1 MSDQNANLTIGQLFE
16 LNQGKNPTQIADS
29 EAHARK
35 AAKSLG
41 LDYDKMTETP
51 EQIVSVADEINTQKR
66 VNDVVASDPVLG
78 KYALNPNQAAE
89 SLDDFENLKDI
100 SGKVS
105 LLGSSLSK
113 PYQSVSYEDIQNVLN
128 KGTSPEQKQRL
139 KELGVYEGPQKKI
152 KPNVNT
158 NLIDS
163 FSSTLVP
170 QTSDQVFNE
179 HYDRIKKTAGVMSAE
194 RFKKYY
200 ENQVY
205 WMEHTA
211 TAEPTNPQ
219 EQGNRYVNAAI
230 RAVAAI
236 GQTEG
241 AVISATTGND
251 SLLNLATRVKNKA
264 APSQE
269 MSQAL
274 YQAQL
279 AAQTNDAGVLGAA
292 QELISNADAGL
303 VGEFLIEQ
311 APPALAGYWAGA
323 GVGGVLTNS
332 LIRNTAK
339 YAPMV
344 MNLEKA
350 ATLVRGVTVAGNAAQ
365 GALGAGTADA
375 IVSYGQN
382 MAEAREKFLT
392 KQEQIDYAAAKTW
405 GSAKY
410 SALGGALMPVT
421 FGGPLRTV
429 GGQAVI
435 QSAAGMYSVQG
446 AADAVG
452 EKADPVEMA
461 LEGLLE
467 VATAAPEVA
476 ITSASKVKNQRTAQ
490 FALDQLRQD
499 QQEDAVRSSTFAS
512 VLNNLID
519 RNKESKTAQRD
530 DSASQAFIKQAIEE
544 HGAVE
549 EVYIDGQTFNQL
561 LRDRNI
567 EPSDLFE
574 RAPSLQDQ
582 LGTAETFNG
591 TVQIPVNEFVSAMS
605 VVERPTDFVENV
617 RSDPNMPTY
626 REAQENLAKTT
637 EQMQQEAN
645 VFMEEQAR
653 FESAEDAK
661 ELVATEVQN
670 QLASVGTFTAKYN
683 RAAGELTSAFY
694 STLGDKLGINA
705 KEAFDRYP
713 IRIADEPNTDKGT
726 SFNQSASPEQTIS
739 VDDFVKGIKK
749 QYGIELGLK
758 GSQSSNV
765 LSLHKI
771 VVPEAMRNQGTGTKA
786 MQDIINYA
794 DSQNKTIALTPSSDF
809 GGNKN
814 RLTGFYKKLGFVENK
829 GRNKDYEISE
839 SMYRSPNG
847 RKYNQTSILKQT
859 DTISFK
865 KWFGDSQV
873 LDANGNPQIRYHG
886 TRDNW
891 SQWDKSRAGGL
902 IHTTSDVDIAERY
915 AQGAGGGRKRSDPV
929 YKDNKENI
937 FELDGN
943 EYVNKSDG
951 TRLSFQ
957 DIQDMLDSGDLNP
970 FYPDG
975 RIEPIY
981 VRAENP
987 LDLNTKEGLK
997 ILASI
1002 QATSRFGRSVVDQA
1016 KAGVFDWNSTKHE
1029 FKNKHW
1035 ADDLVPKLKDLG
1047 YDAIIFADDGHQTLS
1062 VFDSE
1067 QIKSV
1072 NNSGI
1077 FDINNPDIY
1086 KQANGGTRGSITFT
1100 IGQDGSTIAL
1110 SKNADFSTFV
1120 HELGHHFLEM
1130 NMQIALSPDAPA
1142 QVRADME
1149 TVMKWASPE
1158 TTDLG
1163 EWDFFTDAE
1172 KTEVHEKFAETFEQY
1187 VFTGKAP
1194 SAALKQVFN
1203 RFRQFMI
1210 AVYRNIEKFMGI
1222 NDRAE
1227 LNADITGVMD
1237 RMLASSSAIAEA
1249 QAASNL
1255 EMLIHQDD
1263 AMRLGISPKDYDEM
1277 RQDHEIATELSIN
1290 TLEQKSLRNMI
1301 WYQKQKSKYLKT
1313 LQKEADKKRATV
1325 REDMAKEIAQEPVYQ
1340 AMAFLRQPL
1349 DQIVKRDSTKVEP
1362 ERDNLFEAIA
1372 KFGGLDANEVESTWG
1387 IDEAAKTKSG
1397 VGNKPV
1403 VRSSKSKVKGLSIE
1417 SMAEKLSE
1425 EGYLTLDEHG
1435 KFDTR
1440 ELEDKFADQLRGVN
1454 QYSTQ
1459 VDHELLDYSQD
1470 MDLLQRYAEGRTTKG
1485 KLSLDWIEAK
1495 YGRDS
1500 AIYQSISKGAY
1511 GFAQR
1516 GGENPDV
1523 VAEMFG
1529 YESGDALIRDLLNSP
1544 SPKQKID
1551 ELTDARMAVQYSEF
1565 YDQQSIVEAI
1575 EAALHND
1582 VRARFLSAEMAALN
1596 GMLGR
1601 KSALNEAAKTVAQ
1614 DIVQRQKIKDIR
1626 PHVRAQDDARL
1637 GRMANDAFRKGNT
1650 VEAARHKRN
1659 QLVQFYATKYSYDA
1673 KDQIQKHLD
1682 LVKKVF
1688 GNNEKLSKNRDFDFV
1703 TAARGIL
1710 GKYDLGR
1717 ESTNYEHQL
1726 ELIRKY
1732 DPTTYAEIQNIGA
1745 LPENQSYRELTL
1757 EQFNAVM
1764 AAVETLWHRSRE
1776 NKVWHTTNEAFER
1789 EQVREE
1795 LIQQSG
1801 GKKSVEKIQQT
1812 LLGRDK
1818 TAELK
1823 ARFMEL
1829 GASAKR
1835 VDQVI
1840 TWLDG
1845 GPTGKFRKYLINPMQ
1860 DALAQYRIE
1869 KAKMLKNVVDIF
1881 EGFGKMDNSKIAA
1894 PELNNF
1900 TFVGKQS
1907 LLHAILHTGNMSNK
1921 ERLVL
1926 GYGWG
1931 ARLEDGSVDFS
1942 AWDQFFNRMIT
1953 ENVITKKDMDNIQKL
1968 WNLFD
1973 KYKEQA
1979 QVTHK
1984 KINGRYFDELPR
1996 TPVSTP
2002 FGEYEGGYVP
2012 AAYDRIRSNEQ
2023 DRIQDKNLAENNLQA
2038 LDIAT
2043 TGANFTKSRA
2053 DRYHDQLELDMS
2065 RLPSHLDK
2073 ELRYIHLE
2081 LQIRQV
2087 GRLLLNKDFRNE
2099 IERVMPFGVK
2109 QVFNPWLKAIANQTV
2124 DESSGVHLLDN
2135 IFRVLRRNTGIAIMA
2150 GNLKNA
2156 IEQFTGFT
2164 QVAVAVPPKHLL
2176 KAQGHYFTFVATRED
2191 MANNI
2196 MEMSDFM
2203 KTRFDRA
2210 ADEYRY
2216 AVDEIVFQKGA
2227 IQTVKDFT
2235 MKHAY
2240 VLQTTIQRPMEMISW
2255 QAAFNHY
2262 TEQGYTQYDAVHAAD
2277 AVIRQYMTDM
2287 SPEGISNL
2295 ERGTPAK
2302 RMFLMFYNWFNMVWN
2317 TTSSEV
2323 KLALEASN
2331 GSWVQAS
2338 PRLAYVALMMISI
2351 PSILSELLSVIFAG
2365 GLQDDDKDGDKW
2377 DDLSAKLALSQLK
2390 MLSAFVPYAG
2400 NVVNAAIS
2408 NIDDSVVNDRYTASP
2423 VFSMGESG
2431 LSLIQHFKRS
2441 LDEDKEVN
2449 QGKAAKDLMN
2459 TATLATGIPFAVLG
2473 KPFGYWL
2480 AIAQGKKDAPESIYD
2495 ATRGTITGKHAPED

>member
-1 MSDQNANLTIGQLFE
+1 MSDQNTNLTIGQLFE
-16 LNQGKNPTQIADS
+16 LNQGKNPTQIADT
-29 EAHARK
+29 EARARK
-35 AAKSLG
+35 AARSLG
-41 LDYDKMTETP
+41 LDYNKMTETP
-51 EQIVSVADEINTQKR
+51 EQIVSVADEVNTLKR
-66 VNDVVASDPVLG
+66 VNEVVASDPVLG
-78 KYALNPNQAAE
+78 KYALNPNQAAV

-100 SGKVS
+100 SDKVS
-105 LLGSSLSK
+105 LLGSSLNK
-113 PYQSVSYEDIQNVLN
+113 PYEPVSYQDIQNVLS
-128 KGTSPEQKQRL
+128 KGTSPEQKKRL
-139 KELGVYEGPQKKI
+139 KELGIYEDPQKQV
-152 KPNVNT
+152 KPNVNP
-158 NLIDS
+158 NLLDTL
-163 FSSTLVP
+163 STSLVP
-170 QTSDQVFNE
+170 QTSDQVFKE
-179 HYDRIKKTAGVMSAE
+179 HYDRIKKTTGVMAAE

-211 TAEPTNPQ
+211 SAEPSSPQ

-269 MSQAL
+269 MTQAL

-292 QELISNADAGL
+292 QELVSNADAGVL
-303 VGEFLIEQ
+303 GEFLIEQ
-311 APPALAGYWAGA
+311 APPALVGYYAGA
-323 GVGGVLTNS
+323 GAGGVLTNS

-350 ATLVRGVTVAGNAAQ
+350 TKLVRGVTTAGNAAQ

-375 IVSYGQN
+375 LVSYGQN

-392 KQEQIDYAAAKTW
+392 RQEQIDYAAAKTW

-435 QSAAGMYSVQG
+435 QSAAGMYSVKG

-476 ITSASKVKNQRTAQ
+476 ITSAAKVKNQRTAQ

-499 QQEDAVRSSTFAS
+499 QQQDAVRSSTFAA

-530 DSASQAFIKQAIEE
+530 DSASQAFIKQAVEE

-567 EPSDLFE
+567 EPTDLFE

-617 RSDPNMPTY
+617 RSSPDMPTY

-637 EQMQQEAN
+637 EQMQQEADTY
-645 VFMEEQAR
+645 MAEQAR

-670 QLASVGTFTAKYN
+670 QLAKVGTFTAKYN

-694 STLGDKLGINA
+694 STLGDKLGISA

-713 IRIADEPNTDKGT
+713 IRIADEPTTDKGF
-726 SFNQSASPEQTIS
+726 SFNQSATPEQTVS
-739 VDDFVKGIKK
+739 VDEFAKSIKK

-758 GSQSSNV
+758 GSPSSNV

-771 VVPEAMRNQGTGTKA
+771 VVPEAMRNQGNGTKA
-786 MQDIINYA
+786 MQDIIRYA

-809 GGNKN
+809 GGNKS
-814 RLTGFYKKLGFVENK
+814 RLTSFYKKLGFVENK

-847 RKYNQTSILKQT
+847 RKYNQ
-859 DTISFK
+859 
-865 KWFGDSQV
+865 
-873 LDANGNPQIRYHG
+873 
-886 TRDNW
+886 
-891 SQWDKSRAGGL
+891 
-902 IHTTSDVDIAERY
+902 
-915 AQGAGGGRKRSDPV
+915 
-929 YKDNKENI
+929 
-937 FELDGN
+937 
-943 EYVNKSDG
+943 
-951 TRLSFQ
+951 
-957 DIQDMLDSGDLNP
+957 
-970 FYPDG
+970 
-975 RIEPIY
+975 
-981 VRAENP
+981 
-987 LDLNTKEGLK
+987 
-997 ILASI
+997 
-1002 QATSRFGRSVVDQA
+1002 
-1016 KAGVFDWNSTKHE
+1016 
-1029 FKNKHW
+1029 
-1035 ADDLVPKLKDLG
+1035 
-1047 YDAIIFADDGHQTLS
+1047 
-1062 VFDSE
+1062 
-1067 QIKSV
+1067 
-1072 NNSGI
+1072 
-1077 FDINNPDIY
+1077 
-1086 KQANGGTRGSITFT
+1086 ANGGTRGSITFS
-1100 IGQDGSTIAL
+1100 IGQDGSTIVL

-1130 NMQIALSPDAPA
+1130 NMQLALSPDAPA

-1290 TLEQKSLRNMI
+1290 TLEQKSLRNMV
-1301 WYQKQKSKYLKT
+1301 WYQKQKSKYLKI
-1313 LQKEADKKRATV
+1313 LQKEADKKRAAV

-1349 DQIVKRDSTKVEP
+1349 DQVAKRDSTKVEP

-1397 VGNKPV
+1397 IGNKPV

-1417 SMAEKLSE
+1417 AMAEKLSE

-1440 ELEDKFADQLRGVN
+1440 ELEDKFAEQLRGVN
-1454 QYSTQ
+1454 QYSNQ
-1459 VDHELLDYSQD
+1459 VDPELLDYSQD

-1500 AIYQSISKGAY
+1500 DIYQSISKGAY

-1565 YDQQSIVEAI
+1565 FDQQSIIEVV

-1582 VRARFLSAEMAALN
+1582 VRARMLSAEMAALN
-1596 GMLGR
+1596 GLLGR

-1637 GRMANDAFRKGNT
+1637 GRMANEAFRKGET

-1745 LPENQSYRELTL
+1745 LPENQNYRELTL

-1764 AAVETLWHRSRE
+1764 AAVETLWHRSKE
-1776 NKVWHTTNEAFER
+1776 NKIWHTTNEAFER

-1795 LIQQSG
+1795 LIQQTG

-1823 ARFMEL
+1823 AKFMEL

-1835 VDQVI
+1835 VDQVV

-1845 GPTGKFRKYLINPMQ
+1845 GANGKFRTYLINPMQ
-1860 DALAQYRIE
+1860 DALAKYRIE
-1869 KAKMLKNVVDIF
+1869 KAKMLKDVVDIF
-1881 EGFGKMDNSKIAA
+1881 EGFGKLDNSKIAA

-1907 LLHAILHTGNMSNK
+1907 LLHAILHTGNLSNK

-1942 AWDQFFNRMIT
+1942 AWDQFFSRMVK
-1953 ENVITKKDMDNIQKL
+1953 EGVITKKDMDNIQKL

-1979 QVTHK
+1979 QITHK

-1996 TPVSTP
+1996 TPISTP

-2023 DRIQDKNLAENNLQA
+2023 DRIQDKNLAENNLAA

-2081 LQIRQV
+2081 LQIRQI

-2099 IERVMPFGVK
+2099 IERVLPFGVK

-2124 DESSGVHLLDN
+2124 DESSGVSLLDN
-2135 IFRVLRRNTGIAIMA
+2135 IFRTLRRNTGIAIMA

-2156 IEQFTGFT
+2156 VEQFTGFT
-2164 QVAVAVPPKHLL
+2164 QVAVAVPPKQLL
-2176 KAQGHYFTFVATRED
+2176 KAQAHYFASVATRED

-2216 AVDEIVFQKGA
+2216 AVDEIIFQKGA

-2262 TEQGYTQYDAVHAAD
+2262 TEQSMTQYEAVHAAD

-2287 SPEGISNL
+2287 SPEGVSNL

-2317 TTSSEV
+2317 TTSSEA

-2331 GSWVQAS
+2331 GSWLQAS

-2365 GLQDDDKDGDKW
+2365 GLQDGDDDGDKW
-2377 DDLSAKLALSQLK
+2377 DDLSAKLAVSQLK

-2408 NIDDSVVNDRYTASP
+2408 NTDDSVVNDRYTASP

-2431 LSLIQHFKRS
+2431 LSLIQHAKRA

-2449 QGKAAKDLMN
+2449 QGKAAKDMLN

-2473 KPFGYWL
+2473 KPIGYWL
-2480 AIAQGKKDAPESIYD
+2480 AIAQGKKEAPDIIYD

>member
-1 MSDQNANLTIGQLFE
+1 MSDQNTNLTIGQLFE
-16 LNQGKNPTQIADS
+16 LNQGKNPTQIADT
-29 EAHARK
+29 EARARK
-35 AAKSLG
+35 AARSLG
-41 LDYDKMTETP
+41 LDYNKMTETP
-51 EQIVSVADEINTQKR
+51 EQIVSVADEVNTLKR
-66 VNDVVASDPVLG
+66 VNEVVASDPVLG
-78 KYALNPNQAAE
+78 KYALNPNQAAV

-100 SGKVS
+100 SDKVS
-105 LLGSSLSK
+105 LLGSSLNK
-113 PYQSVSYEDIQNVLN
+113 PYEPVSYQDIQNVLS
-128 KGTSPEQKQRL
+128 KGTSPEQKKRL
-139 KELGVYEGPQKKI
+139 KELGIYEDPQKQV
-152 KPNVNT
+152 KPNVNP
-158 NLIDS
+158 NLLDTLS
-163 FSSTLVP
+163 ASLVP
-170 QTSDQVFNE
+170 QTSDQVFKEN
-179 HYDRIKKTAGVMSAE
+179 YDRIKKTAGVMSAE

-211 TAEPTNPQ
+211 TAEPTSPQ

-269 MSQAL
+269 MTQAL

-292 QELISNADAGL
+292 QELVSNADAGL

-311 APPALAGYWAGA
+311 APPALVGYYAGA
-323 GVGGVLTNS
+323 GAGGVLTNS

-350 ATLVRGVTVAGNAAQ
+350 AKLVRGVTTAGNAAQ

-375 IVSYGQN
+375 LVSYGQN
-382 MAEAREKFLT
+382 MAEAREKLLT
-392 KQEQIDYAAAKTW
+392 RQEQIDYAAAKTW

-435 QSAAGMYSVQG
+435 QSAAGMYSVKG

-452 EKADPVEMA
+452 EKADPVETA

-476 ITSASKVKNQRTAQ
+476 ITSAAKVKNQRTAQ

-499 QQEDAVRSSTFAS
+499 QQQDAVRSSTFAA

-519 RNKESKTAQRD
+519 RNKESKTSQRD
-530 DSASQAFIKQAIEE
+530 DSASQAFIKQAVEE

-567 EPSDLFE
+567 EPTDLFE

-582 LGTAETFNG
+582 LSTAETFNG

-617 RSDPNMPTY
+617 RSSPDMPTY

-637 EQMQQEAN
+637 EQMQQEADTY
-645 VFMEEQAR
+645 MAEQAR

-670 QLASVGTFTAKYN
+670 QLAKVGTFTAKYN

-694 STLGDKLGINA
+694 STLGDKLGISA

-713 IRIADEPNTDKGT
+713 IRI
-726 SFNQSASPEQTIS
+726 FNAEGALG
-739 VDDFVKGIKK
+739 KNGIKK
-749 QYGIELGLK
+749 
-758 GSQSSNV
+758 
-765 LSLHKI
+765 
-771 VVPEAMRNQGTGTKA
+771 TGFIKLNDFLPKY
-786 MQDIINYA
+786 DINNPK
-794 DSQNKTIALTPSSDF
+794 SMSERLTIAAKKIFD
-809 GGNKN
+809 
-814 RLTGFYKKLGFVENK
+814 KKLYESYELSSGELIHLAKTDIDSDGEHGFLAINNSGELIGYLSFHTVDDGNNGRFNPTIHVEEGYRRKGIASMLYDVAEENGGLIPGLHDSSGTLRTALGQSFRK
-829 GRNKDYEISE
+829 GRDANKQKKYQKILE
-839 SMYRSPNG
+839 SK
-847 RKYNQTSILKQT
+847 KYNQT
-859 DTISFK
+859 
-865 KWFGDSQV
+865 
-873 LDANGNPQIRYHG
+873 
-886 TRDNW
+886 
-891 SQWDKSRAGGL
+891 
-902 IHTTSDVDIAERY
+902 
-915 AQGAGGGRKRSDPV
+915 
-929 YKDNKENI
+929 
-937 FELDGN
+937 
-943 EYVNKSDG
+943 
-951 TRLSFQ
+951 
-957 DIQDMLDSGDLNP
+957 
-970 FYPDG
+970 
-975 RIEPIY
+975 
-981 VRAENP
+981 
-987 LDLNTKEGLK
+987 
-997 ILASI
+997 
-1002 QATSRFGRSVVDQA
+1002 
-1016 KAGVFDWNSTKHE
+1016 
-1029 FKNKHW
+1029 
-1035 ADDLVPKLKDLG
+1035 
-1047 YDAIIFADDGHQTLS
+1047 
-1062 VFDSE
+1062 
-1067 QIKSV
+1067 
-1072 NNSGI
+1072 
-1077 FDINNPDIY
+1077 
-1086 KQANGGTRGSITFT
+1086 NGGTRGSITFS
-1100 IGQDGSTIAL
+1100 IGQDGSTIVL

-1313 LQKEADKKRATV
+1313 LQKEADKKRAAV

-1349 DQIVKRDSTKVEP
+1349 DQVAKRDSTKVEP

-1397 VGNKPV
+1397 IGNKPV
-1403 VRSSKSKVKGLSIE
+1403 VRSSKSKLKGLSIE

-1440 ELEDKFADQLRGVN
+1440 ELEDKFADQLRGIN
-1454 QYSTQ
+1454 QYSNK
-1459 VDHELLDYSQD
+1459 VDPELLDYAQD

-1500 AIYQSISKGAY
+1500 GIYQSISKGAY

-1565 YDQQSIVEAI
+1565 FDQQSIIEAV

-1582 VRARFLSAEMAALN
+1582 VRARMLSAEMAALN
-1596 GMLGR
+1596 GLLGR

-1637 GRMANDAFRKGNT
+1637 GRMANEAFRKGET

-1745 LPENQSYRELTL
+1745 LPENQNYRELTL

-1764 AAVETLWHRSRE
+1764 AAVETLWHRSKE
-1776 NKVWHTTNEAFER
+1776 NKIWHTTNEAFER

-1795 LIQQSG
+1795 LIQQTG

-1823 ARFMEL
+1823 AKFMEL

-1835 VDQVI
+1835 VDQVV

-1845 GPTGKFRKYLINPMQ
+1845 GASGKFRTYLINPMQ
-1860 DALAQYRIE
+1860 DALAKYRIE
-1869 KAKMLKNVVDIF
+1869 KAKMLKDVVDIF
-1881 EGFGKMDNSKIAA
+1881 EGFGKLDNSKIAA

-1907 LLHAILHTGNMSNK
+1907 LLHAILHTGNLSNK

-1942 AWDQFFNRMIT
+1942 AWDQFFSRMVK
-1953 ENVITKKDMDNIQKL
+1953 EGVITKKDMDNIQKL

-1979 QVTHK
+1979 QITHK

-1996 TPVSTP
+1996 TPISTP

-2023 DRIQDKNLAENNLQA
+2023 DRIQDKNLAENNLAA

-2081 LQIRQV
+2081 LQIRQI

-2099 IERVMPFGVK
+2099 IERVLPFGVK

-2124 DESSGVHLLDN
+2124 DESSGVSLLDN
-2135 IFRVLRRNTGIAIMA
+2135 IFRTLRRNTGIAIMA

-2156 IEQFTGFT
+2156 VEQFTGFT
-2164 QVAVAVPPKHLL
+2164 QVAVAVPPKQLL
-2176 KAQGHYFTFVATRED
+2176 KAQAHYFASVATRED

-2262 TEQGYTQYDAVHAAD
+2262 TEQGMTQYEAVHAAD

-2295 ERGTPAK
+2295 ERGTPAR

-2317 TTSSEV
+2317 TTSSEA

-2338 PRLAYVALMMISI
+2338 PRLAYIALMMISI
-2351 PSILSELLSVIFAG
+2351 PSILSELLGVIFAG
-2365 GLQDDDKDGDKW
+2365 GLKDEDDDDNKW
-2377 DDLSAKLALSQLK
+2377 DDLSAKLAISQVK
-2390 MLSAFVPYAG
+2390 MLAAFVPYVG
-2400 NVVNAAIS
+2400 NAANAAIS
-2408 NIDDSVVNDRYTASP
+2408 NTDKNVMNDRYTASP
-2423 VFSMGESG
+2423 VFSMFDGG
-2431 LSLIQHFKRS
+2431 LSLIQHASRA

-2449 QGKAAKDLMN
+2449 QGKVSKDLMN
-2459 TATLATGIPFAVLG
+2459 TATLVTGIPFAVLG
-2473 KPFGYWL
+2473 KPSGYWL
-2480 AIAQGKKDAPESIYD
+2480 DVAQGKKDAPDSIYD
-2495 ATRGTITGKHAPED
+2495 ATRGTITGKHTPEN

>member
-1 MSDQNANLTIGQLFE
+1 MSDQNTNLTIGQLFE
-16 LNQGKNPTQIADS
+16 LNQGKNPTQIADT
-29 EAHARK
+29 EARARK
-35 AAKSLG
+35 AARSLG
-41 LDYDKMTETP
+41 LDYNKMTETP
-51 EQIVSVADEINTQKR
+51 EQIVSVADEVNTQKR
-66 VNDVVASDPVLG
+66 VNEVVASDPVLG
-78 KYALNPNQAAE
+78 KYALNPNQAAV

-100 SGKVS
+100 SDKVS
-105 LLGSSLSK
+105 LLGSSLNK
-113 PYQSVSYEDIQNVLN
+113 PYEPVSYQDIQNVLT
-128 KGTSPEQKQRL
+128 KGTSPEQKKRL
-139 KELGVYEGPQKKI
+139 KELGIYEDPQKQV
-152 KPNVNT
+152 KPNVNP
-158 NLIDS
+158 NLLDTL
-163 FSSTLVP
+163 STSLVP
-170 QTSDQVFNE
+170 QTSDQVFKE
-179 HYDRIKKTAGVMSAE
+179 HYDRIKKTTGVMAAE

-241 AVISATTGND
+241 AVISAATGND
-251 SLLNLATRVKNKA
+251 SLLNLATRVKTKA

-292 QELISNADAGL
+292 QELVSNADAGL

-311 APPALAGYWAGA
+311 APPALVGYYAGA
-323 GVGGVLTNS
+323 GAGGVLTNS

-350 ATLVRGVTVAGNAAQ
+350 AKLVRGVTTAGNAAQ

-375 IVSYGQN
+375 LVSYGQN

-392 KQEQIDYAAAKTW
+392 RQEQIDYAAAKTW

-435 QSAAGMYSVQG
+435 QSAAGMYSVKG

-476 ITSASKVKNQRTAQ
+476 ITSAAKVKNQRTAQ

-499 QQEDAVRSSTFAS
+499 QQQDAVRSSTFAA

-530 DSASQAFIKQAIEE
+530 DSASQAFIKQAVEE

-567 EPSDLFE
+567 EPADLFE

-617 RSDPNMPTY
+617 RSSPDMPTY

-637 EQMQQEAN
+637 EQMQQEADTY
-645 VFMEEQAR
+645 MAEQAR

-670 QLASVGTFTAKYN
+670 QLAKVGTFTAKYN

-694 STLGDKLGINA
+694 STLGDKLGISA

-713 IRIADEPNTDKGT
+713 IRIADEPTTDKGI
-726 SFNQSASPEQTIS
+726 SFNQSATPEQTIS
-739 VDDFVKGIKK
+739 VDEFAKSIKK

-758 GSQSSNV
+758 GSPSSNV

-771 VVPEAMRNQGTGTKA
+771 VVPEAMRNQGNGTKA
-786 MQDIINYA
+786 MQDIIRYA

-809 GGNKN
+809 GGNKS
-814 RLTGFYKKLGFVENK
+814 RLTSFYKKLGFVENK

-847 RKYNQTSILKQT
+847 RKYNQ
-859 DTISFK
+859 
-865 KWFGDSQV
+865 
-873 LDANGNPQIRYHG
+873 
-886 TRDNW
+886 
-891 SQWDKSRAGGL
+891 
-902 IHTTSDVDIAERY
+902 
-915 AQGAGGGRKRSDPV
+915 
-929 YKDNKENI
+929 
-937 FELDGN
+937 
-943 EYVNKSDG
+943 
-951 TRLSFQ
+951 
-957 DIQDMLDSGDLNP
+957 
-970 FYPDG
+970 
-975 RIEPIY
+975 
-981 VRAENP
+981 
-987 LDLNTKEGLK
+987 
-997 ILASI
+997 
-1002 QATSRFGRSVVDQA
+1002 
-1016 KAGVFDWNSTKHE
+1016 
-1029 FKNKHW
+1029 
-1035 ADDLVPKLKDLG
+1035 
-1047 YDAIIFADDGHQTLS
+1047 
-1062 VFDSE
+1062 
-1067 QIKSV
+1067 
-1072 NNSGI
+1072 
-1077 FDINNPDIY
+1077 
-1086 KQANGGTRGSITFT
+1086 ANGGTRGSITFS
-1100 IGQDGSTIAL
+1100 IGQDGSTIVL

-1130 NMQIALSPDAPA
+1130 NMQLALSPDAPA

-1290 TLEQKSLRNMI
+1290 TLEQKSLRNMV
-1301 WYQKQKSKYLKT
+1301 WYQKQKPKYLKT
-1313 LQKEADKKRATV
+1313 LQKEADKKRAAV

-1349 DQIVKRDSTKVEP
+1349 DQVAKRDSTKVEP

-1372 KFGGLDANEVESTWG
+1372 KFGGLNANEVESTWG
-1387 IDEAAKTKSG
+1387 IDDAAKTKSG

-1440 ELEDKFADQLRGVN
+1440 ELEDKFAEQLRGVN
-1454 QYSTQ
+1454 QYSNQ
-1459 VDHELLDYSQD
+1459 VDPELLDYSQD

-1500 AIYQSISKGAY
+1500 DIYQSISKGAY

-1565 YDQQSIVEAI
+1565 FDQQSIIEAV

-1582 VRARFLSAEMAALN
+1582 VRARMLSAEMAALN
-1596 GMLGR
+1596 GLLGR

-1637 GRMANDAFRKGNT
+1637 GRMANEAFRKGET

-1673 KDQIQKHLD
+1673 KDQTQKHLD

-1745 LPENQSYRELTL
+1745 LPENQNYRELTL

-1764 AAVETLWHRSRE
+1764 AAVETLWHRSKE
-1776 NKVWHTTNEAFER
+1776 NKIWHTTNEAFER

-1795 LIQQSG
+1795 LIQQTG

-1823 ARFMEL
+1823 AKFMEL

-1835 VDQVI
+1835 VDQVV

-1845 GPTGKFRKYLINPMQ
+1845 GANGKFRTYLINPMQ
-1860 DALAQYRIE
+1860 DALAKYRIE
-1869 KAKMLKNVVDIF
+1869 KAKMLKDVVDIF
-1881 EGFGKMDNSKIAA
+1881 EGFGKLDNSKIAA

-1907 LLHAILHTGNMSNK
+1907 LLHAILHTGNLSNK

-1942 AWDQFFNRMIT
+1942 AWDQFFSRMVK
-1953 ENVITKKDMDNIQKL
+1953 EGVITKKDMDNIQKL

-1979 QVTHK
+1979 QITHK

-1996 TPVSTP
+1996 TPISTP

-2023 DRIQDKNLAENNLQA
+2023 DRIQDKNLAENNLAA

-2081 LQIRQV
+2081 LQIRQI

-2099 IERVMPFGVK
+2099 IERVLPFGVK

-2124 DESSGVHLLDN
+2124 DESSGVSLLDN
-2135 IFRVLRRNTGIAIMA
+2135 IFRTLRRNTGIAIMA

-2156 IEQFTGFT
+2156 VEQFTGFT
-2164 QVAVAVPPKHLL
+2164 QVAVAVPPKQLL
-2176 KAQGHYFTFVATRED
+2176 KAQAHYFASVATRED

-2262 TEQGYTQYDAVHAAD
+2262 TEQGMTQYDAVHAAD

-2302 RMFLMFYNWFNMVWN
+2302 RMFLMFYNWFNMIWN
-2317 TTSSEV
+2317 TSMSEA

-2338 PRLAYVALMMISI
+2338 PRLAYIALMMISI
-2351 PSILSELLSVIFAG
+2351 PSMLSELLGIIFAG

-2408 NIDDSVVNDRYTASP
+2408 NTDDNVMNDRYTASP

-2431 LSLIQHFKRS
+2431 LSLIQHAKRS
-2441 LDEDKEVN
+2441 LDEDKDVN
-2449 QGKAAKDLMN
+2449 QGKAAKDMLN

-2473 KPFGYWL
+2473 KPAGYWL

>member
-1 MSDQNANLTIGQLFE
+1 MSDQNTNLTIGQLFE
-16 LNQGKNPTQIADS
+16 LNQGKNPTQIADT
-29 EAHARK
+29 EARARK
-35 AAKSLG
+35 AARSLG
-41 LDYDKMTETP
+41 LDYNKMTETP
-51 EQIVSVADEINTQKR
+51 EQIVSVADEVNTQKR
-66 VNDVVASDPVLG
+66 VNEVVASDPVLG
-78 KYALNPNQAAE
+78 KYALNPNQAAV

-100 SGKVS
+100 SDKVS
-105 LLGSSLSK
+105 LLGSSLNK
-113 PYQSVSYEDIQNVLN
+113 PYEPVSYQDIQNVLS
-128 KGTSPEQKQRL
+128 KGTSPEQKKRL
-139 KELGVYEGPQKKI
+139 KELGIYEDPQKQV
-152 KPNVNT
+152 KPNVNP
-158 NLIDS
+158 NLLDTL
-163 FSSTLVP
+163 STSLVP
-170 QTSDQVFNE
+170 QTSDQVFKE

-211 TAEPTNPQ
+211 TAEPTSPQ

-269 MSQAL
+269 MTQAL

-292 QELISNADAGL
+292 QELVSNADAGL

-311 APPALAGYWAGA
+311 APPALVGYYAGA
-323 GVGGVLTNS
+323 GAGGVLTNS

-339 YAPMV
+339 YAPLV

-350 ATLVRGVTVAGNAAQ
+350 AKLVRGVTTAGNAAQ

-375 IVSYGQN
+375 LVSYGQN

-392 KQEQIDYAAAKTW
+392 RQEQIDYAAAKTW

-435 QSAAGMYSVQG
+435 QSAAGMYSVKG

-476 ITSASKVKNQRTAQ
+476 ITSAAKVKNQRTAQ

-499 QQEDAVRSSTFAS
+499 QQQDAVRSSTFAA

-530 DSASQAFIKQAIEE
+530 DSASQAFIKQAVEE

-567 EPSDLFE
+567 EPTDLFE

-617 RSDPNMPTY
+617 RSSPDMPTY
-626 REAQENLAKTT
+626 RETQENLAKTT
-637 EQMQQEAN
+637 EQMQQEADTY
-645 VFMEEQAR
+645 MAEQAR

-670 QLASVGTFTAKYN
+670 QLAKVGTFTAKYN

-694 STLGDKLGINA
+694 STLGDKLGISA

-713 IRIADEPNTDKGT
+713 IRIADEPTTDKGT
-726 SFNQSASPEQTIS
+726 SFNQSATPEQTIS
-739 VDDFVKGIKK
+739 VDDFATSIKQ
-749 QYGIELGLK
+749 QYGIELSLK
-758 GSQSSNV
+758 GSPSSNV

-847 RKYNQTSILKQT
+847 RKYNQ
-859 DTISFK
+859 
-865 KWFGDSQV
+865 
-873 LDANGNPQIRYHG
+873 
-886 TRDNW
+886 
-891 SQWDKSRAGGL
+891 
-902 IHTTSDVDIAERY
+902 
-915 AQGAGGGRKRSDPV
+915 
-929 YKDNKENI
+929 
-937 FELDGN
+937 
-943 EYVNKSDG
+943 
-951 TRLSFQ
+951 
-957 DIQDMLDSGDLNP
+957 
-970 FYPDG
+970 
-975 RIEPIY
+975 
-981 VRAENP
+981 
-987 LDLNTKEGLK
+987 
-997 ILASI
+997 
-1002 QATSRFGRSVVDQA
+1002 
-1016 KAGVFDWNSTKHE
+1016 
-1029 FKNKHW
+1029 
-1035 ADDLVPKLKDLG
+1035 
-1047 YDAIIFADDGHQTLS
+1047 
-1062 VFDSE
+1062 
-1067 QIKSV
+1067 
-1072 NNSGI
+1072 
-1077 FDINNPDIY
+1077 
-1086 KQANGGTRGSITFT
+1086 ANGGTRGSITFT
-1100 IGQDGSTIAL
+1100 VGQDGSTIVL

-1142 QVRADME
+1142 QVREDME

-1158 TTDLG
+1158 TTDIG

-1290 TLEQKSLRNMI
+1290 TLEQRSLRNMV

-1349 DQIVKRDSTKVEP
+1349 DQVAKRDSTKVEP

-1440 ELEDKFADQLRGVN
+1440 ELEDKFAEQLRGVN

-1459 VDHELLDYSQD
+1459 VDPELLDYSQD

-1500 AIYQSISKGAY
+1500 DIYQSISKGAY

-1565 YDQQSIVEAI
+1565 FDQQSIIEAV

-1582 VRARFLSAEMAALN
+1582 VRARMLSAEMAALN
-1596 GMLGR
+1596 GLLGR

-1637 GRMANDAFRKGNT
+1637 GRMANEAFRKGET

-1673 KDQIQKHLD
+1673 KDQIQKHLE

-1745 LPENQSYRELTL
+1745 LPENQNYRELTL

-1764 AAVETLWHRSRE
+1764 AAVETLWHRSKE
-1776 NKVWHTTNEAFER
+1776 NKIWHTTNEAFER

-1795 LIQQSG
+1795 LIQQTG

-1823 ARFMEL
+1823 AKFMEL

-1835 VDQVI
+1835 VDQVV

-1845 GPTGKFRKYLINPMQ
+1845 GANGKFRTYLINPMQ
-1860 DALAQYRIE
+1860 DALAKYRIE
-1869 KAKMLKNVVDIF
+1869 KAKMLKDVVDIF
-1881 EGFGKMDNSKIAA
+1881 EGFGKLDNSKIAA

-1907 LLHAILHTGNMSNK
+1907 LLHAILHTGNLSNK

-1931 ARLEDGSVDFS
+1931 SRLEDGSVDFS
-1942 AWDQFFNRMIT
+1942 AWDQFFSRMVK
-1953 ENVITKKDMDNIQKL
+1953 EGVITKKDMDNIQKL

-1979 QVTHK
+1979 QITHK

-1996 TPVSTP
+1996 TPISTP

-2081 LQIRQV
+2081 LQIRQI

-2099 IERVMPFGVK
+2099 IERVLPFGVK

-2124 DESSGVHLLDN
+2124 DESSGVSLLDN
-2135 IFRVLRRNTGIAIMA
+2135 IFRTLRRNTGIAIMA

-2156 IEQFTGFT
+2156 VEQFTGFT
-2164 QVAVAVPPKHLL
+2164 QVAVAVPPKQLL
-2176 KAQGHYFTFVATRED
+2176 KAQAHYFASVATRED

-2216 AVDEIVFQKGA
+2216 AVDEIVFQKDA

-2240 VLQTTIQRPMEMISW
+2240 ILQTTIQRPMETISW

-2262 TEQGYTQYDAVHAAD
+2262 TEQGMTQYDAVHAAD

-2317 TTSSEV
+2317 TSMSEA

-2331 GSWVQAS
+2331 
-2338 PRLAYVALMMISI
+2338 
-2351 PSILSELLSVIFAG
+2351 
-2365 GLQDDDKDGDKW
+2365 
-2377 DDLSAKLALSQLK
+2377 
-2390 MLSAFVPYAG
+2390 
-2400 NVVNAAIS
+2400 
-2408 NIDDSVVNDRYTASP
+2408 
-2423 VFSMGESG
+2423 
-2431 LSLIQHFKRS
+2431 
-2441 LDEDKEVN
+2441 
-2449 QGKAAKDLMN
+2449 
-2459 TATLATGIPFAVLG
+2459 
-2473 KPFGYWL
+2473 
-2480 AIAQGKKDAPESIYD
+2480 
-2495 ATRGTITGKHAPED
+2495 

>member
-1 MSDQNANLTIGQLFE
+1 MSDQNTNLTIGQLFE
-16 LNQGKNPTQIADS
+16 LNQGKNPTQIADT
-29 EAHARK
+29 EARARK
-35 AAKSLG
+35 AARSLG
-41 LDYDKMTETP
+41 LDYNKMTETP
-51 EQIVSVADEINTQKR
+51 EQIVSVADEVNTQKR
-66 VNDVVASDPVLG
+66 VNEVVASDPVLG
-78 KYALNPNQAAE
+78 KYALNPNQAAV

-100 SGKVS
+100 SDKVS
-105 LLGSSLSK
+105 LLGSSLNK
-113 PYQSVSYEDIQNVLN
+113 PYEPVSYQDIQNVLS
-128 KGTSPEQKQRL
+128 KGTSPEQKKRL
-139 KELGVYEGPQKKI
+139 KELGIYEDPQKQV
-152 KPNVNT
+152 KPNVNP
-158 NLIDS
+158 NLLDTL
-163 FSSTLVP
+163 STSLVP
-170 QTSDQVFNE
+170 QTSDQVFKE
-179 HYDRIKKTAGVMSAE
+179 HYDRIKKTTGVMAAE

-211 TAEPTNPQ
+211 SAEPSSPQ

-269 MSQAL
+269 MTQAL

-279 AAQTNDAGVLGAA
+279 AAQTNNAGVLGAA
-292 QELISNADAGL
+292 QELVSNADAGVL
-303 VGEFLIEQ
+303 GEFLIEQ
-311 APPALAGYWAGA
+311 APPALVGYYAGA
-323 GVGGVLTNS
+323 GAGGVLTNS

-350 ATLVRGVTVAGNAAQ
+350 AKLVRGVTTAGNAAQ

-375 IVSYGQN
+375 LMSYGQN
-382 MAEAREKFLT
+382 MAEAREKLLT
-392 KQEQIDYAAAKTW
+392 RQEQIDYAAAKTW

-435 QSAAGMYSVQG
+435 QSAAGMYSVKG

-476 ITSASKVKNQRTAQ
+476 ITSAAKVKNQRTAQ

-499 QQEDAVRSSTFAS
+499 QQQDAVRSSTFAA

-530 DSASQAFIKQAIEE
+530 DSASQAFIKQAVEE

-567 EPSDLFE
+567 EPTDLFE

-617 RSDPNMPTY
+617 RSSPDMPTY

-637 EQMQQEAN
+637 EQMQQEADTY
-645 VFMEEQAR
+645 MAEQAR

-670 QLASVGTFTAKYN
+670 QLAKVGTFTAKYN

-694 STLGDKLGINA
+694 STLGDKLGISA

-713 IRIADEPNTDKGT
+713 IRITDEPTTDKGI
-726 SFNQSASPEQTIS
+726 SFNQSATPEQTIS
-739 VDDFVKGIKK
+739 VDDFAKSIKK

-758 GSQSSNV
+758 GSPSSNV

-771 VVPEAMRNQGTGTKA
+771 VVPEAMRNQGNGTKA
-786 MQDIINYA
+786 MQDIIRYA

-809 GGNKN
+809 GGNKS
-814 RLTGFYKKLGFVENK
+814 RLTSFYKKLGFVENK

-847 RKYNQTSILKQT
+847 RKYNQ
-859 DTISFK
+859 
-865 KWFGDSQV
+865 
-873 LDANGNPQIRYHG
+873 
-886 TRDNW
+886 
-891 SQWDKSRAGGL
+891 
-902 IHTTSDVDIAERY
+902 
-915 AQGAGGGRKRSDPV
+915 
-929 YKDNKENI
+929 
-937 FELDGN
+937 
-943 EYVNKSDG
+943 
-951 TRLSFQ
+951 
-957 DIQDMLDSGDLNP
+957 
-970 FYPDG
+970 
-975 RIEPIY
+975 
-981 VRAENP
+981 
-987 LDLNTKEGLK
+987 
-997 ILASI
+997 
-1002 QATSRFGRSVVDQA
+1002 
-1016 KAGVFDWNSTKHE
+1016 
-1029 FKNKHW
+1029 
-1035 ADDLVPKLKDLG
+1035 
-1047 YDAIIFADDGHQTLS
+1047 
-1062 VFDSE
+1062 
-1067 QIKSV
+1067 
-1072 NNSGI
+1072 
-1077 FDINNPDIY
+1077 
-1086 KQANGGTRGSITFT
+1086 ANGGTRGSITFS
-1100 IGQDGSTIAL
+1100 IGQDGSTIVL

-1130 NMQIALSPDAPA
+1130 NMQLALSPDAPA
-1142 QVRADME
+1142 QVREDME

-1301 WYQKQKSKYLKT
+1301 WYQKHKSKYLKT
-1313 LQKEADKKRATV
+1313 LQKEADKKRAAV

-1349 DQIVKRDSTKVEP
+1349 DPVVKRDSTKVEP

-1397 VGNKPV
+1397 IGNKPV

-1440 ELEDKFADQLRGVN
+1440 ELEDKFADQLRGIN
-1454 QYSTQ
+1454 QYSNK
-1459 VDHELLDYSQD
+1459 VDPELLDYSHD

-1500 AIYQSISKGAY
+1500 DIYQSISKGAY

-1565 YDQQSIVEAI
+1565 FDQQSIIEAV

-1582 VRARFLSAEMAALN
+1582 VRARMLSAEMAALN
-1596 GMLGR
+1596 GLLGR

-1637 GRMANDAFRKGNT
+1637 GRMANEAFRKGET

-1732 DPTTYAEIQNIGA
+1732 DPITYAEIQNIGA
-1745 LPENQSYRELTL
+1745 LPENQNYRELTL

-1764 AAVETLWHRSRE
+1764 AAVETLWHRSKE
-1776 NKVWHTTNEAFER
+1776 NKIWHTTNEAFER

-1795 LIQQSG
+1795 LIQQTG

-1823 ARFMEL
+1823 AKFMEL

-1835 VDQVI
+1835 VDQVV

-1845 GPTGKFRKYLINPMQ
+1845 GASGKFRTYLINPMQ
-1860 DALAQYRIE
+1860 DALAKYRIE
-1869 KAKMLKNVVDIF
+1869 KAKMLKDVVDIF
-1881 EGFGKMDNSKIAA
+1881 EGFGKLDNSKIAA

-1907 LLHAILHTGNMSNK
+1907 LLHAILHTGNLSNK

-1931 ARLEDGSVDFS
+1931 TRLEDGSVDFS
-1942 AWDQFFNRMIT
+1942 AWDQFFSRMVK
-1953 ENVITKKDMDNIQKL
+1953 EGVITKKDMDNIQKL

-1979 QVTHK
+1979 QITHK

-1996 TPVSTP
+1996 TPISTP

-2023 DRIQDKNLAENNLQA
+2023 DRIQDKNLAENNLAA

-2081 LQIRQV
+2081 LQIRQI

-2099 IERVMPFGVK
+2099 IERVLPFGVK

-2124 DESSGVHLLDN
+2124 DESSGISLLDN
-2135 IFRVLRRNTGIAIMA
+2135 IFRTLRRNTGIAIMA

-2156 IEQFTGFT
+2156 VEQFTGFT
-2164 QVAVAVPPKHLL
+2164 QVAVAVPPKQLL
-2176 KAQGHYFTFVATRED
+2176 KAQAHYFASVATRED

-2262 TEQGYTQYDAVHAAD
+2262 TEQGMTQYEAVHAAD

-2317 TTSSEV
+2317 TSMSEA

-2351 PSILSELLSVIFAG
+2351 PSMLSELLGVIFAG
-2365 GLQDDDKDGDKW
+2365 GLKDEDDDDNKW

-2390 MLSAFVPYAG
+2390 VLAAFVPYAG

-2408 NIDDSVVNDRYTASP
+2408 NTDDTIVNDRYTASP

-2431 LSLIQHFKRS
+2431 LSLIQHARRA

-2449 QGKAAKDLMN
+2449 QGKASKDLMN
-2459 TATLATGIPFAVLG
+2459 TATLVTGIPFAVLG
-2473 KPFGYWL
+2473 KPSGYWL
-2480 AIAQGKKDAPESIYD
+2480 DIAQGKKDAPDSIYD
-2495 ATRGTITGKHAPED
+2495 ATRGTITGKHAPE

>member
-1 MSDQNANLTIGQLFE
+1 MSDQNAKLTIGQLFE
-16 LNQGKNPTQIADS
+16 LNQGKNSTQIADS

-78 KYALNPNQAAE
+78 KYALNPNQAAV

-139 KELGVYEGPQKKI
+139 KELGVYEDPQKKI

-170 QTSDQVFNE
+170 QTSDQVFKE

-211 TAEPTNPQ
+211 SAEPVSPQ
-219 EQGNRYVNAAI
+219 EQGNRYVNAAF

-241 AVISATTGND
+241 ALINVTTGND
-251 SLLNLATRVKNKA
+251 SLLNLATRVKNRA

-323 GVGGVLTNS
+323 GAGGVLTNS

-626 REAQENLAKTT
+626 REARENLAKTT

-645 VFMEEQAR
+645 IFMEEQAR

-694 STLGDKLGINA
+694 STLGDKLGISA

-726 SFNQSASPEQTIS
+726 SFNQSATPEQTIS
-739 VDDFVKGIKK
+739 VDDFVKGLKK

-758 GSQSSNV
+758 GSPSSNV
-765 LSLHKI
+765 ISLHKI

-809 GGNKN
+809 GGNKT

-847 RKYNQTSILKQT
+847 RKYNQ
-859 DTISFK
+859 
-865 KWFGDSQV
+865 
-873 LDANGNPQIRYHG
+873 
-886 TRDNW
+886 
-891 SQWDKSRAGGL
+891 
-902 IHTTSDVDIAERY
+902 
-915 AQGAGGGRKRSDPV
+915 
-929 YKDNKENI
+929 
-937 FELDGN
+937 
-943 EYVNKSDG
+943 
-951 TRLSFQ
+951 
-957 DIQDMLDSGDLNP
+957 
-970 FYPDG
+970 
-975 RIEPIY
+975 
-981 VRAENP
+981 
-987 LDLNTKEGLK
+987 
-997 ILASI
+997 
-1002 QATSRFGRSVVDQA
+1002 
-1016 KAGVFDWNSTKHE
+1016 
-1029 FKNKHW
+1029 
-1035 ADDLVPKLKDLG
+1035 
-1047 YDAIIFADDGHQTLS
+1047 
-1062 VFDSE
+1062 
-1067 QIKSV
+1067 
-1072 NNSGI
+1072 
-1077 FDINNPDIY
+1077 
-1086 KQANGGTRGSITFT
+1086 ANGGTRGSITFT
-1100 IGQDGSTIAL
+1100 IGQDGSTIVL

-1290 TLEQKSLRNMI
+1290 TLEQKSLRNML

-1313 LQKEADKKRATV
+1313 LQKEADKKRAAV
-1325 REDMAKEIAQEPVYQ
+1325 REDMAKEIAQQPVYQ

-1349 DQIVKRDSTKVEP
+1349 DQVAKRDSTKVEP

-1397 VGNKPV
+1397 IGNKPV
-1403 VRSSKSKVKGLSIE
+1403 VRSSKSKLKGLSIE

-1440 ELEDKFADQLRGVN
+1440 ELEDKFAEQLRGVN

-1459 VDHELLDYSQD
+1459 VDPELLDYSQD

-1565 YDQQSIVEAI
+1565 FDQQSIVEAV

-1673 KDQIQKHLD
+1673 KDLIQKHLE

-1860 DALAQYRIE
+1860 DALAKYRIE
-1869 KAKMLKNVVDIF
+1869 KAKMLKDVVDIF
-1881 EGFGKMDNSKIAA
+1881 EGFGKLDNSKIAA

-1953 ENVITKKDMDNIQKL
+1953 ENVITKADMDNIQKL

-2164 QVAVAVPPKHLL
+2164 QVAVAVPPKQLL
-2176 KAQGHYFTFVATRED
+2176 KAQSHYFASVATRED

-2317 TTSSEV
+2317 TTSSEA

-2338 PRLAYVALMMISI
+2338 PRLAYIALMMISI

-2365 GLQDDDKDGDKW
+2365 GLQDGDDDGDKW

-2408 NIDDSVVNDRYTASP
+2408 NTDDSVVNDRYTASP

-2431 LSLIQHFKRS
+2431 LSLIQHAKRA

-2449 QGKAAKDLMN
+2449 QGKAAKDMLN

-2480 AIAQGKKDAPESIYD
+2480 AIAQGKKEAPDSIYD

>member
-1 MSDQNANLTIGQLFE
+1 MSDQNTNLTIGQLFE
-16 LNQGKNPTQIADS
+16 LNQGKNPTQIADT
-29 EAHARK
+29 EARARK
-35 AAKSLG
+35 AARSLG
-41 LDYDKMTETP
+41 LDYNKMTETA
-51 EQIVSVADEINTQKR
+51 EQIVSVADEVNTQKR
-66 VNDVVASDPVLG
+66 VNEVVASDPVLG
-78 KYALNPNQAAE
+78 KYALNPNQAAV

-100 SGKVS
+100 SDKVS
-105 LLGSSLSK
+105 LLGSSLNK
-113 PYQSVSYEDIQNVLN
+113 PYEPVSYQDIQNVLS
-128 KGTSPEQKQRL
+128 KGTSPEQKKRL
-139 KELGVYEGPQKKI
+139 KELGIYEDPQKQV
-152 KPNVNT
+152 KPNVNP
-158 NLIDS
+158 NLLDTL
-163 FSSTLVP
+163 STSLVP
-170 QTSDQVFNE
+170 QTSDQVFKE
-179 HYDRIKKTAGVMSAE
+179 HYDRIKKTTGVMAAE

-211 TAEPTNPQ
+211 TAEPTSPQ

-269 MSQAL
+269 MTQAL

-292 QELISNADAGL
+292 QELVSNADAGL

-311 APPALAGYWAGA
+311 APPALVGYYAGA
-323 GVGGVLTNS
+323 GAGGVLTNS

-350 ATLVRGVTVAGNAAQ
+350 AKLVRGVTTAGNAAQ

-375 IVSYGQN
+375 LVSYGQN

-392 KQEQIDYAAAKTW
+392 RQEQIDYAAAKTW

-476 ITSASKVKNQRTAQ
+476 ITSAAKVKNQRTAQ

-499 QQEDAVRSSTFAS
+499 QQQDAVRSSTFAA

-530 DSASQAFIKQAIEE
+530 DSASQAFIKQAVEE

-567 EPSDLFE
+567 EPTDLFE

-617 RSDPNMPTY
+617 RSSPDMPTY

-637 EQMQQEAN
+637 EQMQQEADTY
-645 VFMEEQAR
+645 MAEQAR

-670 QLASVGTFTAKYN
+670 QLAKVGTFTAKYN

-694 STLGDKLGINA
+694 STLGDKLGISA

-713 IRIADEPNTDKGT
+713 IRIADEPTTDKGI
-726 SFNQSASPEQTIS
+726 SFNQSATPEQTIS
-739 VDDFVKGIKK
+739 VDEFAKSIKK

-758 GSQSSNV
+758 GSPSSNV

-771 VVPEAMRNQGTGTKA
+771 VVPEAMRNQGNGTKA
-786 MQDIINYA
+786 MQDIIRYA

-809 GGNKN
+809 GGNKS
-814 RLTGFYKKLGFVENK
+814 RLTSFYKKLGFVENK

-847 RKYNQTSILKQT
+847 RKYNQ
-859 DTISFK
+859 
-865 KWFGDSQV
+865 
-873 LDANGNPQIRYHG
+873 
-886 TRDNW
+886 
-891 SQWDKSRAGGL
+891 
-902 IHTTSDVDIAERY
+902 
-915 AQGAGGGRKRSDPV
+915 
-929 YKDNKENI
+929 
-937 FELDGN
+937 
-943 EYVNKSDG
+943 
-951 TRLSFQ
+951 
-957 DIQDMLDSGDLNP
+957 
-970 FYPDG
+970 
-975 RIEPIY
+975 
-981 VRAENP
+981 
-987 LDLNTKEGLK
+987 
-997 ILASI
+997 
-1002 QATSRFGRSVVDQA
+1002 
-1016 KAGVFDWNSTKHE
+1016 
-1029 FKNKHW
+1029 
-1035 ADDLVPKLKDLG
+1035 
-1047 YDAIIFADDGHQTLS
+1047 
-1062 VFDSE
+1062 
-1067 QIKSV
+1067 
-1072 NNSGI
+1072 
-1077 FDINNPDIY
+1077 
-1086 KQANGGTRGSITFT
+1086 ANGGTRGSITFS
-1100 IGQDGSTIAL
+1100 ISQDGSTIVL

-1130 NMQIALSPDAPA
+1130 NMQLALSPDAPA

-1149 TVMKWASPE
+1149 KVMKWASPE

-1349 DQIVKRDSTKVEP
+1349 DQVAKRDSTKVES

-1440 ELEDKFADQLRGVN
+1440 ELEDKFAEQLRGVN

-1459 VDHELLDYSQD
+1459 VDPELLDYSQD

-1500 AIYQSISKGAY
+1500 DIYQRISKGAY

-1565 YDQQSIVEAI
+1565 FDQQSIIEAV

-1582 VRARFLSAEMAALN
+1582 VRARMLSAEMAALN
-1596 GMLGR
+1596 GLLGR

-1637 GRMANDAFRKGNT
+1637 GRMANEAFRKGET

-1745 LPENQSYRELTL
+1745 LPENQNYRELTL

-1764 AAVETLWHRSRE
+1764 AAVETLWHRSKE
-1776 NKVWHTTNEAFER
+1776 NKIWHTTNEAFER

-1795 LIQQSG
+1795 LIQQTG

-1823 ARFMEL
+1823 AKFMEL

-1835 VDQVI
+1835 VDQVV

-1845 GPTGKFRKYLINPMQ
+1845 GASGKFRTYLINPMQ
-1860 DALAQYRIE
+1860 DALAKYRIE
-1869 KAKMLKNVVDIF
+1869 KAKMLKDVVDIF
-1881 EGFGKMDNSKIAA
+1881 EGFGKLDNSKIAA

-1907 LLHAILHTGNMSNK
+1907 LLHAILHTGNLSNK

-1942 AWDQFFNRMIT
+1942 AWDQFFSRMVK
-1953 ENVITKKDMDNIQKL
+1953 EGVITKKDMDNIQKL

-1979 QVTHK
+1979 QITHK

-1996 TPVSTP
+1996 TPISTP

-2023 DRIQDKNLAENNLQA
+2023 DRIQDKNLAENNLAA

-2081 LQIRQV
+2081 LQIRQI

-2109 QVFNPWLKAIANQTV
+2109 QVFNPWLKAIASQRV
-2124 DESSGVHLLDN
+2124 DEPSRFVLLDN
-2135 IFRVLRRNTGIAIMA
+2135 IFRTLRRNTGIAIMA

-2156 IEQFTGFT
+2156 VEQFTGFT
-2164 QVAVAVPPKHLL
+2164 QVAVAVPPKQLL
-2176 KAQGHYFTFVATRED
+2176 KAQAHYFASVATRED

-2240 VLQTTIQRPMEMISW
+2240 VLQTTIQKPMEIISW

-2262 TEQGYTQYDAVHAAD
+2262 TEQGMGQYDAVHAAD

-2295 ERGTPAK
+2295 ERGTPAH
-2302 RMFLMFYNWFNMVWN
+2302 RMFLMFYNWFNMVYN
-2317 TTSSEV
+2317 TTMSEA
-2323 KLALEASN
+2323 KIALEASN

-2351 PSILSELLSVIFAG
+2351 PSLLSELLSVIFAG
-2365 GLQDDDKDGDKW
+2365 GIKDEDDDDNKW
-2377 DDLSAKLALSQLK
+2377 DDLSARLALSQLK
-2390 MLSAFVPYAG
+2390 MLAAFAPYAG
-2400 NVVNAAIS
+2400 NALNAFVA
-2408 NIDDSVVNDRYTASP
+2408 NTDKNVMNDRYTASP
-2423 VFSMGESG
+2423 IFSMYESATA
-2431 LSLIQHFKRS
+2431 LVKHASRA

-2459 TATLATGIPFAVLG
+2459 TATLVTGIPFAVLG
-2473 KPFGYWL
+2473 KPSGYWL
-2480 AIAQGKKDAPESIYD
+2480 DVAQGKKDAPDSIYD
-2495 ATRGTITGKHAPED
+2495 ATRGTITGKHAPE

>member
-1 MSDQNANLTIGQLFE
+1 MSDQNTNLTIGQLFE
-16 LNQGKNPTQIADS
+16 LNQGKNPTQIADT
-29 EAHARK
+29 EARARK
-35 AAKSLG
+35 AARSLG
-41 LDYDKMTETP
+41 LDYNKITETP
-51 EQIVSVADEINTQKR
+51 EQIVSVADEVNTQKR
-66 VNDVVASDPVLG
+66 VNEVVASDPVLG
-78 KYALNPNQAAE
+78 KYALNPNQAAV

-100 SGKVS
+100 SDKVS
-105 LLGSSLSK
+105 LLGSSLNK
-113 PYQSVSYEDIQNVLN
+113 PYEPVSYQDIQNVLS
-128 KGTSPEQKQRL
+128 KGTSPEQKKRL
-139 KELGVYEGPQKKI
+139 KELGIYEDPQKQV
-152 KPNVNT
+152 KPNVNP
-158 NLIDS
+158 NLLDTL
-163 FSSTLVP
+163 STSLVP
-170 QTSDQVFNE
+170 QTSDQVFKEN
-179 HYDRIKKTAGVMSAE
+179 YDRIKKTAGVMSAE

-211 TAEPTNPQ
+211 TAEPTSPQ

-269 MSQAL
+269 MTQAL

-292 QELISNADAGL
+292 QELVSNADAG
-303 VGEFLIEQ
+303 VWGEFLIEQ
-311 APPALAGYWAGA
+311 APPALVGYYVGAGA
-323 GVGGVLTNS
+323 GGVLTNS

-350 ATLVRGVTVAGNAAQ
+350 AKLVRGVTTAGNAAQ

-375 IVSYGQN
+375 LVSYGQN

-392 KQEQIDYAAAKTW
+392 RQEQIDYAAAKTW

-421 FGGPLRTV
+421 FGSPLRTV

-499 QQEDAVRSSTFAS
+499 QQQDAVRSSTFAA

-530 DSASQAFIKQAIEE
+530 DSASQAFIKQAVEE

-567 EPSDLFE
+567 EPTDLFE

-605 VVERPTDFVENV
+605 VVERPTDFVESV
-617 RSDPNMPTY
+617 RSSPDMPTY

-637 EQMQQEAN
+637 EQMQQEADTY
-645 VFMEEQAR
+645 MAEQAR
-653 FESAEDAK
+653 FERAEDAK

-670 QLASVGTFTAKYN
+670 QLAKVGTFTAKYN

-694 STLGDKLGINA
+694 STLGDKLGISA

-713 IRIADEPNTDKGT
+713 IRIADD
-726 SFNQSASPEQTIS
+726 SVQSEVKVPES
-739 VDDFVKGIKK
+739 VDNNVTLDQMQQPKTEPKG
-749 QYGIELGLK
+749 QRYQ
-758 GSQSSNV
+758 QS
-765 LSLHKI
+765 K
-771 VVPEAMRNQGTGTKA
+771 
-786 MQDIINYA
+786 
-794 DSQNKTIALTPSSDF
+794 
-809 GGNKN
+809 
-814 RLTGFYKKLGFVENK
+814 
-829 GRNKDYEISE
+829 
-839 SMYRSPNG
+839 
-847 RKYNQTSILKQT
+847 
-859 DTISFK
+859 
-865 KWFGDSQV
+865 
-873 LDANGNPQIRYHG
+873 
-886 TRDNW
+886 
-891 SQWDKSRAGGL
+891 
-902 IHTTSDVDIAERY
+902 
-915 AQGAGGGRKRSDPV
+915 
-929 YKDNKENI
+929 
-937 FELDGN
+937 
-943 EYVNKSDG
+943 
-951 TRLSFQ
+951 
-957 DIQDMLDSGDLNP
+957 
-970 FYPDG
+970 
-975 RIEPIY
+975 
-981 VRAENP
+981 
-987 LDLNTKEGLK
+987 
-997 ILASI
+997 
-1002 QATSRFGRSVVDQA
+1002 
-1016 KAGVFDWNSTKHE
+1016 
-1029 FKNKHW
+1029 
-1035 ADDLVPKLKDLG
+1035 
-1047 YDAIIFADDGHQTLS
+1047 
-1062 VFDSE
+1062 
-1067 QIKSV
+1067 
-1072 NNSGI
+1072 
-1077 FDINNPDIY
+1077 
-1086 KQANGGTRGSITFT
+1086 GGTRGSITFN
-1100 IGQDGSTIAL
+1100 IGKDGSTIIL

-1130 NMQIALSPDAPA
+1130 NMQLALSPDAPA

-1313 LQKEADKKRATV
+1313 LQKEADRKRAAV

-1340 AMAFLRQPL
+1340 AIAFLRQPL
-1349 DQIVKRDSTKVEP
+1349 DQVAKRDSTKVEP

-1417 SMAEKLSE
+1417 LMAEKLSE

-1440 ELEDKFADQLRGVN
+1440 ELEDKFAEQLRGVN
-1454 QYSTQ
+1454 QYSNQ
-1459 VDHELLDYSQD
+1459 VDPELLDYSQD
-1470 MDLLQRYAEGRTTKG
+1470 MDLLHRYAEGRTTKG

-1500 AIYQSISKGAY
+1500 DIYQSISKGAY

-1565 YDQQSIVEAI
+1565 FDQQSIIEAV

-1582 VRARFLSAEMAALN
+1582 VRARMLSAEMAALN
-1596 GMLGR
+1596 GLLGR
-1601 KSALNEAAKTVAQ
+1601 KSALNEAAKIVAQ

-1637 GRMANDAFRKGNT
+1637 GRMANEAFRKGET

-1745 LPENQSYRELTL
+1745 LPENQNYRELTL

-1764 AAVETLWHRSRE
+1764 AAVETLWHRSKE
-1776 NKVWHTTNEAFER
+1776 NKIWHTTNEAFER

-1795 LIQQSG
+1795 LIQQTG

-1823 ARFMEL
+1823 AKFMEL

-1835 VDQVI
+1835 VDQVV

-1845 GPTGKFRKYLINPMQ
+1845 GASGKFRTYLINPMQ
-1860 DALAQYRIE
+1860 DALAKYRIE
-1869 KAKMLKNVVDIF
+1869 KAKMLKDVVDIF
-1881 EGFGKMDNSKIAA
+1881 EGFGKLDNSKIAA

-1907 LLHAILHTGNMSNK
+1907 LLHAILHTGNLSNK

-1942 AWDQFFNRMIT
+1942 AWDQFFSRMVK
-1953 ENVITKKDMDNIQKL
+1953 ESVITKKDMDNIQKL

-1979 QVTHK
+1979 QITHK

-1996 TPVSTP
+1996 TPISTP

-2012 AAYDRIRSNEQ
+2012 AAYDRMRSNEQ

-2081 LQIRQV
+2081 LQIRQI

-2124 DESSGVHLLDN
+2124 DESSGISLLDN
-2135 IFRVLRRNTGIAIMA
+2135 IFRTLRRNTGIAIMA

-2156 IEQFTGFT
+2156 VEQFTGFT
-2164 QVAVAVPPKHLL
+2164 QVAVAVPPKQLL
-2176 KAQGHYFTFVATRED
+2176 KAQAHYFASVATRED

-2203 KTRFDRA
+2203 KTRLDRA

-2262 TEQGYTQYDAVHAAD
+2262 TEQGMTQYDAVHAAD

-2295 ERGTPAK
+2295 ERGTPAR

-2317 TTSSEV
+2317 TTSSEA

-2338 PRLAYVALMMISI
+2338 PRLAYIALMMISI
-2351 PSILSELLSVIFAG
+2351 PSILSELLGVIFAG
-2365 GLQDDDKDGDKW
+2365 GLKDEDDDDNKW
-2377 DDLSAKLALSQLK
+2377 DDLSAKLAISQVK
-2390 MLSAFVPYAG
+2390 MLAAFVPYVG
-2400 NVVNAAIS
+2400 NAANAAIS
-2408 NIDDSVVNDRYTASP
+2408 NTDKNVMNDRYTASP
-2423 VFSMGESG
+2423 VFSMFDGG
-2431 LSLIQHFKRS
+2431 LSLIQHASRA

-2449 QGKAAKDLMN
+2449 QGKAAKDMLN

-2473 KPFGYWL
+2473 KPIGYWL
-2480 AIAQGKKDAPESIYD
+2480 AIAQGKKDAPDSIYD
-2495 ATRGTITGKHAPED
+2495 ATRGTITGKHAPEN

>member
-1 MSDQNANLTIGQLFE
+1 MSDQNTNLTIGQLFE
-16 LNQGKNPTQIADS
+16 LNQGKNPTQIADT
-29 EAHARK
+29 EARARK
-35 AAKSLG
+35 AARSLG
-41 LDYDKMTETP
+41 LDYNKMTETP
-51 EQIVSVADEINTQKR
+51 EQIVSVADEVNTQKR
-66 VNDVVASDPVLG
+66 VNEVVASDPVLG
-78 KYALNPNQAAE
+78 KYALNPNQAAV

-100 SGKVS
+100 SDKVS
-105 LLGSSLSK
+105 LLGSSLNK
-113 PYQSVSYEDIQNVLN
+113 PYEPVSYQDIQNVLS
-128 KGTSPEQKQRL
+128 KGTSPEQKKRL
-139 KELGVYEGPQKKI
+139 KELGIYEDPQKQV
-152 KPNVNT
+152 KPNVNP
-158 NLIDS
+158 NLLDTL
-163 FSSTLVP
+163 STSLVP
-170 QTSDQVFNE
+170 QTPEQQIKETHDQIFKE
-179 HYDRIKKTAGVMSAE
+179 HGAFAAA
-194 RFKKYY
+194 RF
-200 ENQVY
+200 
-205 WMEHTA
+205 
-211 TAEPTNPQ
+211 
-219 EQGNRYVNAAI
+219 NRYVENKNFWGSQGELRPQQDREGSTDWDAVKRGYASLWQTIGAAKY
-230 RAVAAI
+230 AA
-236 GQTEG
+236 
-241 AVISATTGND
+241 TGDASMLQRFTNY
-251 SLLNLATRVKNKA
+251 KNTL
-264 APSQE
+264 PQSQE
-269 MSQAL
+269 LNVLQSDMHQA
-274 YQAQL
+274 
-279 AAQTNDAGVLGAA
+279 AATNEAGWLGAA
-292 QELISNADAGL
+292 QEFLVKADAGTITEL
-303 VGEFLIEQ
+303 LLEQ
-311 APPALAGYWAGA
+311 APPALVGYYAGA
-323 GVGGVLTNS
+323 GAGGVLTNS

-350 ATLVRGVTVAGNAAQ
+350 AKLVRGVTTAGNAAQ

-375 IVSYGQN
+375 LVSYGQN

-392 KQEQIDYAAAKTW
+392 RQEQIDYAAAKTW

-435 QSAAGMYSVQG
+435 QSAAGMYSVKG

-476 ITSASKVKNQRTAQ
+476 ITSAAKVKNQRTAQ

-499 QQEDAVRSSTFAS
+499 QQQDAVRSSTFAA

-530 DSASQAFIKQAIEE
+530 DSASQAFIKQAVEE

-567 EPSDLFE
+567 EPTDLFE

-617 RSDPNMPTY
+617 RSSPDMPTY

-637 EQMQQEAN
+637 EQMQQEADTY
-645 VFMEEQAR
+645 MAEQAR

-670 QLASVGTFTAKYN
+670 QLAKVGTFTAKYN

-694 STLGDKLGINA
+694 STLGDKLGISA

-713 IRIADEPNTDKGT
+713 IRIADAIDTNGKT
-726 SFNQSASPEQTIS
+726 FNQSVIDQT
-739 VDDFVKGIKK
+739 KT
-749 QYGIELGLK
+749 
-758 GSQSSNV
+758 
-765 LSLHKI
+765 
-771 VVPEAMRNQGTGTKA
+771 EA
-786 MQDIINYA
+786 
-794 DSQNKTIALTPSSDF
+794 F
-809 GGNKN
+809 KN
-814 RLTGFYKKLGFVENK
+814 
-829 GRNKDYEISE
+829 
-839 SMYRSPNG
+839 
-847 RKYNQTSILKQT
+847 
-859 DTISFK
+859 
-865 KWFGDSQV
+865 WFGDSKTIDSEGRPQV
-873 LDANGNPQIRYHG
+873 RYHG

-891 SQWDKSRAGGL
+891 TQWDKDRAGGL
-902 IHTTSDVDIAERY
+902 IHTTDDMNIAEYY

-929 YKDNKENI
+929 YQDHEGNV
-937 FELDGN
+937 FEPDGN
-943 EYVNKSDG
+943 EYVNRKDG
-951 TRLSFQ
+951 TRLSFR
-957 DIQDMLDSGDLNP
+957 DIQEMMDYGDINP
-970 FYPDG
+970 VYPDA
-975 RIEPIY
+975 RIEAIY
-981 VRAENP
+981 VKAENP
-987 LDLNTKEGLK
+987 LDLNTKAGLK
-997 ILASI
+997 VLAEI
-1002 QATSRFGRSVVDQA
+1002 DADTRLGQGIVDQA
-1016 KAGVFDWNSTKHE
+1016 KNGQFNWSSTKNE
-1029 FKNKHW
+1029 FNYKHW
-1035 ADDLVPKLKDLG
+1035 ANDLVPKLKALG
-1047 YDAIIFADDGHQTLS
+1047 YDAIAFSDDGHQTLS

-1067 QIKSV
+1067 QIKSI
-1072 NNSGI
+1072 NNSGT
-1077 FDINNPDIY
+1077 FDANNPNIY
-1086 KQANGGTRGSITFT
+1086 KQANGGTRGSITFST
-1100 IGQDGSTIAL
+1100 GQDGSTIVL

-1142 QVRADME
+1142 QVREDME

-1313 LQKEADKKRATV
+1313 LQKEADKKRAAV

-1349 DQIVKRDSTKVEP
+1349 DQVAKRDSTKVEP

-1397 VGNKPV
+1397 IGNKPV

-1440 ELEDKFADQLRGVN
+1440 ELEDKFAEQLRGVN

-1459 VDHELLDYSQD
+1459 VDPELLDYSQD

-1500 AIYQSISKGAY
+1500 DIYQRISKGAY

-1565 YDQQSIVEAI
+1565 FDQQSIIEAV

-1582 VRARFLSAEMAALN
+1582 VRARMLSAEMAALN
-1596 GMLGR
+1596 GLLGR

-1637 GRMANDAFRKGNT
+1637 GRMANEAFRKGET

-1745 LPENQSYRELTL
+1745 LPENQNYRELTL

-1764 AAVETLWHRSRE
+1764 AAVETLWHRSKE
-1776 NKVWHTTNEAFER
+1776 NKIWHTTNEAFER

-1795 LIQQSG
+1795 LIQQTG

-1823 ARFMEL
+1823 AKFMEL

-1835 VDQVI
+1835 VDQVV

-1845 GPTGKFRKYLINPMQ
+1845 GASGKFRTYLINPMQ
-1860 DALAQYRIE
+1860 DALAKYRIE
-1869 KAKMLKNVVDIF
+1869 KAKMLKDVVDIF
-1881 EGFGKMDNSKIAA
+1881 EGFGKLDNSKIAA

-1907 LLHAILHTGNMSNK
+1907 LLHAILHTGNLSNK

-1942 AWDQFFNRMIT
+1942 AWDQFFSRMVK
-1953 ENVITKKDMDNIQKL
+1953 EGVITKKDMDNIQKL

-1979 QVTHK
+1979 QITHK

-1996 TPVSTP
+1996 TPISTP

-2023 DRIQDKNLAENNLQA
+2023 DRIQDKNLAENNLAA

-2081 LQIRQV
+2081 LQIRQI

-2099 IERVMPFGVK
+2099 IERVLPFGVK

-2124 DESSGVHLLDN
+2124 DESSGVSLLDN
-2135 IFRVLRRNTGIAIMA
+2135 IFRTLRRNTGIAIMA

-2156 IEQFTGFT
+2156 VEQFTGFT
-2164 QVAVAVPPKHLL
+2164 QVAVAVPPKQLL
-2176 KAQGHYFTFVATRED
+2176 KAQAHYFASVATRED

-2262 TEQGYTQYDAVHAAD
+2262 TEQGMTQYEAVHAAD

-2317 TTSSEV
+2317 TSMSEA

-2351 PSILSELLSVIFAG
+2351 PSMLSELLGVIFAG
-2365 GLQDDDKDGDKW
+2365 GLKDEDDDDNKW

-2390 MLSAFVPYAG
+2390 VLAAFVPYAG

-2408 NIDDSVVNDRYTASP
+2408 NTDDTIVNDRYTASP

-2431 LSLIQHFKRS
+2431 LSLIQHARRA

-2449 QGKAAKDLMN
+2449 QGKASKDLMN
-2459 TATLATGIPFAVLG
+2459 TATLVTGIPFAVLG
-2473 KPFGYWL
+2473 KPSGYWL
-2480 AIAQGKKDAPESIYD
+2480 DIAQGKKDAPDSIYD
-2495 ATRGTITGKHAPED
+2495 ATRGTITGKHAPE

>member
-1 MSDQNANLTIGQLFE
+1 MSDQNTNLTIGQLFE
-16 LNQGKNPTQIADS
+16 LNQGKNPTQIADT
-29 EAHARK
+29 EARARK
-35 AAKSLG
+35 AARSLG
-41 LDYDKMTETP
+41 LDYNKMTETP
-51 EQIVSVADEINTQKR
+51 EQIVSVADEVNTQKR
-66 VNDVVASDPVLG
+66 VNEVVASDPVLG
-78 KYALNPNQAAE
+78 KYALNPNQAAV

-100 SGKVS
+100 SDKVS
-105 LLGSSLSK
+105 LLGSSLNK
-113 PYQSVSYEDIQNVLN
+113 PYEPVSYQDIQNVLS
-128 KGTSPEQKQRL
+128 KGTSPEQKKRL
-139 KELGVYEGPQKKI
+139 KELGIYDDPQKQV
-152 KPNVNT
+152 KPNVNP
-158 NLIDS
+158 NLLDTL
-163 FSSTLVP
+163 STSLVP
-170 QTSDQVFNE
+170 QTSDQVFKE

-211 TAEPTNPQ
+211 SAEPSSPQ
-219 EQGNRYVNAAI
+219 EQGNRYVNAAF

-269 MSQAL
+269 MTQAL

-292 QELISNADAGL
+292 QELVSNADAGL

-311 APPALAGYWAGA
+311 APPALVGYYAGA
-323 GVGGVLTNS
+323 GAGGVLTNS

-350 ATLVRGVTVAGNAAQ
+350 AKFVRGVTTAGNAAQ

-375 IVSYGQN
+375 LVSYGQN

-392 KQEQIDYAAAKTW
+392 RQEQIDYAAAKTW

-499 QQEDAVRSSTFAS
+499 QQQDAVRSSTFAA

-530 DSASQAFIKQAIEE
+530 DSASQAFIKQAVEE

-567 EPSDLFE
+567 EPTDLFE

-617 RSDPNMPTY
+617 RSSPDMPTY

-637 EQMQQEAN
+637 EQMQQEADTY
-645 VFMEEQAR
+645 MAEQAR

-670 QLASVGTFTAKYN
+670 QLAKVGTFTAKYN

-694 STLGDKLGINA
+694 STLGDKLGISA

-713 IRIADEPNTDKGT
+713 IRIADEPTTDKGI
-726 SFNQSASPEQTIS
+726 SFNQSATPEQTIS
-739 VDDFVKGIKK
+739 VDEFAKSIKK

-758 GSQSSNV
+758 GSPSSNI

-771 VVPEAMRNQGTGTKA
+771 VVPEAMRNQGNGTKA
-786 MQDIINYA
+786 MQDIIRYA

-809 GGNKN
+809 GGNKS
-814 RLTGFYKKLGFVENK
+814 RLTSFYKKLGFVENK

-847 RKYNQTSILKQT
+847 RKYNQ
-859 DTISFK
+859 
-865 KWFGDSQV
+865 
-873 LDANGNPQIRYHG
+873 
-886 TRDNW
+886 
-891 SQWDKSRAGGL
+891 
-902 IHTTSDVDIAERY
+902 
-915 AQGAGGGRKRSDPV
+915 
-929 YKDNKENI
+929 
-937 FELDGN
+937 
-943 EYVNKSDG
+943 
-951 TRLSFQ
+951 
-957 DIQDMLDSGDLNP
+957 
-970 FYPDG
+970 
-975 RIEPIY
+975 
-981 VRAENP
+981 
-987 LDLNTKEGLK
+987 
-997 ILASI
+997 
-1002 QATSRFGRSVVDQA
+1002 
-1016 KAGVFDWNSTKHE
+1016 
-1029 FKNKHW
+1029 
-1035 ADDLVPKLKDLG
+1035 
-1047 YDAIIFADDGHQTLS
+1047 
-1062 VFDSE
+1062 
-1067 QIKSV
+1067 
-1072 NNSGI
+1072 
-1077 FDINNPDIY
+1077 
-1086 KQANGGTRGSITFT
+1086 ANGGTRGSITFS
-1100 IGQDGSTIAL
+1100 IGQDGSTIVL

-1130 NMQIALSPDAPA
+1130 NMQLALSPDAPA

-1194 SAALKQVFN
+1194 STALKQVFN

-1210 AVYRNIEKFMGI
+1210 AVYRNIEKFIGI

-1290 TLEQKSLRNMI
+1290 TLEQKSLRNMV

-1313 LQKEADKKRATV
+1313 LQKEADKKRAAV

-1349 DQIVKRDSTKVEP
+1349 DQVAKRDSTKVEP

-1440 ELEDKFADQLRGVN
+1440 ELEDKFAEQLRGVN

-1459 VDHELLDYSQD
+1459 VDPELLDYSHD

-1500 AIYQSISKGAY
+1500 DIYQSISKGAY

-1565 YDQQSIVEAI
+1565 FDQQSIIEAV

-1582 VRARFLSAEMAALN
+1582 VRSRMLSAEMAALN
-1596 GMLGR
+1596 GLLGR

-1637 GRMANDAFRKGNT
+1637 GRMANEAFRRGET

-1745 LPENQSYRELTL
+1745 LPENQNYRELTL

-1764 AAVETLWHRSRE
+1764 AAVETLWHRSKE
-1776 NKVWHTTNEAFER
+1776 NKIWHTTNEAFER

-1795 LIQQSG
+1795 LIQQTG

-1823 ARFMEL
+1823 AKFMEL

-1835 VDQVI
+1835 VDQVV

-1845 GPTGKFRKYLINPMQ
+1845 GASGKFRTYLINPMQ
-1860 DALAQYRIE
+1860 DALAKYRIE
-1869 KAKMLKNVVDIF
+1869 KAKMLKDVVDIF
-1881 EGFGKMDNSKIAA
+1881 EGFGKLDNSKIAA

-1907 LLHAILHTGNMSNK
+1907 LLHAILHTGNLSNK
-1921 ERLVL
+1921 ERLLL

-1942 AWDQFFNRMIT
+1942 AWDQFFSRMVK
-1953 ENVITKKDMDNIQKL
+1953 EGVITKKDMDNIQKL

-1979 QVTHK
+1979 QITHK

-1996 TPVSTP
+1996 TPISTP

-2023 DRIQDKNLAENNLQA
+2023 DRIQDKNLAVNNLQA

-2081 LQIRQV
+2081 LQIRQI

-2099 IERVMPFGVK
+2099 IERVLPFGVK

-2124 DESSGVHLLDN
+2124 DESSGVSLLDN
-2135 IFRVLRRNTGIAIMA
+2135 IFRTLRRNTGIAIMA

-2156 IEQFTGFT
+2156 VEQFTGFT
-2164 QVAVAVPPKHLL
+2164 QVAVAVPPKQLL
-2176 KAQGHYFTFVATRED
+2176 KAQAHYFASVATRED

-2262 TEQGYTQYDAVHAAD
+2262 TEQGMTQYEAVHAAD

-2317 TTSSEV
+2317 TSMSEA

-2331 GSWVQAS
+2331 GSWLQAS

-2351 PSILSELLSVIFAG
+2351 PSMLSELLGVIFAG
-2365 GLQDDDKDGDKW
+2365 GLKDEDDDDNKW

-2390 MLSAFVPYAG
+2390 MLAAFVPYAG

-2408 NIDDSVVNDRYTASP
+2408 NTDDTIVNDRYTASP

-2431 LSLIQHFKRS
+2431 LSLIQHARRA

-2449 QGKAAKDLMN
+2449 QGKASKDLMN
-2459 TATLATGIPFAVLG
+2459 TATLVTGIPFAVLG
-2473 KPFGYWL
+2473 KPSGYWL
-2480 AIAQGKKDAPESIYD
+2480 DIAQGKKDAPDSIYD
-2495 ATRGTITGKHAPED
+2495 ATRGTITGKHAPE

>member
-1 MSDQNANLTIGQLFE
+1 MSDQNTNLTIGQLFE
-16 LNQGKNPTQIADS
+16 LNQGKNPTQIADT
-29 EAHARK
+29 EARARK
-35 AAKSLG
+35 AARSLG
-41 LDYDKMTETP
+41 LDYNKMTETP

-78 KYALNPNQAAE
+78 KYALNPNQAAV

-100 SGKVS
+100 SDKVS
-105 LLGSSLSK
+105 LLGSSLNK
-113 PYQSVSYEDIQNVLN
+113 PYEPVSYQDIQNVLS
-128 KGTSPEQKQRL
+128 KGTSPEQKKRL
-139 KELGVYEGPQKKI
+139 KELGIYEDPQKQV
-152 KPNVNT
+152 KPNVNP
-158 NLIDS
+158 NLLDTL
-163 FSSTLVP
+163 STSLVP
-170 QTSDQVFNE
+170 QTSDQVFKE
-179 HYDRIKKTAGVMSAE
+179 HYDRIKKTTGVMAAE

-211 TAEPTNPQ
+211 TAEPTSPQ

-241 AVISATTGND
+241 AVISAATGND

-269 MSQAL
+269 MTQAL

-292 QELISNADAGL
+292 QELVSNADAGL

-311 APPALAGYWAGA
+311 APPALVGYYAGA
-323 GVGGVLTNS
+323 GAGGVLTNS

-350 ATLVRGVTVAGNAAQ
+350 AKLVRGVTTAGNAAQ

-375 IVSYGQN
+375 LVSYGQN

-392 KQEQIDYAAAKTW
+392 RQEQIDYAAAKTW

-435 QSAAGMYSVQG
+435 QSAAGMYSVKG

-476 ITSASKVKNQRTAQ
+476 ITSAAKVKNQRTAQ

-499 QQEDAVRSSTFAS
+499 QQQDAVRSSTFAA

-530 DSASQAFIKQAIEE
+530 DSASQAFIKQAVEE

-567 EPSDLFE
+567 EPTDLFE

-617 RSDPNMPTY
+617 RSSPDMPTY

-637 EQMQQEAN
+637 EQMQQEADTY
-645 VFMEEQAR
+645 MAEQAR

-670 QLASVGTFTAKYN
+670 QLAKVGTFTAKYN

-694 STLGDKLGINA
+694 STLGDKLGISA

-713 IRIADEPNTDKGT
+713 IRIADEPTTDKGI
-726 SFNQSASPEQTIS
+726 SFNQSATPEQTIS
-739 VDDFVKGIKK
+739 VDEFAKSIKK

-758 GSQSSNV
+758 GSPSSNV

-771 VVPEAMRNQGTGTKA
+771 VVPEAMRNQGNGTKA
-786 MQDIINYA
+786 MQDIIRYA

-809 GGNKN
+809 GGNKS
-814 RLTGFYKKLGFVENK
+814 RLTSFYKKLGFVENK

-847 RKYNQTSILKQT
+847 RKYNQ
-859 DTISFK
+859 
-865 KWFGDSQV
+865 
-873 LDANGNPQIRYHG
+873 
-886 TRDNW
+886 
-891 SQWDKSRAGGL
+891 
-902 IHTTSDVDIAERY
+902 
-915 AQGAGGGRKRSDPV
+915 
-929 YKDNKENI
+929 
-937 FELDGN
+937 
-943 EYVNKSDG
+943 
-951 TRLSFQ
+951 
-957 DIQDMLDSGDLNP
+957 
-970 FYPDG
+970 
-975 RIEPIY
+975 
-981 VRAENP
+981 
-987 LDLNTKEGLK
+987 
-997 ILASI
+997 
-1002 QATSRFGRSVVDQA
+1002 
-1016 KAGVFDWNSTKHE
+1016 
-1029 FKNKHW
+1029 
-1035 ADDLVPKLKDLG
+1035 
-1047 YDAIIFADDGHQTLS
+1047 
-1062 VFDSE
+1062 
-1067 QIKSV
+1067 
-1072 NNSGI
+1072 
-1077 FDINNPDIY
+1077 
-1086 KQANGGTRGSITFT
+1086 ANGGTRGSITFS
-1100 IGQDGSTIAL
+1100 IGQDGSTIVL

-1130 NMQIALSPDAPA
+1130 NMQLALSPDAPA
-1142 QVRADME
+1142 QVREDME

-1237 RMLASSSAIAEA
+1237 RMLASTGAIAEA

-1349 DQIVKRDSTKVEP
+1349 DQVAKRDSTKVEP

-1440 ELEDKFADQLRGVN
+1440 ELEDKFAEQLRGVN

-1459 VDHELLDYSQD
+1459 VDPELLDYSQD

-1500 AIYQSISKGAY
+1500 DIYQRISKGAY

-1565 YDQQSIVEAI
+1565 FDQQSIIEAV

-1582 VRARFLSAEMAALN
+1582 VRARMLSAEMAALN
-1596 GMLGR
+1596 GLLGR

-1637 GRMANDAFRKGNT
+1637 GRMANEAFRKGET

-1673 KDQIQKHLD
+1673 KDQIQKHLE

-1745 LPENQSYRELTL
+1745 LPENQNYRELTL

-1764 AAVETLWHRSRE
+1764 AAVETLWHRSKE
-1776 NKVWHTTNEAFER
+1776 NKIWHTTNEAFER

-1795 LIQQSG
+1795 LIQQTG

-1823 ARFMEL
+1823 AKFMEL

-1835 VDQVI
+1835 VDQVV

-1845 GPTGKFRKYLINPMQ
+1845 GANGKFRTYLINPMQ
-1860 DALAQYRIE
+1860 DALAKYRIE
-1869 KAKMLKNVVDIF
+1869 KAKMLKDVVDIF
-1881 EGFGKMDNSKIAA
+1881 EGFGKLDNSKIAA

-1907 LLHAILHTGNMSNK
+1907 LLHAILHTGNLSNK

-1942 AWDQFFNRMIT
+1942 AWDQFFSRMVK
-1953 ENVITKKDMDNIQKL
+1953 EGVITKNDMDNIQKL

-1979 QVTHK
+1979 QITHK

-1996 TPVSTP
+1996 TPISTP

-2023 DRIQDKNLAENNLQA
+2023 DRIQDKNLAENNLAA

-2081 LQIRQV
+2081 LQIRQI

-2099 IERVMPFGVK
+2099 IERVLPFGVK

-2124 DESSGVHLLDN
+2124 DESSGVSLLDN
-2135 IFRVLRRNTGIAIMA
+2135 IFRTLRRNTGIAIMA

-2156 IEQFTGFT
+2156 VEQFTGFT
-2164 QVAVAVPPKHLL
+2164 QVAVAVPPKQLL
-2176 KAQGHYFTFVATRED
+2176 KAQAHYFASVATRED

-2262 TEQGYTQYDAVHAAD
+2262 TEQGMTQYEAVHAAD

-2317 TTSSEV
+2317 TSMSEA

-2351 PSILSELLSVIFAG
+2351 PSMLSELLGVIFAG
-2365 GLQDDDKDGDKW
+2365 GLKDEDDDDNKW

-2390 MLSAFVPYAG
+2390 MLAAFVPYAG

-2408 NIDDSVVNDRYTASP
+2408 NTDDTIVNDRYTASP

-2431 LSLIQHFKRS
+2431 LSLIQHARRA

-2449 QGKAAKDLMN
+2449 QGKASKDLMN
-2459 TATLATGIPFAVLG
+2459 TATLVTGIPFAVLG
-2473 KPFGYWL
+2473 KPSGYWL
-2480 AIAQGKKDAPESIYD
+2480 DVAQGKKDAPDSIYD
-2495 ATRGTITGKHAPED
+2495 ATRGTITGKHAPE

>member
-1 MSDQNANLTIGQLFE
+1 MSDQNTNLTIGQLFE
-16 LNQGKNPTQIADS
+16 LNQGKNPTQIADT
-29 EAHARK
+29 EARARK
-35 AAKSLG
+35 AARSLG
-41 LDYDKMTETP
+41 LDYNKMTETP
-51 EQIVSVADEINTQKR
+51 EQIVSVADEVNTQKR
-66 VNDVVASDPVLG
+66 VNEVVASDPVLG
-78 KYALNPNQAAE
+78 KYALNPNQAAV

-100 SGKVS
+100 SDKVS
-105 LLGSSLSK
+105 LLGSSLNK
-113 PYQSVSYEDIQNVLN
+113 PHEPVSYHDIQNVLS
-128 KGTSPEQKQRL
+128 KGTSPEQKKRL
-139 KELGVYEGPQKKI
+139 KELGIYEDPQKQV
-152 KPNVNT
+152 KPNVNP
-158 NLIDS
+158 NLLDTL
-163 FSSTLVP
+163 STSLVP
-170 QTSDQVFNE
+170 QTSDQVFKE

-194 RFKKYY
+194 RFKKCY

-211 TAEPTNPQ
+211 TAEPTSPQ

-269 MSQAL
+269 MAQAL

-279 AAQTNDAGVLGAA
+279 AAQTNDAGVLGAT
-292 QELISNADAGL
+292 QELVSNADAGL

-311 APPALAGYWAGA
+311 LPPALVGYYAGA
-323 GVGGVLTNS
+323 GAGGVLTNS

-350 ATLVRGVTVAGNAAQ
+350 AKLVRGVTTAGNAAQ

-375 IVSYGQN
+375 LVSYGQN

-392 KQEQIDYAAAKTW
+392 RQEQIDYAAAKTW

-435 QSAAGMYSVQG
+435 QSAAGMYSVKG

-476 ITSASKVKNQRTAQ
+476 ITSAAKVKNQRTAQ

-499 QQEDAVRSSTFAS
+499 QQQDAVRSSTFAA

-530 DSASQAFIKQAIEE
+530 DSASQAFIKQAVEE

-567 EPSDLFE
+567 EPTDLFE

-605 VVERPTDFVENV
+605 VIERPTDFVENV
-617 RSDPNMPTY
+617 RSSPDMPTY

-637 EQMQQEAN
+637 EQMQQEADTY
-645 VFMEEQAR
+645 MAEQAR

-670 QLASVGTFTAKYN
+670 QLAKVGTFTAKYN

-694 STLGDKLGINA
+694 STLGDKLGISA

-713 IRIADEPNTDKGT
+713 IRIADEPTTDKGI
-726 SFNQSASPEQTIS
+726 SFNQSANPEQTIS
-739 VDDFVKGIKK
+739 VDDFAKSIKK
-749 QYGIELGLK
+749 QYGIELSLK
-758 GSQSSNV
+758 GSPSSNV

-771 VVPEAMRNQGTGTKA
+771 VVPEAMRNQGNGTKA
-786 MQDIINYA
+786 MQDIISYA

-809 GGNKN
+809 GGNKS
-814 RLTGFYKKLGFVENK
+814 RLTSFYKKLGFVENK

-847 RKYNQTSILKQT
+847 RKYNQ
-859 DTISFK
+859 
-865 KWFGDSQV
+865 
-873 LDANGNPQIRYHG
+873 
-886 TRDNW
+886 
-891 SQWDKSRAGGL
+891 
-902 IHTTSDVDIAERY
+902 
-915 AQGAGGGRKRSDPV
+915 
-929 YKDNKENI
+929 
-937 FELDGN
+937 
-943 EYVNKSDG
+943 
-951 TRLSFQ
+951 
-957 DIQDMLDSGDLNP
+957 
-970 FYPDG
+970 
-975 RIEPIY
+975 
-981 VRAENP
+981 
-987 LDLNTKEGLK
+987 
-997 ILASI
+997 
-1002 QATSRFGRSVVDQA
+1002 
-1016 KAGVFDWNSTKHE
+1016 
-1029 FKNKHW
+1029 
-1035 ADDLVPKLKDLG
+1035 
-1047 YDAIIFADDGHQTLS
+1047 
-1062 VFDSE
+1062 
-1067 QIKSV
+1067 
-1072 NNSGI
+1072 
-1077 FDINNPDIY
+1077 
-1086 KQANGGTRGSITFT
+1086 ANGGTRGSITFS
-1100 IGQDGSTIAL
+1100 IGQDGSTIVL

-1130 NMQIALSPDAPA
+1130 NMQLALSPDAPA

-1227 LNADITGVMD
+1227 LNSDITGVMD

-1290 TLEQKSLRNMI
+1290 TLEQKSLRNMV

-1313 LQKEADKKRATV
+1313 LQKEADKKRAAV

-1349 DQIVKRDSTKVEP
+1349 DPVVKRDSTKVEP

-1397 VGNKPV
+1397 IGNKPV

-1440 ELEDKFADQLRGVN
+1440 ELEDKFADQLRGIN
-1454 QYSTQ
+1454 QYSNK
-1459 VDHELLDYSQD
+1459 VDPELLDYAQD

-1500 AIYQSISKGAY
+1500 DIYQSISKGAY

-1529 YESGDALIRDLLNSP
+1529 YESGDALIRDLLNST

-1565 YDQQSIVEAI
+1565 FDQQSIVEAV

-1582 VRARFLSAEMAALN
+1582 VRARMLSAEMAALN
-1596 GMLGR
+1596 GLLGR
-1601 KSALNEAAKTVAQ
+1601 KSALNEAAKAVAQ

-1637 GRMANDAFRKGNT
+1637 GRMANEAFRKGET

-1682 LVKKVF
+1682 MVKKVF
-1688 GNNEKLSKNRDFDFV
+1688 GNNEKLAKNRDFDFV

-1745 LPENQSYRELTL
+1745 LPENQNYRELTL

-1764 AAVETLWHRSRE
+1764 SAVETLWHRSKE
-1776 NKVWHTTNEAFER
+1776 NKIWHTTNEAFER

-1795 LIQQSG
+1795 LIQQSS
-1801 GKKSVEKIQQT
+1801 GKKSIEKIQQN
-1812 LLGRDK
+1812 LLGKNK

-1823 ARFMEL
+1823 AKFMEL

-1835 VDQVI
+1835 VDQVV

-1845 GPTGKFRKYLINPMQ
+1845 GPNGKFRTYLVNPMQ
-1860 DALAQYRIE
+1860 DALAKYRTE
-1869 KAKMLKNVVDIF
+1869 KAKMLKEVVDTF
-1881 EGFGKMDNSKIAA
+1881 EGFGKLDNSKIAA

-1942 AWDQFFNRMIT
+1942 AWDKFFNRMIN
-1953 ENVITKKDMDNIQKL
+1953 ENVITKNDMDTIQKL

-1979 QVTHK
+1979 QITHK

-1996 TPVSTP
+1996 TPISTP

-2012 AAYDRIRSNEQ
+2012 AAYDRMRSNEQ
-2023 DRIQDKNLAENNLQA
+2023 ERIQDKNLAENNLQA

-2081 LQIRQV
+2081 LQIRQI

-2124 DESSGVHLLDN
+2124 DESSGVSLLDN
-2135 IFRVLRRNTGIAIMA
+2135 IFRTLRRNTGIAIMA

-2156 IEQFTGFT
+2156 VEQFTGFT
-2164 QVAVAVPPKHLL
+2164 QVAVAVPPKQLL
-2176 KAQGHYFTFVATRED
+2176 KAQAHYFASVATRAD
-2191 MANNI
+2191 MASNI

-2262 TEQGYTQYDAVHAAD
+2262 TEQGFTQYDAVHAAD

-2302 RMFLMFYNWFNMVWN
+2302 RMFLMFYNWFNMIWN
-2317 TTSSEV
+2317 TTMSEA

-2338 PRLAYVALMMISI
+2338 PRLAYVALMMVSI
-2351 PSILSELLSVIFAG
+2351 PSMLSELLSVIFAG
-2365 GLQDDDKDGDKW
+2365 GLQDDDKDGEKW
-2377 DDLSAKLALSQLK
+2377 DDLSARLALSQLK

-2408 NIDDSVVNDRYTASP
+2408 NTDDSVVNDRYTASP

-2431 LSLIQHFKRS
+2431 LSLIQHAKRA

-2449 QGKAAKDLMN
+2449 QGKAAKDMLN

-2473 KPFGYWL
+2473 KPIGYWL
-2480 AIAQGKKDAPESIYD
+2480 AIAQGKKDAPDSIYD
-2495 ATRGTITGKHAPED
+2495 ATRGTITGKHAPEN

>member
-1 MSDQNANLTIGQLFE
+1 MSDQNTNLTIGQLFE
-16 LNQGKNPTQIADS
+16 LNQGKNPTQIADT
-29 EAHARK
+29 EARARK
-35 AAKSLG
+35 AARSLG
-41 LDYDKMTETP
+41 LDYNKMTETP
-51 EQIVSVADEINTQKR
+51 EQIVSVADEVNTQKR
-66 VNDVVASDPVLG
+66 VNEVVASDPVLG
-78 KYALNPNQAAE
+78 KYALNPNQAAV

-100 SGKVS
+100 SDKVS
-105 LLGSSLSK
+105 LLGSSLNK
-113 PYQSVSYEDIQNVLN
+113 PYEPVSYQDIQNVLS
-128 KGTSPEQKQRL
+128 KGTSPEQKKRL
-139 KELGVYEGPQKKI
+139 KELGIYEDPQKQV
-152 KPNVNT
+152 KPNVNP
-158 NLIDS
+158 NLLDTL
-163 FSSTLVP
+163 STSLVP
-170 QTSDQVFNE
+170 QTSDQVFKEN
-179 HYDRIKKTAGVMSAE
+179 YDRIKKTAGVMSAE

-211 TAEPTNPQ
+211 TAEPTSPQ
-219 EQGNRYVNAAI
+219 EQGNRYINAAI

-269 MSQAL
+269 MTQAL

-292 QELISNADAGL
+292 QELVSNADAGVL
-303 VGEFLIEQ
+303 GEFLIEQ
-311 APPALAGYWAGA
+311 APPALVGYYAGA
-323 GVGGVLTNS
+323 GAGGVLTNS

-350 ATLVRGVTVAGNAAQ
+350 AKLVRGVTTAGNAAQ

-375 IVSYGQN
+375 LVSYGQN

-392 KQEQIDYAAAKTW
+392 RQEQIDYAAAKTW

-435 QSAAGMYSVQG
+435 QSAAGMYSVKG

-452 EKADPVEMA
+452 EKADPVETA

-476 ITSASKVKNQRTAQ
+476 ITSAAKVKNQRTAQ

-499 QQEDAVRSSTFAS
+499 QQQDAVRSSTFAA

-519 RNKESKTAQRD
+519 RNKESKTSQRD

-567 EPSDLFE
+567 EPTDLFE

-617 RSDPNMPTY
+617 RSSPDMPTY

-637 EQMQQEAN
+637 EQMQQEADTY
-645 VFMEEQAR
+645 MAEQAR

-670 QLASVGTFTAKYN
+670 QLAKVGTFTAKYN

-694 STLGDKLGINA
+694 STLGDKLGISA

-713 IRIADEPNTDKGT
+713 IRITDEPTRDKGI
-726 SFNQSASPEQTIS
+726 SFNQSATPEQTIS
-739 VDDFVKGIKK
+739 VDDFAKSIKK

-758 GSQSSNV
+758 GSPSSNV

-771 VVPEAMRNQGTGTKA
+771 VVPEAMRNQGNGTKA
-786 MQDIINYA
+786 MQDIIRYA

-809 GGNKN
+809 GGNKS
-814 RLTGFYKKLGFVENK
+814 RLTSFYKKLGFVENK

-847 RKYNQTSILKQT
+847 RKYNQ
-859 DTISFK
+859 
-865 KWFGDSQV
+865 
-873 LDANGNPQIRYHG
+873 
-886 TRDNW
+886 
-891 SQWDKSRAGGL
+891 
-902 IHTTSDVDIAERY
+902 
-915 AQGAGGGRKRSDPV
+915 
-929 YKDNKENI
+929 
-937 FELDGN
+937 
-943 EYVNKSDG
+943 
-951 TRLSFQ
+951 
-957 DIQDMLDSGDLNP
+957 
-970 FYPDG
+970 
-975 RIEPIY
+975 
-981 VRAENP
+981 
-987 LDLNTKEGLK
+987 
-997 ILASI
+997 
-1002 QATSRFGRSVVDQA
+1002 
-1016 KAGVFDWNSTKHE
+1016 
-1029 FKNKHW
+1029 
-1035 ADDLVPKLKDLG
+1035 
-1047 YDAIIFADDGHQTLS
+1047 
-1062 VFDSE
+1062 
-1067 QIKSV
+1067 
-1072 NNSGI
+1072 
-1077 FDINNPDIY
+1077 
-1086 KQANGGTRGSITFT
+1086 ANGGTRGSITFS
-1100 IGQDGSTIAL
+1100 IGQDGSTIVL

-1130 NMQIALSPDAPA
+1130 NMQLALSPDAPA
-1142 QVRADME
+1142 QVREDME

-1313 LQKEADKKRATV
+1313 LQKEAEKKRAAV

-1349 DQIVKRDSTKVEP
+1349 DQVAKRDSTKVEP

-1440 ELEDKFADQLRGVN
+1440 ELEDKFAEQLRGVN
-1454 QYSTQ
+1454 QYSNK
-1459 VDHELLDYSQD
+1459 VDPELLDYSQD

-1500 AIYQSISKGAY
+1500 DIYQSISKGAY

-1565 YDQQSIVEAI
+1565 FDQQSIVEAV

-1582 VRARFLSAEMAALN
+1582 VRARMLSAEMAALN
-1596 GMLGR
+1596 GLLGR
-1601 KSALNEAAKTVAQ
+1601 KSALNEAAKAVAQ

-1637 GRMANDAFRKGNT
+1637 GRMANEAFRKGET

-1673 KDQIQKHLD
+1673 KDQIQKNLD

-1710 GKYDLGR
+1710 GKYGLGR

-1745 LPENQSYRELTL
+1745 LPENQNYRELTL

-1764 AAVETLWHRSRE
+1764 AAVETLWHRSKE
-1776 NKVWHTTNEAFER
+1776 NKIWHTTNEAFER
-1789 EQVREE
+1789 EHVREE
-1795 LIQQSG
+1795 LIQQTG

-1823 ARFMEL
+1823 AKFMEL

-1835 VDQVI
+1835 VDQVV

-1845 GPTGKFRKYLINPMQ
+1845 GASGKFRTYLINPMQ
-1860 DALAQYRIE
+1860 DALAKYRIE
-1869 KAKMLKNVVDIF
+1869 KAKMLKDVVDIF
-1881 EGFGKMDNSKIAA
+1881 EGFGKLDNSKIAA

-1907 LLHAILHTGNMSNK
+1907 LLHAILHTGNLSNK

-1942 AWDQFFNRMIT
+1942 AWDQFFSRMVK
-1953 ENVITKKDMDNIQKL
+1953 EGVITKKDMDNIQKL

-1979 QVTHK
+1979 QITHK

-1996 TPVSTP
+1996 TPISTP

-2023 DRIQDKNLAENNLQA
+2023 DRIQDKNLAENNLAA

-2081 LQIRQV
+2081 LQIRQI

-2099 IERVMPFGVK
+2099 IERVLPFGVK

-2124 DESSGVHLLDN
+2124 DESSGVSLLDN
-2135 IFRVLRRNTGIAIMA
+2135 IFRTLRRNTGIAIMA

-2156 IEQFTGFT
+2156 VEQFTGFT
-2164 QVAVAVPPKHLL
+2164 QVAVAVPPKQLL
-2176 KAQGHYFTFVATRED
+2176 KAQAHYFASVATRED

-2262 TEQGYTQYDAVHAAD
+2262 TEQGMTQYEAVHAAD

-2317 TTSSEV
+2317 TSMSEA

-2351 PSILSELLSVIFAG
+2351 PSMLSELLGVIFAG
-2365 GLQDDDKDGDKW
+2365 GLKDEDDDDNKW

-2390 MLSAFVPYAG
+2390 MLAAFVPYAG

-2408 NIDDSVVNDRYTASP
+2408 NTDDTIVNDRYTASP

-2431 LSLIQHFKRS
+2431 LSLIQHARRA

-2449 QGKAAKDLMN
+2449 QGKASKDLMN
-2459 TATLATGIPFAVLG
+2459 TATLVTGIPFAVLG
-2473 KPFGYWL
+2473 KPSGYWL
-2480 AIAQGKKDAPESIYD
+2480 DVAQGKKDAPDSIYD
-2495 ATRGTITGKHAPED
+2495 ATRGTITGKHAPEN

>member
-1 MSDQNANLTIGQLFE
+1 MSDQNTNLTIGQLFE
-16 LNQGKNPTQIADS
+16 LNQGKNPTQIADT
-29 EAHARK
+29 EARARK
-35 AAKSLG
+35 AARSLG
-41 LDYDKMTETP
+41 LDYNKMTETP
-51 EQIVSVADEINTQKR
+51 EQIVSVADEVNTQKR
-66 VNDVVASDPVLG
+66 VNEVVASDPVLG
-78 KYALNPNQAAE
+78 KYALNPNQAAV

-100 SGKVS
+100 SDKVS
-105 LLGSSLSK
+105 LLGSSLNK
-113 PYQSVSYEDIQNVLN
+113 PYEPVSYQDIQNVLS
-128 KGTSPEQKQRL
+128 KGTSPEQKKRL
-139 KELGVYEGPQKKI
+139 KELGIYEDPQKQV
-152 KPNVNT
+152 KPNVNP
-158 NLIDS
+158 NLLDTL
-163 FSSTLVP
+163 STSLVP
-170 QTSDQVFNE
+170 QTSDQVFKEN
-179 HYDRIKKTAGVMSAE
+179 YDRIKKTAGVMSAE

-211 TAEPTNPQ
+211 TAEPTSPQ
-219 EQGNRYVNAAI
+219 EQGNRYINAAI

-269 MSQAL
+269 MTQAL

-292 QELISNADAGL
+292 QELVSNADAGVL
-303 VGEFLIEQ
+303 GEFLIEQ
-311 APPALAGYWAGA
+311 APPALVGYYAGA
-323 GVGGVLTNS
+323 GAGGVLTNS

-350 ATLVRGVTVAGNAAQ
+350 AKLVRGVTTAGNAAQ

-375 IVSYGQN
+375 LVSYGQN

-392 KQEQIDYAAAKTW
+392 RQEQIDYAAAKTW

-435 QSAAGMYSVQG
+435 QSAAGMYSVKG

-452 EKADPVEMA
+452 EKADPVETA

-476 ITSASKVKNQRTAQ
+476 ITSAAKVKNQRTAQ

-499 QQEDAVRSSTFAS
+499 QQQDAVRSSMFAA

-519 RNKESKTAQRD
+519 RNKESKTSQRD
-530 DSASQAFIKQAIEE
+530 DSASQAFIKQAVEE

-567 EPSDLFE
+567 EPTDLFE

-617 RSDPNMPTY
+617 RSSPDMPTY

-637 EQMQQEAN
+637 EQMQQEADTY
-645 VFMEEQAR
+645 MAEQAR

-670 QLASVGTFTAKYN
+670 QLAKVGTFTAKYN

-694 STLGDKLGINA
+694 STLGDKLGISA

-713 IRIADEPNTDKGT
+713 IRIADD
-726 SFNQSASPEQTIS
+726 SVQSEAKALES
-739 VDDFVKGIKK
+739 VD
-749 QYGIELGLK
+749 
-758 GSQSSNV
+758 
-765 LSLHKI
+765 
-771 VVPEAMRNQGTGTKA
+771 
-786 MQDIINYA
+786 
-794 DSQNKTIALTPSSDF
+794 
-809 GGNKN
+809 
-814 RLTGFYKKLGFVENK
+814 
-829 GRNKDYEISE
+829 
-839 SMYRSPNG
+839 
-847 RKYNQTSILKQT
+847 
-859 DTISFK
+859 
-865 KWFGDSQV
+865 
-873 LDANGNPQIRYHG
+873 
-886 TRDNW
+886 
-891 SQWDKSRAGGL
+891 
-902 IHTTSDVDIAERY
+902 SDVTLAQTQQPKTEPKSQRY
-915 AQGAGGGRKRSDPV
+915 QQSK
-929 YKDNKENI
+929 
-937 FELDGN
+937 
-943 EYVNKSDG
+943 
-951 TRLSFQ
+951 
-957 DIQDMLDSGDLNP
+957 
-970 FYPDG
+970 
-975 RIEPIY
+975 
-981 VRAENP
+981 
-987 LDLNTKEGLK
+987 
-997 ILASI
+997 
-1002 QATSRFGRSVVDQA
+1002 
-1016 KAGVFDWNSTKHE
+1016 
-1029 FKNKHW
+1029 
-1035 ADDLVPKLKDLG
+1035 
-1047 YDAIIFADDGHQTLS
+1047 
-1062 VFDSE
+1062 
-1067 QIKSV
+1067 
-1072 NNSGI
+1072 
-1077 FDINNPDIY
+1077 
-1086 KQANGGTRGSITFT
+1086 GGTRGSITFST
-1100 IGQDGSTIAL
+1100 GQDGSTIVL

-1142 QVRADME
+1142 QVREDME

-1227 LNADITGVMD
+1227 LNSDITGVMD

-1313 LQKEADKKRATV
+1313 LQKEADKKRAAV

-1340 AMAFLRQPL
+1340 AIAFLRQPL
-1349 DQIVKRDSTKVEP
+1349 DQVAKRDSTKVEP

-1440 ELEDKFADQLRGVN
+1440 ELEDKFAEQLRGVN
-1454 QYSTQ
+1454 QYSNQ
-1459 VDHELLDYSQD
+1459 VDPELLDYSQD

-1500 AIYQSISKGAY
+1500 DIYQSISKGAY

-1565 YDQQSIVEAI
+1565 FDQQSIIEAV

-1582 VRARFLSAEMAALN
+1582 VRARMLSAEMAALN
-1596 GMLGR
+1596 GLLGR
-1601 KSALNEAAKTVAQ
+1601 KSALNEAAKAVAQ

-1637 GRMANDAFRKGNT
+1637 GRMANEAFRKGET

-1745 LPENQSYRELTL
+1745 LPENQNYRELTL

-1764 AAVETLWHRSRE
+1764 AAVETLWHRSKE
-1776 NKVWHTTNEAFER
+1776 NKIWHTTNEAFER

-1795 LIQQSG
+1795 LIQQTG

-1823 ARFMEL
+1823 AKFMEL

-1835 VDQVI
+1835 VDQVV

-1845 GPTGKFRKYLINPMQ
+1845 GASGKFRTYLINPMQ
-1860 DALAQYRIE
+1860 DALAKYRIE
-1869 KAKMLKNVVDIF
+1869 KAKMLKDVVDIF
-1881 EGFGKMDNSKIAA
+1881 EGFGKLDNSKIAA

-1907 LLHAILHTGNMSNK
+1907 LLHAILHTGNLSNK

-1942 AWDQFFNRMIT
+1942 AWDQFFSRMVK
-1953 ENVITKKDMDNIQKL
+1953 EGVITKKDMDNIQKL

-2065 RLPSHLDK
+2065 RLPSHLDR

-2081 LQIRQV
+2081 LQIRQI

-2099 IERVMPFGVK
+2099 IERVLPFGVK

-2124 DESSGVHLLDN
+2124 DESSGVSLLDN
-2135 IFRVLRRNTGIAIMA
+2135 IFRTLRRNTGIAIMA

-2156 IEQFTGFT
+2156 VEQFTGFT
-2164 QVAVAVPPKHLL
+2164 QVTVAVPPKQLL
-2176 KAQGHYFTFVATRED
+2176 KAQAHYFRSVATREN
-2191 MANNI
+2191 MAKDI
-2196 MEMSDFM
+2196 MQMSDFM
-2203 KTRFDRA
+2203 KTRWDRA

-2216 AVDEIVFQKGA
+2216 AVDEIVFQKSA

-2240 VLQTTIQRPMEMISW
+2240 ILQTTIQRPMETISW

-2262 TEQGYTQYDAVHAAD
+2262 TEQGMAQYDAVHAAD

-2317 TTSSEV
+2317 TSVSEA

-2338 PRLAYVALMMISI
+2338 PRLAYIALMMISI
-2351 PSILSELLSVIFAG
+2351 PSILSELLGIIFAG
-2365 GLQDDDKDGDKW
+2365 GIKDDDKDDEKW
-2377 DDLSAKLALSQLK
+2377 DDISARLALSQVK
-2390 MLSAFVPYAG
+2390 MLAAFVPYAG
-2400 NVVNAAIS
+2400 NAVNAAIS
-2408 NIDDSVVNDRYTASP
+2408 NTDDNVMNDRYTASP

-2431 LSLIQHFKRS
+2431 LSLIQHARRA

-2449 QGKAAKDLMN
+2449 QGKASKDLMN
-2459 TATLATGIPFAVLG
+2459 TATLVTGIPFAVLG
-2473 KPFGYWL
+2473 KPSGYWL
-2480 AIAQGKKDAPESIYD
+2480 DVAQGKKEAPDSIYD
-2495 ATRGTITGKHAPED
+2495 ATRGTITGKHAPEQ

>member
-1 MSDQNANLTIGQLFE
+1 MSDQNANITIGELFN
-16 LNQGKNPTQIADS
+16 LNQGKNPTQIADT
-29 EAHARK
+29 EARARK
-35 AAKSLG
+35 AARSLG
-41 LDYDKMTETP
+41 LDYNKMTETP
-51 EQIVSVADEINTQKR
+51 EQIVSVADEVNTQKR
-66 VNDVVASDPVLG
+66 VNEVVASDPVLG
-78 KYALNPNQAAE
+78 KYALNPNQAAV

-100 SGKVS
+100 SDKVS
-105 LLGSSLSK
+105 LLGSSLNK
-113 PYQSVSYEDIQNVLN
+113 PYEPVSYQDIQNVLS
-128 KGTSPEQKQRL
+128 KGTSPEQKKRL
-139 KELGVYEGPQKKI
+139 KELGIYEDPQKQV
-152 KPNVNT
+152 KPNVNP
-158 NLIDS
+158 NLLDTL
-163 FSSTLVP
+163 STSLVP
-170 QTSDQVFNE
+170 QTSDQVFKEN
-179 HYDRIKKTAGVMSAE
+179 YDRIKKTAGVMSAE

-211 TAEPTNPQ
+211 SAEPSNPQ

-241 AVISATTGND
+241 AIISAATGND
-251 SLLNLATRVKNKA
+251 SLLKLATHVKNKA

-269 MSQAL
+269 MTQAL

-292 QELISNADAGL
+292 QELVSNADAGL

-311 APPALAGYWAGA
+311 APPALVGYYAGA
-323 GVGGVLTNS
+323 GAGGVLTNS

-350 ATLVRGVTVAGNAAQ
+350 AKLVRGVTTAGNAAQ

-375 IVSYGQN
+375 LVSYGQN

-499 QQEDAVRSSTFAS
+499 QQEDAARSSTFAS

-530 DSASQAFIKQAIEE
+530 DSASQAFIKQAVEE

-567 EPSDLFE
+567 EPTDLFE

-617 RSDPNMPTY
+617 RSSPDMPTY

-637 EQMQQEAN
+637 EQMQQEADTY
-645 VFMEEQAR
+645 MAEQAR

-670 QLASVGTFTAKYN
+670 QLAKVGTFTAKYNRAAAKYN

-694 STLGDKLGINA
+694 STLGDKIGISA

-713 IRIADEPNTDKGT
+713 IRIADESTTDKGI
-726 SFNQSASPEQTIS
+726 SFNQSATPEQTIS
-739 VDDFVKGIKK
+739 VDEFAKSIKK

-758 GSQSSNV
+758 GSPSSNV

-771 VVPEAMRNQGTGTKA
+771 VVPEAMRNQGNGTKA
-786 MQDIINYA
+786 MQDIIRYA

-809 GGNKN
+809 GGNKS
-814 RLTGFYKKLGFVENK
+814 RLTSFYKKLGFVENK

-847 RKYNQTSILKQT
+847 RKYNQ
-859 DTISFK
+859 
-865 KWFGDSQV
+865 
-873 LDANGNPQIRYHG
+873 
-886 TRDNW
+886 
-891 SQWDKSRAGGL
+891 
-902 IHTTSDVDIAERY
+902 
-915 AQGAGGGRKRSDPV
+915 
-929 YKDNKENI
+929 
-937 FELDGN
+937 
-943 EYVNKSDG
+943 
-951 TRLSFQ
+951 
-957 DIQDMLDSGDLNP
+957 
-970 FYPDG
+970 
-975 RIEPIY
+975 
-981 VRAENP
+981 
-987 LDLNTKEGLK
+987 
-997 ILASI
+997 
-1002 QATSRFGRSVVDQA
+1002 
-1016 KAGVFDWNSTKHE
+1016 
-1029 FKNKHW
+1029 
-1035 ADDLVPKLKDLG
+1035 
-1047 YDAIIFADDGHQTLS
+1047 
-1062 VFDSE
+1062 
-1067 QIKSV
+1067 
-1072 NNSGI
+1072 
-1077 FDINNPDIY
+1077 
-1086 KQANGGTRGSITFT
+1086 ANGGTRGSITFN
-1100 IGQDGSTIAL
+1100 IGKDGSTIIL

-1130 NMQIALSPDAPA
+1130 NMQLALSPDAPA

-1227 LNADITGVMD
+1227 LNSDITGVMD

-1290 TLEQKSLRNMI
+1290 TLEQKSLRNVI

-1313 LQKEADKKRATV
+1313 LQKEADKKRAAV

-1349 DQIVKRDSTKVEP
+1349 DQVAKRDSTKVEP

-1440 ELEDKFADQLRGVN
+1440 ELEDKFAEQLRGVN

-1459 VDHELLDYSQD
+1459 VDPELLDYSQD
-1470 MDLLQRYAEGRTTKG
+1470 LDLLQRYAEGRTTKG

-1500 AIYQSISKGAY
+1500 DIYQRISKGAY

-1565 YDQQSIVEAI
+1565 FDQQSIIEAV

-1582 VRARFLSAEMAALN
+1582 VRARMLSAEMAALN
-1596 GMLGR
+1596 GLLGR
-1601 KSALNEAAKTVAQ
+1601 ESALNEAAKTVAQ

-1637 GRMANDAFRKGNT
+1637 GRMANEAFRKGET

-1745 LPENQSYRELTL
+1745 LPENQNYRELTL

-1764 AAVETLWHRSRE
+1764 AAVETLWHRSKE
-1776 NKVWHTTNEAFER
+1776 NKIWHTTNEAFER

-1795 LIQQSG
+1795 LIQQTG

-1823 ARFMEL
+1823 AKFMEL

-1835 VDQVI
+1835 VDQVV

-1845 GPTGKFRKYLINPMQ
+1845 GASGKFRTYLINPMQ
-1860 DALAQYRIE
+1860 DALAKYRIE
-1869 KAKMLKNVVDIF
+1869 KAKMLKDVVDIF
-1881 EGFGKMDNSKIAA
+1881 EGFGKLDNSKIAA

-1907 LLHAILHTGNMSNK
+1907 LLHAILHTGNLSNK

-1942 AWDQFFNRMIT
+1942 AWDQFFSRMVK
-1953 ENVITKKDMDNIQKL
+1953 EGVITKKDMDNIQKL

-1979 QVTHK
+1979 QITHK

-1996 TPVSTP
+1996 TPISTP

-2023 DRIQDKNLAENNLQA
+2023 DRIQDKNLAENNLAA

-2081 LQIRQV
+2081 LQIRQI

-2099 IERVMPFGVK
+2099 IERVLPFGVK

-2124 DESSGVHLLDN
+2124 DESSGVSLLDN
-2135 IFRVLRRNTGIAIMA
+2135 IFRTLRRNTGIAIMA

-2156 IEQFTGFT
+2156 VEQFTGFT
-2164 QVAVAVPPKHLL
+2164 QVAVAVPPKQLL
-2176 KAQGHYFTFVATRED
+2176 KAQAHYFASVATRED

-2262 TEQGYTQYDAVHAAD
+2262 TEQGMTQYEAVHAAD

-2317 TTSSEV
+2317 TSMSEA

-2351 PSILSELLSVIFAG
+2351 PSMLSELLGVIFAG
-2365 GLQDDDKDGDKW
+2365 GLKDEDDDDKW

-2390 MLSAFVPYAG
+2390 MLAAFVPYAG

-2408 NIDDSVVNDRYTASP
+2408 NTDDTIVNDRYTASP

-2431 LSLIQHFKRS
+2431 LSLIQHARRA

-2449 QGKAAKDLMN
+2449 QGKASKDLMN
-2459 TATLATGIPFAVLG
+2459 TATLVTGIPFAVLG
-2473 KPFGYWL
+2473 KPSGYWL
-2480 AIAQGKKDAPESIYD
+2480 DIAQGKKDAPDSIYD
-2495 ATRGTITGKHAPED
+2495 ATRGTITGKHAPEN

>member
-1 MSDQNANLTIGQLFE
+1 MSDQNTNLTIGQLFE
-16 LNQGKNPTQIADS
+16 LNQGKNPTQIADT
-29 EAHARK
+29 EARARK
-35 AAKSLG
+35 AARSLG
-41 LDYDKMTETP
+41 LDYNKMTETP
-51 EQIVSVADEINTQKR
+51 EQIVSVADEVNTQKR
-66 VNDVVASDPVLG
+66 VNEVVASDPVLG
-78 KYALNPNQAAE
+78 KYALNPNQAAV

-100 SGKVS
+100 SDKVS
-105 LLGSSLSK
+105 LLGSSLNK
-113 PYQSVSYEDIQNVLN
+113 PYEPVSYQDIQNVLS
-128 KGTSPEQKQRL
+128 KGTSPEQKKRL
-139 KELGVYEGPQKKI
+139 KELGIYEDPQKQV
-152 KPNVNT
+152 KPNVNP
-158 NLIDS
+158 NLLDTL
-163 FSSTLVP
+163 STSLVP
-170 QTSDQVFNE
+170 QTSDQVFKE

-211 TAEPTNPQ
+211 TAEPTSPQ

-269 MSQAL
+269 MTQAL

-292 QELISNADAGL
+292 QELVSNADAGL

-311 APPALAGYWAGA
+311 APPALVGYYAGA
-323 GVGGVLTNS
+323 GAGGVLTNS
-332 LIRNTAK
+332 LIRNIAK
-339 YAPMV
+339 YAPLV
-344 MNLEKA
+344 MKLEKA
-350 ATLVRGVTVAGNAAQ
+350 AKLVRGVTTAGNAAQ

-375 IVSYGQN
+375 LVSYGQN

-392 KQEQIDYAAAKTW
+392 RQEQIDYAAAKTW

-435 QSAAGMYSVQG
+435 QSAAGMYSVKG

-476 ITSASKVKNQRTAQ
+476 ITSAAKVKNQRTAQ

-499 QQEDAVRSSTFAS
+499 QQQDAVRSSTFAA

-530 DSASQAFIKQAIEE
+530 DSASQAFIKQAVEE

-567 EPSDLFE
+567 EPTDLFE

-617 RSDPNMPTY
+617 RSSPDMPTY
-626 REAQENLAKTT
+626 RETQENLAKTT
-637 EQMQQEAN
+637 EQMQQEADTY
-645 VFMEEQAR
+645 MAEQAR

-670 QLASVGTFTAKYN
+670 QLAKVGTFTAKYN

-694 STLGDKLGINA
+694 STLGDKLGISA

-713 IRIADEPNTDKGT
+713 IRIADEPTTDKGT
-726 SFNQSASPEQTIS
+726 SFNQSATPEQTIS
-739 VDDFVKGIKK
+739 VDDFATSIKQ
-749 QYGIELGLK
+749 QYGIELSLK
-758 GSQSSNV
+758 GSPSSNV

-847 RKYNQTSILKQT
+847 RKYNQ
-859 DTISFK
+859 
-865 KWFGDSQV
+865 
-873 LDANGNPQIRYHG
+873 
-886 TRDNW
+886 
-891 SQWDKSRAGGL
+891 
-902 IHTTSDVDIAERY
+902 
-915 AQGAGGGRKRSDPV
+915 
-929 YKDNKENI
+929 
-937 FELDGN
+937 
-943 EYVNKSDG
+943 
-951 TRLSFQ
+951 
-957 DIQDMLDSGDLNP
+957 
-970 FYPDG
+970 
-975 RIEPIY
+975 
-981 VRAENP
+981 
-987 LDLNTKEGLK
+987 
-997 ILASI
+997 
-1002 QATSRFGRSVVDQA
+1002 
-1016 KAGVFDWNSTKHE
+1016 
-1029 FKNKHW
+1029 
-1035 ADDLVPKLKDLG
+1035 
-1047 YDAIIFADDGHQTLS
+1047 
-1062 VFDSE
+1062 
-1067 QIKSV
+1067 
-1072 NNSGI
+1072 
-1077 FDINNPDIY
+1077 
-1086 KQANGGTRGSITFT
+1086 ANGGTRGSITFT
-1100 IGQDGSTIAL
+1100 VGQDGSTIVL

-1142 QVRADME
+1142 QVREDME

-1158 TTDLG
+1158 TTDIG

-1290 TLEQKSLRNMI
+1290 TLEQRSLRNMV

-1349 DQIVKRDSTKVEP
+1349 DQVAKRDSTKVEP

-1440 ELEDKFADQLRGVN
+1440 ELEDKFAEQLRGVN

-1459 VDHELLDYSQD
+1459 VDPELLDYSQD

-1500 AIYQSISKGAY
+1500 DIYQSISKGAY

-1565 YDQQSIVEAI
+1565 FDQQSIIEAV

-1582 VRARFLSAEMAALN
+1582 VRARMLSAEMAALN
-1596 GMLGR
+1596 GLLGR

-1637 GRMANDAFRKGNT
+1637 GRMANEAFRKGET

-1673 KDQIQKHLD
+1673 KDQIQKHLE

-1745 LPENQSYRELTL
+1745 LPENQNYRELTL

-1764 AAVETLWHRSRE
+1764 AAVETLWHRSKE
-1776 NKVWHTTNEAFER
+1776 NKIWHTTNEAFER

-1795 LIQQSG
+1795 LIQQTG

-1823 ARFMEL
+1823 AKFMEL

-1835 VDQVI
+1835 VDQVV

-1845 GPTGKFRKYLINPMQ
+1845 GANGKFRTYLINPMQ
-1860 DALAQYRIE
+1860 DALAKYRIE
-1869 KAKMLKNVVDIF
+1869 KAKMLKDVVDIF
-1881 EGFGKMDNSKIAA
+1881 EGFGKLDNSKIAA

-1907 LLHAILHTGNMSNK
+1907 LLHAILHTGNLSNK

-1931 ARLEDGSVDFS
+1931 SRLEDGSVDFS
-1942 AWDQFFNRMIT
+1942 AWDQFFSRMVK
-1953 ENVITKKDMDNIQKL
+1953 EGVITKKDMDNIQKL

-1979 QVTHK
+1979 QITHK

-1996 TPVSTP
+1996 TPISTP

-2081 LQIRQV
+2081 LQIRQI

-2099 IERVMPFGVK
+2099 IERVLPFGVK

-2124 DESSGVHLLDN
+2124 DESSGVSLLDN
-2135 IFRVLRRNTGIAIMA
+2135 IFRTLRRNTGIAIMA

-2156 IEQFTGFT
+2156 VEQFTGFT
-2164 QVAVAVPPKHLL
+2164 QVAVAVPPKQLL
-2176 KAQGHYFTFVATRED
+2176 KAQAHYFASVATRED

-2216 AVDEIVFQKGA
+2216 AVDEIVFQKDA

-2240 VLQTTIQRPMEMISW
+2240 ILQTTIQRPMETISW

-2262 TEQGYTQYDAVHAAD
+2262 TEQGMTQYDAVHAAD

-2317 TTSSEV
+2317 TSMSEA

-2351 PSILSELLSVIFAG
+2351 PSMLSELLGIIFAG
-2365 GLQDDDKDGDKW
+2365 GLKDEDDDDNKW

-2390 MLSAFVPYAG
+2390 MLAAFVPYAG

-2408 NIDDSVVNDRYTASP
+2408 NTDDTIVNDRYTASP

-2431 LSLIQHFKRS
+2431 LSLIQHARRA

-2449 QGKAAKDLMN
+2449 QGKAAKDMLN
-2459 TATLATGIPFAVLG
+2459 TATLVTGIPFAVLG
-2473 KPFGYWL
+2473 KPSGYWL
-2480 AIAQGKKDAPESIYD
+2480 SIAQGKKEAPDSIYD
-2495 ATRGTITGKHAPED
+2495 ATRGTITGKHAPE

>member
-1 MSDQNANLTIGQLFE
+1 MSDQNTNLTIGQLFE
-16 LNQGKNPTQIADS
+16 LNQGKNPTQIADT
-29 EAHARK
+29 EARARK
-35 AAKSLG
+35 AARSLG
-41 LDYDKMTETP
+41 LDYNKMTETP
-51 EQIVSVADEINTQKR
+51 EQIVSVADEVNTQKR
-66 VNDVVASDPVLG
+66 VNEVVASDPVLG
-78 KYALNPNQAAE
+78 KYALNPNQAAV

-100 SGKVS
+100 SDKVS
-105 LLGSSLSK
+105 LLGSSLNK
-113 PYQSVSYEDIQNVLN
+113 PYEPVSYQDIQNVLS
-128 KGTSPEQKQRL
+128 KGTSPEQKKRL
-139 KELGVYEGPQKKI
+139 KELGIYEDPQKQV
-152 KPNVNT
+152 KPNVNP
-158 NLIDS
+158 NLLDTL
-163 FSSTLVP
+163 STSLVP
-170 QTSDQVFNE
+170 QTPEQQIKETHDQIFKE
-179 HYDRIKKTAGVMSAE
+179 HGAFAAA
-194 RFKKYY
+194 RF
-200 ENQVY
+200 
-205 WMEHTA
+205 
-211 TAEPTNPQ
+211 
-219 EQGNRYVNAAI
+219 NRYVENKNFWGSQGELRPQQDREGSTDWDAVKRGYASLWQTIGAAKY
-230 RAVAAI
+230 AA
-236 GQTEG
+236 
-241 AVISATTGND
+241 TGDASMLQRFTNY
-251 SLLNLATRVKNKA
+251 KNTL
-264 APSQE
+264 PQSQE
-269 MSQAL
+269 LNVLQSDMHQA
-274 YQAQL
+274 
-279 AAQTNDAGVLGAA
+279 AATNEAGWLGAA
-292 QELISNADAGL
+292 QEFLVKADAGTITEL
-303 VGEFLIEQ
+303 LLEQ
-311 APPALAGYWAGA
+311 APPALVGYYTGAGA
-323 GVGGVLTNS
+323 GGVLTNS

-350 ATLVRGVTVAGNAAQ
+350 AKLVRGVTTAGNAAQ

-375 IVSYGQN
+375 LVSYGQN

-392 KQEQIDYAAAKTW
+392 RQEQIDYAAAKTW

-435 QSAAGMYSVQG
+435 QSAAGMYSVKG

-499 QQEDAVRSSTFAS
+499 QQEDAVRSSTFAA

-519 RNKESKTAQRD
+519 RNKESKTSQRD
-530 DSASQAFIKQAIEE
+530 DSASQAFIKQAVEE

-567 EPSDLFE
+567 EPTDLFE

-617 RSDPNMPTY
+617 RSSPDMPTY

-637 EQMQQEAN
+637 EQMQQEADTY
-645 VFMEEQAR
+645 MAEQAR

-670 QLASVGTFTAKYN
+670 QLAKVGTFTAKYNRAAAKYN

-694 STLGDKLGINA
+694 STLGDKLGISA

-713 IRIADEPNTDKGT
+713 IRITDD
-726 SFNQSASPEQTIS
+726 SVQSEAKVPES
-739 VDDFVKGIKK
+739 VDNDVTLTQTQQSQTEPKG
-749 QYGIELGLK
+749 QRYQ
-758 GSQSSNV
+758 QS
-765 LSLHKI
+765 K
-771 VVPEAMRNQGTGTKA
+771 
-786 MQDIINYA
+786 
-794 DSQNKTIALTPSSDF
+794 
-809 GGNKN
+809 
-814 RLTGFYKKLGFVENK
+814 
-829 GRNKDYEISE
+829 
-839 SMYRSPNG
+839 
-847 RKYNQTSILKQT
+847 
-859 DTISFK
+859 
-865 KWFGDSQV
+865 
-873 LDANGNPQIRYHG
+873 
-886 TRDNW
+886 
-891 SQWDKSRAGGL
+891 
-902 IHTTSDVDIAERY
+902 
-915 AQGAGGGRKRSDPV
+915 
-929 YKDNKENI
+929 
-937 FELDGN
+937 
-943 EYVNKSDG
+943 
-951 TRLSFQ
+951 
-957 DIQDMLDSGDLNP
+957 
-970 FYPDG
+970 
-975 RIEPIY
+975 
-981 VRAENP
+981 
-987 LDLNTKEGLK
+987 
-997 ILASI
+997 
-1002 QATSRFGRSVVDQA
+1002 
-1016 KAGVFDWNSTKHE
+1016 
-1029 FKNKHW
+1029 
-1035 ADDLVPKLKDLG
+1035 
-1047 YDAIIFADDGHQTLS
+1047 
-1062 VFDSE
+1062 
-1067 QIKSV
+1067 
-1072 NNSGI
+1072 
-1077 FDINNPDIY
+1077 
-1086 KQANGGTRGSITFT
+1086 GGTRGSITFN
-1100 IGQDGSTIAL
+1100 IGQDGSTIVL

-1142 QVRADME
+1142 QVREDME

-1290 TLEQKSLRNMI
+1290 TLEQKSLRNMV

-1313 LQKEADKKRATV
+1313 LQKEADKKRAAV

-1349 DQIVKRDSTKVEP
+1349 DPVVKRDSTKVEP

-1397 VGNKPV
+1397 IGNKPV

-1440 ELEDKFADQLRGVN
+1440 ELEDKFADQLRGIN
-1454 QYSTQ
+1454 QYSNK
-1459 VDHELLDYSQD
+1459 VDPELLDYAQD

-1500 AIYQSISKGAY
+1500 DIYQSISKGAY

-1529 YESGDALIRDLLNSP
+1529 YESGDALIRDLLNST

-1565 YDQQSIVEAI
+1565 FDQQSIVEAV

-1582 VRARFLSAEMAALN
+1582 VRARMLSAEMAALN
-1596 GMLGR
+1596 GLLGR
-1601 KSALNEAAKTVAQ
+1601 KSALNEAAKAVAQ

-1637 GRMANDAFRKGNT
+1637 GRMANEAFRKGET

-1682 LVKKVF
+1682 MVKKVF
-1688 GNNEKLSKNRDFDFV
+1688 GNNEKLAKNRDFDFV

-1745 LPENQSYRELTL
+1745 LPENQNYRELTL

-1764 AAVETLWHRSRE
+1764 SAVETLWHRSKE
-1776 NKVWHTTNEAFER
+1776 NKIWHTTNEAFER

-1795 LIQQSG
+1795 LIQQSS
-1801 GKKSVEKIQQT
+1801 GKKSIEKIQQN
-1812 LLGRDK
+1812 LLGKNK

-1823 ARFMEL
+1823 AKFMEL

-1835 VDQVI
+1835 VDQVV

-1845 GPTGKFRKYLINPMQ
+1845 GPNGKFRTYLVNPMQ
-1860 DALAQYRIE
+1860 DALAKYRTE
-1869 KAKMLKNVVDIF
+1869 KAKMLKEVVDTF
-1881 EGFGKMDNSKIAA
+1881 EGFGKLDNSKIAA

-1942 AWDQFFNRMIT
+1942 AWDKFFNRMIN
-1953 ENVITKKDMDNIQKL
+1953 ENVITKNDMDTIQKL

-1979 QVTHK
+1979 QITHK

-1996 TPVSTP
+1996 TPISTP

-2012 AAYDRIRSNEQ
+2012 AAYDRMRSNEQ
-2023 DRIQDKNLAENNLQA
+2023 ERIQDKNLAENNLQA

-2081 LQIRQV
+2081 LQIRQI

-2124 DESSGVHLLDN
+2124 DESSGVSLLDN
-2135 IFRVLRRNTGIAIMA
+2135 IFRTLRRNTGIAIMA

-2156 IEQFTGFT
+2156 VEQFTGFT
-2164 QVAVAVPPKHLL
+2164 QVAVAVPPKQLL
-2176 KAQGHYFTFVATRED
+2176 KAQAHYFASVATRAD
-2191 MANNI
+2191 MASNI

-2262 TEQGYTQYDAVHAAD
+2262 TEQGFTQYDAVHAAD

-2302 RMFLMFYNWFNMVWN
+2302 RMFLMFYNWFNMIWN
-2317 TTSSEV
+2317 TTMSEA

-2338 PRLAYVALMMISI
+2338 PRLAYVALMMVSI
-2351 PSILSELLSVIFAG
+2351 PSMLSELLSVIFAG
-2365 GLQDDDKDGDKW
+2365 GLQDDDKDGEKW
-2377 DDLSAKLALSQLK
+2377 DDLSARLALSQLK

-2408 NIDDSVVNDRYTASP
+2408 NTDDSVVNDRYTASP

-2431 LSLIQHFKRS
+2431 LSLIQHAKRA

-2449 QGKAAKDLMN
+2449 QGKAAKDMLN

-2473 KPFGYWL
+2473 KPIGYWL
-2480 AIAQGKKDAPESIYD
+2480 AIAQGKKDAPDSIYD
-2495 ATRGTITGKHAPED
+2495 ATRGTITGKHAPEN

>member
-1 MSDQNANLTIGQLFE
+1 MSDQNTNLTIGQLFE
-16 LNQGKNPTQIADS
+16 LNQGKNPTQIADT
-29 EAHARK
+29 EARARK
-35 AAKSLG
+35 AARSLG
-41 LDYDKMTETP
+41 LDYNKMTETP
-51 EQIVSVADEINTQKR
+51 EQIVSVADEVNTQKR
-66 VNDVVASDPVLG
+66 VNEVVASDPVLG
-78 KYALNPNQAAE
+78 KYALNPNQAAV

-100 SGKVS
+100 SDKVS
-105 LLGSSLSK
+105 LLGSSLNK
-113 PYQSVSYEDIQNVLN
+113 PHEPVSYHDIQNVLS
-128 KGTSPEQKQRL
+128 KGTSPEQKKRL
-139 KELGVYEGPQKKI
+139 KELGIYEDPQKQV
-152 KPNVNT
+152 KPNVNP
-158 NLIDS
+158 NLLDTL
-163 FSSTLVP
+163 STSLVP
-170 QTSDQVFNE
+170 QTSDQVFKE

-211 TAEPTNPQ
+211 TAEPTSPQ

-269 MSQAL
+269 MAQAL

-279 AAQTNDAGVLGAA
+279 AAQTNDAGVLGAT
-292 QELISNADAGL
+292 QELVSNADAGL

-311 APPALAGYWAGA
+311 LPPALVGYYAGA
-323 GVGGVLTNS
+323 GAGGVLTNS

-350 ATLVRGVTVAGNAAQ
+350 AKLVRGVTTAGNAAQ

-375 IVSYGQN
+375 LVSYGQN

-392 KQEQIDYAAAKTW
+392 RQEQIDYAAAKTW

-435 QSAAGMYSVQG
+435 QSAAGMYSVKG

-476 ITSASKVKNQRTAQ
+476 ITSAAKVKNQRTAQ

-499 QQEDAVRSSTFAS
+499 QQQDAVRSSTFAA

-530 DSASQAFIKQAIEE
+530 DSASQAFIKQAVEE

-567 EPSDLFE
+567 EPTDLFE

-605 VVERPTDFVENV
+605 VIERPTDFVENV
-617 RSDPNMPTY
+617 RSSPDMPTY

-637 EQMQQEAN
+637 EQMQQEADTY
-645 VFMEEQAR
+645 MAEQAR

-670 QLASVGTFTAKYN
+670 QLAKVGTFTAKYN

-694 STLGDKLGINA
+694 STLGDKLGISA

-713 IRIADEPNTDKGT
+713 IRIADEPTTDKGI
-726 SFNQSASPEQTIS
+726 SFNQSANPEQTIS
-739 VDDFVKGIKK
+739 VDDFAKSIKK
-749 QYGIELGLK
+749 QYGIELSLK
-758 GSQSSNV
+758 GSPSSNV

-771 VVPEAMRNQGTGTKA
+771 VVPEAMRNQGNGTKA
-786 MQDIINYA
+786 MQDIISYA

-809 GGNKN
+809 GGNKS
-814 RLTGFYKKLGFVENK
+814 RLTSFYKKLGFVENK

-847 RKYNQTSILKQT
+847 RKYNQ
-859 DTISFK
+859 
-865 KWFGDSQV
+865 
-873 LDANGNPQIRYHG
+873 
-886 TRDNW
+886 
-891 SQWDKSRAGGL
+891 
-902 IHTTSDVDIAERY
+902 
-915 AQGAGGGRKRSDPV
+915 
-929 YKDNKENI
+929 
-937 FELDGN
+937 
-943 EYVNKSDG
+943 
-951 TRLSFQ
+951 
-957 DIQDMLDSGDLNP
+957 
-970 FYPDG
+970 
-975 RIEPIY
+975 
-981 VRAENP
+981 
-987 LDLNTKEGLK
+987 
-997 ILASI
+997 
-1002 QATSRFGRSVVDQA
+1002 
-1016 KAGVFDWNSTKHE
+1016 
-1029 FKNKHW
+1029 
-1035 ADDLVPKLKDLG
+1035 
-1047 YDAIIFADDGHQTLS
+1047 
-1062 VFDSE
+1062 
-1067 QIKSV
+1067 
-1072 NNSGI
+1072 
-1077 FDINNPDIY
+1077 
-1086 KQANGGTRGSITFT
+1086 ANGGTRGSITFS
-1100 IGQDGSTIAL
+1100 IGQDGSTIVL

-1130 NMQIALSPDAPA
+1130 NMQLALSPDAPA

-1227 LNADITGVMD
+1227 LNSDITGVMD

-1290 TLEQKSLRNMI
+1290 TLEQKSLRNMV

-1313 LQKEADKKRATV
+1313 LQKEADKKRAAV

-1349 DQIVKRDSTKVEP
+1349 DPVVKRDSTKVEP

-1397 VGNKPV
+1397 IGNKPV

-1440 ELEDKFADQLRGVN
+1440 ELEDKFADQLRGIN
-1454 QYSTQ
+1454 QYSNK
-1459 VDHELLDYSQD
+1459 VDPELLDYAQD

-1500 AIYQSISKGAY
+1500 DIYQSISKGAY

-1529 YESGDALIRDLLNSP
+1529 YESGDALIRDLLNST

-1565 YDQQSIVEAI
+1565 FDQQSIVEAV

-1582 VRARFLSAEMAALN
+1582 VRARMLSAEMAALN
-1596 GMLGR
+1596 GLLGR
-1601 KSALNEAAKTVAQ
+1601 KSALNEAAKAVAQ

-1637 GRMANDAFRKGNT
+1637 GRMANEAFRKGET

-1682 LVKKVF
+1682 MVKKVF
-1688 GNNEKLSKNRDFDFV
+1688 GNNEKLAKNRDFDFV

-1745 LPENQSYRELTL
+1745 LPENQNYRELTL

-1764 AAVETLWHRSRE
+1764 AAVETLWHRSKE
-1776 NKVWHTTNEAFER
+1776 NKIWHTTNEAFER
-1789 EQVREE
+1789 EHVREE
-1795 LIQQSG
+1795 LIQQTG

-1823 ARFMEL
+1823 AKFMEL

-1835 VDQVI
+1835 VDQVV

-1845 GPTGKFRKYLINPMQ
+1845 GASGKFRTYLINPMQ
-1860 DALAQYRIE
+1860 DALAKYRIE
-1869 KAKMLKNVVDIF
+1869 KAKMLKDVVDIF
-1881 EGFGKMDNSKIAA
+1881 EGFGKLDNSKIAA

-1907 LLHAILHTGNMSNK
+1907 LLHAILHTGNLSNK

-1942 AWDQFFNRMIT
+1942 AWDQFFSRMVK
-1953 ENVITKKDMDNIQKL
+1953 EGVITKKDMDNIQKL

-1979 QVTHK
+1979 QITHK

-1996 TPVSTP
+1996 TPISTP

-2023 DRIQDKNLAENNLQA
+2023 DRIQDKNLAENNLAA

-2081 LQIRQV
+2081 LQIRQI

-2099 IERVMPFGVK
+2099 IERVLPFGVK

-2124 DESSGVHLLDN
+2124 DESSGISLLDN
-2135 IFRVLRRNTGIAIMA
+2135 IFRTLRRNTGIAIMA

-2156 IEQFTGFT
+2156 VEQFTGFT
-2164 QVAVAVPPKHLL
+2164 QVAVAVPPKQLL
-2176 KAQGHYFTFVATRED
+2176 KAQAHYFASVATRED

-2255 QAAFNHY
+2255 RAAFNHY
-2262 TEQGYTQYDAVHAAD
+2262 TEQGMTQYDAVHAAD

-2317 TTSSEV
+2317 TSMSEA

-2351 PSILSELLSVIFAG
+2351 PSMLSELLSIIFAG
-2365 GLQDDDKDGDKW
+2365 GIKDDDKDDEKW
-2377 DDLSAKLALSQLK
+2377 DDLSAKLALSQVK
-2390 MLSAFVPYAG
+2390 MLAAFVPYAG

-2408 NIDDSVVNDRYTASP
+2408 NTDDTIVNDRYTASP

-2431 LSLIQHFKRS
+2431 LSLIQHARRA

-2449 QGKAAKDLMN
+2449 QGKASKDLMN
-2459 TATLATGIPFAVLG
+2459 TATLVTGIPFAVLG
-2473 KPFGYWL
+2473 KPSGYWL
-2480 AIAQGKKDAPESIYD
+2480 DVAQGKKDAPDSIYD
-2495 ATRGTITGKHAPED
+2495 ATRGTITGKHTPEN

>member
-1 MSDQNANLTIGQLFE
+1 MSDQNTNLTIGQLFE
-16 LNQGKNPTQIADS
+16 LNQGKNPTQIADT

-51 EQIVSVADEINTQKR
+51 EQVVSVADEINTQKR
-66 VNDVVASDPVLG
+66 VNEVVASDPVLG
-78 KYALNPNQAAE
+78 KYALNPNQAAV
-89 SLDDFENLKDI
+89 SLDDFENLKGI
-100 SGKVS
+100 SDNVS
-105 LLGSSLSK
+105 LLGSSLTK
-113 PYQSVSYEDIQNVLN
+113 PYQSVSYQDIQNVLT
-128 KGTSPEQKQRL
+128 KGTSPQQKLKLKEMGLYEDPQKQ
-139 KELGVYEGPQKKI
+139 I

-163 FSSTLVP
+163 FSNTLVP
-170 QTSDQVFNE
+170 QTSDQVFKE

-211 TAEPTNPQ
+211 SAEPVSPQ
-219 EQGNRYVNAAI
+219 EQGNRYVNAAF

-241 AVISATTGND
+241 ALVNATTGND
-251 SLLNLATRVKNKA
+251 SLLNLATRVKNRA

-279 AAQTNDAGVLGAA
+279 AAQTNESGVLGAA

-311 APPALAGYWAGA
+311 APPALAGYIAGS

-332 LIRNTAK
+332 LVRNTAR
-339 YAPMV
+339 YAPLV
-344 MNLEKA
+344 MNLEKTA
-350 ATLVRGVTVAGNAAQ
+350 KLVRGVNAAGNATQ

-392 KQEQIDYAAAKTW
+392 REEQIDYAAAKTW

-435 QSAAGMYSVQG
+435 QSAAGMYSVKG

-476 ITSASKVKNQRTAQ
+476 ITSAAKVKNQRTAQ

-530 DSASQAFIKQAIEE
+530 DSASQAFIKQAVEE
-544 HGAVE
+544 HGAVD

-567 EPSDLFE
+567 EPTDLFE

-605 VVERPTDFVENV
+605 VVERPSDFVENV

-637 EQMQQEAN
+637 EQMQQEAD
-645 VFMEEQAR
+645 VFMSEQAR
-653 FESAEDAK
+653 FENAEDAK
-661 ELVATEVQN
+661 ELVATEVQK
-670 QLASVGTFTAKYN
+670 QLANLGTFTAKYN

-694 STLGDKLGINA
+694 STLGDKLGISA

-713 IRIADEPNTDKGT
+713 IRIADEPIADKGT
-726 SFNQSASPEQTIS
+726 SFNQSATPEQTIS
-739 VDDFVKGIKK
+739 IDDFVKGIKK

-758 GSQSSNV
+758 GSPSSNV

-771 VVPEAMRNQGTGTKA
+771 VVPEAVRNQGTGTKA
-786 MQDIINYA
+786 MQDILNYA

-814 RLTGFYKKLGFVENK
+814 RLTSFYKKLGFVENK
-829 GRNKDYEISE
+829 GRNKDFEISE

-847 RKYNQTSILKQT
+847 RKYNQ
-859 DTISFK
+859 
-865 KWFGDSQV
+865 
-873 LDANGNPQIRYHG
+873 
-886 TRDNW
+886 
-891 SQWDKSRAGGL
+891 
-902 IHTTSDVDIAERY
+902 
-915 AQGAGGGRKRSDPV
+915 
-929 YKDNKENI
+929 
-937 FELDGN
+937 
-943 EYVNKSDG
+943 
-951 TRLSFQ
+951 
-957 DIQDMLDSGDLNP
+957 
-970 FYPDG
+970 
-975 RIEPIY
+975 
-981 VRAENP
+981 
-987 LDLNTKEGLK
+987 
-997 ILASI
+997 
-1002 QATSRFGRSVVDQA
+1002 
-1016 KAGVFDWNSTKHE
+1016 
-1029 FKNKHW
+1029 
-1035 ADDLVPKLKDLG
+1035 
-1047 YDAIIFADDGHQTLS
+1047 
-1062 VFDSE
+1062 
-1067 QIKSV
+1067 
-1072 NNSGI
+1072 
-1077 FDINNPDIY
+1077 
-1086 KQANGGTRGSITFT
+1086 ANGGTRGSITFS
-1100 IGQDGSTIAL
+1100 IGQDGSTIVL

-1130 NMQIALSPDAPA
+1130 NMQIALSPDAPV
-1142 QVRADME
+1142 QVRKDME

-1194 SAALKQVFN
+1194 SASLKQVFN

-1290 TLEQKSLRNMI
+1290 TLEQKSLRNMV
-1301 WYQKQKSKYLKT
+1301 WYQKQKSKYMKT
-1313 LQKEADKKRATV
+1313 LQKEADKKRAAV
-1325 REDMAKEIAQEPVYQ
+1325 REDMVKEIAQQPVYQ

-1349 DQIVKRDSTKVEP
+1349 DPVAKRDSTKVEP
-1362 ERDNLFEAIA
+1362 SQDNLFEAIA

-1397 VGNKPV
+1397 IGNKPV

-1417 SMAEKLSE
+1417 SMTEKLSE

-1440 ELEDKFADQLRGVN
+1440 ELEDKFADQLRGIN
-1454 QYSTQ
+1454 QYSNQ
-1459 VDHELLDYSQD
+1459 VDPELLDYSQD

-1500 AIYQSISKGAY
+1500 DIYQTISKGAY

-1516 GGENPDV
+1516 GGENPDM

-1565 YDQQSIVEAI
+1565 YDQQSIVEAV

-1582 VRARFLSAEMAALN
+1582 VRARMLSAEMAALN
-1596 GMLGR
+1596 GLLGR

-1637 GRMANDAFRKGNT
+1637 GRMANDAFRRGET

-1682 LVKKVF
+1682 LVKKIF

-1764 AAVETLWHRSRE
+1764 AAVETLWHRSKE
-1776 NKVWHTTNEAFER
+1776 NKIWHTTNEAYER

-1801 GKKSVEKIQQT
+1801 GKKSIEKIQQN
-1812 LLGRDK
+1812 LLGKDK

-1823 ARFMEL
+1823 AKFMEL

-1835 VDQVI
+1835 VDQVV

-1845 GPTGKFRKYLINPMQ
+1845 GPTGKFRDYLINPMQ
-1860 DALAQYRIE
+1860 DALAKYRIE
-1869 KAKMLKNVVDIF
+1869 KAKMLEDVVKTF
-1881 EGFGKMDNSKIAA
+1881 EGFGKLDNSKIAA

-1931 ARLEDGSVDFS
+1931 ERLEDGSVDFT
-1942 AWDQFFNRMIT
+1942 AWDKFFSRMIT
-1953 ENVITKKDMDNIQKL
+1953 EGVITKKDMDTVQKL

-1973 KYKEQA
+1973 RYKEQA
-1979 QVTHK
+1979 QITHK

-2087 GRLLLNKDFRNE
+2087 GRLMLNKDFRNE
-2099 IERVMPFGVK
+2099 IERVLPFGVK
-2109 QVFNPWLKAIANQTV
+2109 QIFNPWLKAIASQTV
-2124 DESSGVHLLDN
+2124 DESSGVSLPDN

-2164 QVAVAVPPKHLL
+2164 QVAVAVPPKQLL
-2176 KAQGHYFTFVATRED
+2176 KAQAHYFTSVATRED

-2216 AVDEIVFQKGA
+2216 AVDEIVFQKGT

-2262 TEQGYTQYDAVHAAD
+2262 TEQGMGQYDAVHAAD

-2317 TTSSEV
+2317 TTSSEA
-2323 KLALEASN
+2323 KLAFEASN

-2338 PRLAYVALMMISI
+2338 PRLAYVSLMMISI

-2365 GLQDDDKDGDKW
+2365 GLQDDDKDDNKW
-2377 DDLSAKLALSQLK
+2377 DDLSAKLALSQIK
-2390 MLSAFVPYAG
+2390 MLAAFVPYAG
-2400 NVVNAAIS
+2400 NVLNAAIS
-2408 NIDDSVVNDRYTASP
+2408 NTDDNVINDRYTASP

-2431 LSLIQHFKRS
+2431 LSLIQHAKRALS
-2441 LDEDKEVN
+2441 EDKEVN
-2449 QGKAAKDLMN
+2449 QGKAAKDMLN
-2459 TATLATGIPFAVLG
+2459 TATLATGIPFATLG
-2473 KPFGYWL
+2473 KPIGYWL
-2480 AIAQGKKDAPESIYD
+2480 AIAQGKKEAPKSLYD

>member
-1 MSDQNANLTIGQLFE
+1 MSDQNTNLTIGQLFE
-16 LNQGKNPTQIADS
+16 LNQGKNPTQIADT
-29 EAHARK
+29 EARARK
-35 AAKSLG
+35 AARSLG
-41 LDYDKMTETP
+41 LDYIKMTETP
-51 EQIVSVADEINTQKR
+51 EQIVSVADEVNTQKR
-66 VNDVVASDPVLG
+66 VNEVVASDPVLG
-78 KYALNPNQAAE
+78 KYALNPNQAAV

-100 SGKVS
+100 SDKVS
-105 LLGSSLSK
+105 LLGSSLNK
-113 PYQSVSYEDIQNVLN
+113 PYEPVSYQDIQNVLS
-128 KGTSPEQKQRL
+128 KGTSPEQKKRL
-139 KELGVYEGPQKKI
+139 KELGIYEDPQKQV
-152 KPNVNT
+152 KPNVNP
-158 NLIDS
+158 NLLDTL
-163 FSSTLVP
+163 STSLVP
-170 QTSDQVFNE
+170 QTSDQVFKE

-211 TAEPTNPQ
+211 TAEPTSPQ

-241 AVISATTGND
+241 AVISATIGND

-269 MSQAL
+269 MTQAL

-292 QELISNADAGL
+292 QELVSNADAGL

-311 APPALAGYWAGA
+311 APPALIGYYAGA
-323 GVGGVLTNS
+323 GAGGVLTNS

-339 YAPMV
+339 YAPLV

-350 ATLVRGVTVAGNAAQ
+350 AKLVRGVTTAGNAAQ

-375 IVSYGQN
+375 LVSYGQN

-392 KQEQIDYAAAKTW
+392 RQEQIDYAAAKTW

-435 QSAAGMYSVQG
+435 QSAAGMYSVKG

-476 ITSASKVKNQRTAQ
+476 ITSAAKVKNQRTAQ

-499 QQEDAVRSSTFAS
+499 QQQDAVRSSTFAS

-567 EPSDLFE
+567 EPTDLFE

-617 RSDPNMPTY
+617 RSSPDMPTY

-637 EQMQQEAN
+637 EQMQQEADTY
-645 VFMEEQAR
+645 MAEQAR

-670 QLASVGTFTAKYN
+670 QLAKVGTFTAKYN

-694 STLGDKLGINA
+694 STLGDKLGISA

-713 IRIADEPNTDKGT
+713 IRIADEPTTDKGT
-726 SFNQSASPEQTIS
+726 SFNQSATPEQTIS
-739 VDDFVKGIKK
+739 VDDFATSIKQ
-749 QYGIELGLK
+749 QYGIELSLK
-758 GSQSSNV
+758 GSPSSNV

-847 RKYNQTSILKQT
+847 RKYNQ
-859 DTISFK
+859 
-865 KWFGDSQV
+865 
-873 LDANGNPQIRYHG
+873 
-886 TRDNW
+886 
-891 SQWDKSRAGGL
+891 
-902 IHTTSDVDIAERY
+902 
-915 AQGAGGGRKRSDPV
+915 
-929 YKDNKENI
+929 
-937 FELDGN
+937 
-943 EYVNKSDG
+943 
-951 TRLSFQ
+951 
-957 DIQDMLDSGDLNP
+957 
-970 FYPDG
+970 
-975 RIEPIY
+975 
-981 VRAENP
+981 
-987 LDLNTKEGLK
+987 
-997 ILASI
+997 
-1002 QATSRFGRSVVDQA
+1002 
-1016 KAGVFDWNSTKHE
+1016 
-1029 FKNKHW
+1029 
-1035 ADDLVPKLKDLG
+1035 
-1047 YDAIIFADDGHQTLS
+1047 
-1062 VFDSE
+1062 
-1067 QIKSV
+1067 
-1072 NNSGI
+1072 
-1077 FDINNPDIY
+1077 
-1086 KQANGGTRGSITFT
+1086 ANGGTRGSITFT
-1100 IGQDGSTIAL
+1100 VGQDGSTIVL

-1142 QVRADME
+1142 QVREDME

-1158 TTDLG
+1158 TTDIG

-1290 TLEQKSLRNMI
+1290 TLEQRSLRNMV

-1349 DQIVKRDSTKVEP
+1349 DQVAKRDSTKVEP

-1440 ELEDKFADQLRGVN
+1440 ELEDKFAEQLRGVN

-1459 VDHELLDYSQD
+1459 VDPELLDYSQD

-1500 AIYQSISKGAY
+1500 DIYQSISKGAY

-1529 YESGDALIRDLLNSP
+1529 HESGDALIRDLLNSP

-1565 YDQQSIVEAI
+1565 FDQQSIIEAV

-1582 VRARFLSAEMAALN
+1582 VRARMLSAEMAALN
-1596 GMLGR
+1596 GLLGR

-1637 GRMANDAFRKGNT
+1637 GRMANEAFRKGET

-1673 KDQIQKHLD
+1673 KDQIQKHLE

-1745 LPENQSYRELTL
+1745 LPENQNYRELTL

-1764 AAVETLWHRSRE
+1764 AAVETLWHRSKE
-1776 NKVWHTTNEAFER
+1776 NKIWHTTNEAFER

-1795 LIQQSG
+1795 LIQQTG

-1823 ARFMEL
+1823 AKFMEL

-1835 VDQVI
+1835 VDQVV

-1845 GPTGKFRKYLINPMQ
+1845 GANGKFRTYLINPMQ
-1860 DALAQYRIE
+1860 DALAKYRIE
-1869 KAKMLKNVVDIF
+1869 KAKMLKDVVDIF
-1881 EGFGKMDNSKIAA
+1881 EGFGKLDNSKIAA

-1907 LLHAILHTGNMSNK
+1907 LLHAILHTGNLSNK

-1931 ARLEDGSVDFS
+1931 SRLEDGSVDFS
-1942 AWDQFFNRMIT
+1942 AWDQFFSRMVK
-1953 ENVITKKDMDNIQKL
+1953 EGVITKKDMDNIQKL

-1979 QVTHK
+1979 QITHK

-1996 TPVSTP
+1996 TPISTP

-2081 LQIRQV
+2081 LQIRQI

-2099 IERVMPFGVK
+2099 IERVLPFGVK

-2124 DESSGVHLLDN
+2124 DESSGVSLLDN
-2135 IFRVLRRNTGIAIMA
+2135 IFRTLRRNTGIAIMA

-2156 IEQFTGFT
+2156 VEQFTGFT
-2164 QVAVAVPPKHLL
+2164 QVAVAVPPKQLL
-2176 KAQGHYFTFVATRED
+2176 KAQAHYFASVATRED

-2216 AVDEIVFQKGA
+2216 AVDEIVFQRGA

-2240 VLQTTIQRPMEMISW
+2240 ILQTTIQRPMETISW

-2262 TEQGYTQYDAVHAAD
+2262 TEQGMTQYDAVHAAD

-2317 TTSSEV
+2317 TSMSEA

-2351 PSILSELLSVIFAG
+2351 PSMLSELLGIIFAG
-2365 GLQDDDKDGDKW
+2365 GLKDEDDDDNKW

-2390 MLSAFVPYAG
+2390 MLAAFVPYAG

-2408 NIDDSVVNDRYTASP
+2408 NTDDTIVNDRYTASP

-2431 LSLIQHFKRS
+2431 LSLIQHARRA

-2449 QGKAAKDLMN
+2449 QGKAAKDMLN
-2459 TATLATGIPFAVLG
+2459 TATLVTGIPFAVLG
-2473 KPFGYWL
+2473 KPSGYWL
-2480 AIAQGKKDAPESIYD
+2480 DVAQGKKDAPDSIYD
-2495 ATRGTITGKHAPED
+2495 ATRGTITGKHAPKD

>member
-1 MSDQNANLTIGQLFE
+1 MSDQNTNLTIGQLFE
-16 LNQGKNPTQIADS
+16 LNQGKNPTQIADT
-29 EAHARK
+29 EARARK
-35 AAKSLG
+35 AARSLG
-41 LDYDKMTETP
+41 LDYNKMTETP
-51 EQIVSVADEINTQKR
+51 EQIVSVADEVNTQKR
-66 VNDVVASDPVLG
+66 VNEVVASDPVLG
-78 KYALNPNQAAE
+78 KYALNPNQAAV

-100 SGKVS
+100 SDKVS
-105 LLGSSLSK
+105 LLGSSLNK
-113 PYQSVSYEDIQNVLN
+113 PYEPVSYQDIQNVLS
-128 KGTSPEQKQRL
+128 KGTSPEQKKRL
-139 KELGVYEGPQKKI
+139 KELGIYEDPQKQV
-152 KPNVNT
+152 KPNVNP
-158 NLIDS
+158 NLLDTL
-163 FSSTLVP
+163 STSLVP
-170 QTSDQVFNE
+170 QTSDQVFKEN
-179 HYDRIKKTAGVMSAE
+179 YDRIKKTAGVMSAE

-211 TAEPTNPQ
+211 TAEPTSPQ

-269 MSQAL
+269 MTQAL

-292 QELISNADAGL
+292 QELVSNADAGL

-311 APPALAGYWAGA
+311 APPALVGYYAGA
-323 GVGGVLTNS
+323 GAGGALTNS

-350 ATLVRGVTVAGNAAQ
+350 AKLVRGVTTAGNAAQ

-375 IVSYGQN
+375 LVSYGQN

-392 KQEQIDYAAAKTW
+392 RQEQIDYAAAKTW

-435 QSAAGMYSVQG
+435 QSAAGMYSVKG

-476 ITSASKVKNQRTAQ
+476 ITSAAKVKNQRTAQ

-499 QQEDAVRSSTFAS
+499 QQQDAVRSSTFAA

-530 DSASQAFIKQAIEE
+530 DSASQAFIKQAVEE

-567 EPSDLFE
+567 EPTDLFE

-617 RSDPNMPTY
+617 RSSPDMPTY

-637 EQMQQEAN
+637 EQMQQEADTY
-645 VFMEEQAR
+645 MAEQAR

-670 QLASVGTFTAKYN
+670 QLAKVGTFTAKYN

-694 STLGDKLGINA
+694 STLGDKLGISA

-713 IRIADEPNTDKGT
+713 IRIADEPTADKGT
-726 SFNQSASPEQTIS
+726 SFNQSATPEQTIS
-739 VDDFVKGIKK
+739 VDDFATSIKK

-758 GSQSSNV
+758 GSPSSNV

-771 VVPEAMRNQGTGTKA
+771 VVPEAMRNQGNGTKA
-786 MQDIINYA
+786 MQDIIRYA

-809 GGNKN
+809 GGNKS
-814 RLTGFYKKLGFVENK
+814 RLTSFYKKLGFVENK

-847 RKYNQTSILKQT
+847 RKYNQ
-859 DTISFK
+859 
-865 KWFGDSQV
+865 
-873 LDANGNPQIRYHG
+873 
-886 TRDNW
+886 
-891 SQWDKSRAGGL
+891 
-902 IHTTSDVDIAERY
+902 
-915 AQGAGGGRKRSDPV
+915 
-929 YKDNKENI
+929 
-937 FELDGN
+937 
-943 EYVNKSDG
+943 
-951 TRLSFQ
+951 
-957 DIQDMLDSGDLNP
+957 
-970 FYPDG
+970 
-975 RIEPIY
+975 
-981 VRAENP
+981 
-987 LDLNTKEGLK
+987 
-997 ILASI
+997 
-1002 QATSRFGRSVVDQA
+1002 
-1016 KAGVFDWNSTKHE
+1016 
-1029 FKNKHW
+1029 
-1035 ADDLVPKLKDLG
+1035 
-1047 YDAIIFADDGHQTLS
+1047 
-1062 VFDSE
+1062 
-1067 QIKSV
+1067 
-1072 NNSGI
+1072 
-1077 FDINNPDIY
+1077 
-1086 KQANGGTRGSITFT
+1086 ANGGTRGSITFS
-1100 IGQDGSTIAL
+1100 IGQDGSTIVL

-1130 NMQIALSPDAPA
+1130 NMQLALSPDAPA

-1290 TLEQKSLRNMI
+1290 TLEQRSLRNMV

-1349 DQIVKRDSTKVEP
+1349 DQVAKRDSTKVEP

-1440 ELEDKFADQLRGVN
+1440 ELEDKFAEQLRGVN

-1459 VDHELLDYSQD
+1459 VDPELLDYSQD

-1500 AIYQSISKGAY
+1500 DIYQSISKGAY

-1565 YDQQSIVEAI
+1565 FDQQSIIEAV

-1582 VRARFLSAEMAALN
+1582 VRARMLSAEMAALN
-1596 GMLGR
+1596 GLLGR

-1637 GRMANDAFRKGNT
+1637 GRMANEAFRKGET

-1673 KDQIQKHLD
+1673 KDQIQKHLE

-1745 LPENQSYRELTL
+1745 LPENQNYRELTL

-1764 AAVETLWHRSRE
+1764 AAVETLWHRSKE
-1776 NKVWHTTNEAFER
+1776 NKIWHTTNEAFER

-1795 LIQQSG
+1795 LIQQTG

-1823 ARFMEL
+1823 AKFMEL

-1835 VDQVI
+1835 VDQVV

-1845 GPTGKFRKYLINPMQ
+1845 GANGKFRTYLINPMQ
-1860 DALAQYRIE
+1860 DALAKYRIE
-1869 KAKMLKNVVDIF
+1869 KAKMLKDVVDIF
-1881 EGFGKMDNSKIAA
+1881 EGFGKLDNSKIAA

-1907 LLHAILHTGNMSNK
+1907 LLHAILHTGNLSNK

-1931 ARLEDGSVDFS
+1931 SRLEDGSVDFS
-1942 AWDQFFNRMIT
+1942 AWDQFFSRMVK
-1953 ENVITKKDMDNIQKL
+1953 EGVITKKDMDNIQKL

-1979 QVTHK
+1979 QITHK

-1996 TPVSTP
+1996 TPISTP

-2081 LQIRQV
+2081 LQIRQI

-2099 IERVMPFGVK
+2099 IERVLPFGVK

-2124 DESSGVHLLDN
+2124 DESSGVSLLDN
-2135 IFRVLRRNTGIAIMA
+2135 IFRTLRRNTGIAIMA

-2156 IEQFTGFT
+2156 VEQFTGFT
-2164 QVAVAVPPKHLL
+2164 QVAVAVPPKQLL
-2176 KAQGHYFTFVATRED
+2176 KAQAHYFASVATRED

-2240 VLQTTIQRPMEMISW
+2240 ILQTTIQRPMETISW

-2262 TEQGYTQYDAVHAAD
+2262 TEQGMTQYDAVHAAD

-2317 TTSSEV
+2317 TSMSEA

-2351 PSILSELLSVIFAG
+2351 PSMLSELLGIIFAG
-2365 GLQDDDKDGDKW
+2365 GLKDEDDDDNKW

-2390 MLSAFVPYAG
+2390 MLAAFVPYAG

-2408 NIDDSVVNDRYTASP
+2408 NTDDTIVNDRYTASP

-2431 LSLIQHFKRS
+2431 LSLIQHARRA

-2449 QGKAAKDLMN
+2449 QGKAAKDMLN
-2459 TATLATGIPFAVLG
+2459 TATLVTGIPFAVLG
-2473 KPFGYWL
+2473 KPSGYWL
-2480 AIAQGKKDAPESIYD
+2480 DVAQGKKDAPDSIYD
-2495 ATRGTITGKHAPED
+2495 ATRGTITGKHAPKD

>member
-1 MSDQNANLTIGQLFE
+1 MSDQNTNLTIGQLFE
-16 LNQGKNPTQIADS
+16 LNQGKNPTQIADT
-29 EAHARK
+29 EARARK
-35 AAKSLG
+35 AARSLG
-41 LDYDKMTETP
+41 LDYNKMTETP

-78 KYALNPNQAAE
+78 KYALNPNQAAV

-100 SGKVS
+100 SDKVS
-105 LLGSSLSK
+105 LLGSSLNK
-113 PYQSVSYEDIQNVLN
+113 PYEPVSYQDIQNVLS
-128 KGTSPEQKQRL
+128 KGTSPEQKKRL
-139 KELGVYEGPQKKI
+139 KELGIYEDPQKQV
-152 KPNVNT
+152 KPNVNP
-158 NLIDS
+158 NLLDTL
-163 FSSTLVP
+163 STSLVP
-170 QTSDQVFNE
+170 QTSDQVFKE
-179 HYDRIKKTAGVMSAE
+179 HYDRIKKTTGVMAAE

-211 TAEPTNPQ
+211 TAEPTSPQ

-269 MSQAL
+269 MTQAL

-292 QELISNADAGL
+292 QELVSNADAGL

-311 APPALAGYWAGA
+311 APPALVGYYAGA
-323 GVGGVLTNS
+323 GAGGVLTNS

-350 ATLVRGVTVAGNAAQ
+350 AKLVRGVTTAGNAAQ

-375 IVSYGQN
+375 LVSYGQN

-392 KQEQIDYAAAKTW
+392 RQEQIDYAAAKTW

-435 QSAAGMYSVQG
+435 QSAAGMYSVKG

-476 ITSASKVKNQRTAQ
+476 ITSAAKVKNQRTAQ

-499 QQEDAVRSSTFAS
+499 QQQDAVRSSTFAA

-530 DSASQAFIKQAIEE
+530 DSASQAFIKQAVEE

-567 EPSDLFE
+567 EPTDLFE

-617 RSDPNMPTY
+617 RSSPDMPTY

-637 EQMQQEAN
+637 EQMQQEAGTY
-645 VFMEEQAR
+645 MAEQAR

-670 QLASVGTFTAKYN
+670 QLAKVGTFTAKYN

-694 STLGDKLGINA
+694 STLGDKLGISA

-713 IRIADEPNTDKGT
+713 IRITDD
-726 SFNQSASPEQTIS
+726 SVQSEAKAPES
-739 VDDFVKGIKK
+739 VDNDVTLIQTQQPKTEPKG
-749 QYGIELGLK
+749 QRYQ
-758 GSQSSNV
+758 QS
-765 LSLHKI
+765 K
-771 VVPEAMRNQGTGTKA
+771 
-786 MQDIINYA
+786 
-794 DSQNKTIALTPSSDF
+794 
-809 GGNKN
+809 
-814 RLTGFYKKLGFVENK
+814 
-829 GRNKDYEISE
+829 
-839 SMYRSPNG
+839 
-847 RKYNQTSILKQT
+847 
-859 DTISFK
+859 
-865 KWFGDSQV
+865 
-873 LDANGNPQIRYHG
+873 
-886 TRDNW
+886 
-891 SQWDKSRAGGL
+891 
-902 IHTTSDVDIAERY
+902 
-915 AQGAGGGRKRSDPV
+915 
-929 YKDNKENI
+929 
-937 FELDGN
+937 
-943 EYVNKSDG
+943 
-951 TRLSFQ
+951 
-957 DIQDMLDSGDLNP
+957 
-970 FYPDG
+970 
-975 RIEPIY
+975 
-981 VRAENP
+981 
-987 LDLNTKEGLK
+987 
-997 ILASI
+997 
-1002 QATSRFGRSVVDQA
+1002 
-1016 KAGVFDWNSTKHE
+1016 
-1029 FKNKHW
+1029 
-1035 ADDLVPKLKDLG
+1035 
-1047 YDAIIFADDGHQTLS
+1047 
-1062 VFDSE
+1062 
-1067 QIKSV
+1067 
-1072 NNSGI
+1072 
-1077 FDINNPDIY
+1077 
-1086 KQANGGTRGSITFT
+1086 GGTRGSITFS
-1100 IGQDGSTIAL
+1100 IGQDGSTIVL

-1130 NMQIALSPDAPA
+1130 NMQLALSPDAPA

-1290 TLEQKSLRNMI
+1290 TLEQKSLRNMV

-1313 LQKEADKKRATV
+1313 LQKKADKKRAAV

-1349 DQIVKRDSTKVEP
+1349 DQVAKRDSTKVEP

-1372 KFGGLDANEVESTWG
+1372 KFGGLNANEVESTWG
-1387 IDEAAKTKSG
+1387 IDDAAKTKSG

-1440 ELEDKFADQLRGVN
+1440 ELEDKFAEQLRGVN
-1454 QYSTQ
+1454 QYSNQ
-1459 VDHELLDYSQD
+1459 VDPELLDYSQD

-1500 AIYQSISKGAY
+1500 DIYQSISKGAY

-1565 YDQQSIVEAI
+1565 FDQQSIIEAV

-1582 VRARFLSAEMAALN
+1582 VRARMLSAEMAALN
-1596 GMLGR
+1596 GLLGR

-1637 GRMANDAFRKGNT
+1637 GRMANEAFRKGET

-1673 KDQIQKHLD
+1673 KDQTQKHLD

-1745 LPENQSYRELTL
+1745 LPENQNYRELTL

-1764 AAVETLWHRSRE
+1764 AAVETLWHRSKE
-1776 NKVWHTTNEAFER
+1776 NKIWHTTNEAFER

-1795 LIQQSG
+1795 LIQQTG

-1823 ARFMEL
+1823 AKFMEL

-1835 VDQVI
+1835 VDQVV

-1845 GPTGKFRKYLINPMQ
+1845 GANGKFRTYLINPMQ
-1860 DALAQYRIE
+1860 DALAKYRIE
-1869 KAKMLKNVVDIF
+1869 KAKMLKDVVDIF
-1881 EGFGKMDNSKIAA
+1881 EGFGKLDNSKIAA

-1907 LLHAILHTGNMSNK
+1907 LLHAILHTGNLSNK

-1942 AWDQFFNRMIT
+1942 AWDQFFSRMVK
-1953 ENVITKKDMDNIQKL
+1953 EGVITKKDMDNIQKL

-1979 QVTHK
+1979 QITHK

-1996 TPVSTP
+1996 TPISTP

-2023 DRIQDKNLAENNLQA
+2023 DRIQDKNLAENNLAA

-2081 LQIRQV
+2081 LQIRQI

-2099 IERVMPFGVK
+2099 IERVLPFGVK

-2124 DESSGVHLLDN
+2124 DESSGVSLLDN
-2135 IFRVLRRNTGIAIMA
+2135 IFRTLRRNTGIAIMA

-2156 IEQFTGFT
+2156 VEQFTGFT
-2164 QVAVAVPPKHLL
+2164 QVAVAVPPKQLL
-2176 KAQGHYFTFVATRED
+2176 KAQAHYFASVATRED

-2262 TEQGYTQYDAVHAAD
+2262 TEQGMTQYDAVHAAD

-2317 TTSSEV
+2317 TSMSEA

-2351 PSILSELLSVIFAG
+2351 PSMLSELLGVIFAG
-2365 GLQDDDKDGDKW
+2365 GLKDEDDDDNKW

-2390 MLSAFVPYAG
+2390 MLAAFVPYAG

-2408 NIDDSVVNDRYTASP
+2408 NTDDTIVNDRYTASP

-2431 LSLIQHFKRS
+2431 LSLIQHARRA

-2449 QGKAAKDLMN
+2449 QGKASKDLMN
-2459 TATLATGIPFAVLG
+2459 TATLVTGIPFAVLG
-2473 KPFGYWL
+2473 KPSGYWL
-2480 AIAQGKKDAPESIYD
+2480 DVAQGKKDAPDSIYD
-2495 ATRGTITGKHAPED
+2495 ATRGTITGKHAPE

>member
-1 MSDQNANLTIGQLFE
+1 MSDQNTNLTIGQLFE
-16 LNQGKNPTQIADS
+16 LNQGKNPTQIADT
-29 EAHARK
+29 EARARK
-35 AAKSLG
+35 AARSLG
-41 LDYDKMTETP
+41 LDYNKMTETP
-51 EQIVSVADEINTQKR
+51 EQIVSVADEVNTQKR
-66 VNDVVASDPVLG
+66 VNEVVASDPVLG
-78 KYALNPNQAAE
+78 KYALNPNQAAV

-100 SGKVS
+100 SDKVS
-105 LLGSSLSK
+105 LLGSSLNK
-113 PYQSVSYEDIQNVLN
+113 PYEPVSYQDIQNVLS
-128 KGTSPEQKQRL
+128 KGTSPEQKKRL
-139 KELGVYEGPQKKI
+139 KELGIYEDPQKQV

-158 NLIDS
+158 NLLDTL
-163 FSSTLVP
+163 STSLVP
-170 QTSDQVFNE
+170 QTSDQVFKE

-211 TAEPTNPQ
+211 SAEQSSPQ
-219 EQGNRYVNAAI
+219 EQGNRYVNAAF

-241 AVISATTGND
+241 AVISAATGND

-269 MSQAL
+269 MTQAL

-292 QELISNADAGL
+292 QELVSNADAGL

-311 APPALAGYWAGA
+311 APPALVGYYAGA
-323 GVGGVLTNS
+323 GAGGVLTNS

-350 ATLVRGVTVAGNAAQ
+350 AKLVRGVTTAGNAAQ

-375 IVSYGQN
+375 LVSYGQN

-392 KQEQIDYAAAKTW
+392 RQEQIDYAAAKTW

-435 QSAAGMYSVQG
+435 QSAAGMYSVKG

-476 ITSASKVKNQRTAQ
+476 ITSAAKVKNQRTAQ

-499 QQEDAVRSSTFAS
+499 QQQDAVRSSTFAA

-530 DSASQAFIKQAIEE
+530 DSASQAFIKQAVEE

-567 EPSDLFE
+567 EPTDLFE

-617 RSDPNMPTY
+617 RSSPDMPTY

-637 EQMQQEAN
+637 EQMQQEADTY
-645 VFMEEQAR
+645 MAEQAR

-670 QLASVGTFTAKYN
+670 QLAKVGTFTAKYN

-694 STLGDKLGINA
+694 STLGDKLGISA
-705 KEAFDRYP
+705 KDAFDRYP
-713 IRIADEPNTDKGT
+713 IRIADEPTTGKGT
-726 SFNQSASPEQTIS
+726 SFNQSAKPEQTIS
-739 VDDFVKGIKK
+739 VDDFVKGLKK

-758 GSQSSNV
+758 GSTSSNV

-786 MQDIINYA
+786 MQDIIKYA

-847 RKYNQTSILKQT
+847 RKYNQ
-859 DTISFK
+859 
-865 KWFGDSQV
+865 
-873 LDANGNPQIRYHG
+873 
-886 TRDNW
+886 
-891 SQWDKSRAGGL
+891 
-902 IHTTSDVDIAERY
+902 
-915 AQGAGGGRKRSDPV
+915 
-929 YKDNKENI
+929 
-937 FELDGN
+937 
-943 EYVNKSDG
+943 
-951 TRLSFQ
+951 
-957 DIQDMLDSGDLNP
+957 
-970 FYPDG
+970 
-975 RIEPIY
+975 
-981 VRAENP
+981 
-987 LDLNTKEGLK
+987 
-997 ILASI
+997 
-1002 QATSRFGRSVVDQA
+1002 
-1016 KAGVFDWNSTKHE
+1016 
-1029 FKNKHW
+1029 
-1035 ADDLVPKLKDLG
+1035 
-1047 YDAIIFADDGHQTLS
+1047 
-1062 VFDSE
+1062 
-1067 QIKSV
+1067 
-1072 NNSGI
+1072 
-1077 FDINNPDIY
+1077 
-1086 KQANGGTRGSITFT
+1086 ANGGTRGSITFS
-1100 IGQDGSTIAL
+1100 IGQDGSTIVL

-1130 NMQIALSPDAPA
+1130 NMQLALSPDAPA

-1349 DQIVKRDSTKVEP
+1349 DQVAKRDSTKVEP

-1440 ELEDKFADQLRGVN
+1440 ELEDKFAEQLRGVN

-1459 VDHELLDYSQD
+1459 VDPELLDYSHD

-1500 AIYQSISKGAY
+1500 DIYQNISKGAY

-1565 YDQQSIVEAI
+1565 FDQQSIIEAV

-1582 VRARFLSAEMAALN
+1582 VRARMLSAEMAALN
-1596 GMLGR
+1596 GLLGR

-1637 GRMANDAFRKGNT
+1637 GRMANEAFRKGET

-1745 LPENQSYRELTL
+1745 LPENQNYRELTL

-1764 AAVETLWHRSRE
+1764 AAVETLWHRSKE
-1776 NKVWHTTNEAFER
+1776 NKIWHTTNEAFER

-1795 LIQQSG
+1795 LIQQTG

-1823 ARFMEL
+1823 AKFMEL

-1835 VDQVI
+1835 VDQVV

-1845 GPTGKFRKYLINPMQ
+1845 GASGKFRTYLINPMQ
-1860 DALAQYRIE
+1860 DALAKYRIE
-1869 KAKMLKNVVDIF
+1869 KAKMLKDVVDIF
-1881 EGFGKMDNSKIAA
+1881 EGFGKLDNSKIAA

-1907 LLHAILHTGNMSNK
+1907 LLHAILHTGNLSNK

-1942 AWDQFFNRMIT
+1942 AWDQFFSRMVK
-1953 ENVITKKDMDNIQKL
+1953 EGVITKKDMDNIQKL

-1979 QVTHK
+1979 QITHK

-1996 TPVSTP
+1996 TPISTP

-2023 DRIQDKNLAENNLQA
+2023 DRIQDKNLAENNLAA

-2081 LQIRQV
+2081 LQIRQI

-2099 IERVMPFGVK
+2099 IERVLPFGVK

-2124 DESSGVHLLDN
+2124 DESSGVSLLDN
-2135 IFRVLRRNTGIAIMA
+2135 IFRTLRRNTGIAIMA

-2156 IEQFTGFT
+2156 VEQFTGFT
-2164 QVAVAVPPKHLL
+2164 QVAVAVPPKQLL
-2176 KAQGHYFTFVATRED
+2176 KAQAHYFASVATRED

-2262 TEQGYTQYDAVHAAD
+2262 TEQGMTQYEAVHAAD

-2317 TTSSEV
+2317 TSMSEA

-2331 GSWVQAS
+2331 GSWLQAS

-2351 PSILSELLSVIFAG
+2351 PSMLSELLGVIFAG
-2365 GLQDDDKDGDKW
+2365 GLKDEDDDDNKW

-2390 MLSAFVPYAG
+2390 MLAAFVPYAG

-2408 NIDDSVVNDRYTASP
+2408 NTDDSVVNDRYTASP

-2431 LSLIQHFKRS
+2431 LSLIQHAKRA

-2449 QGKAAKDLMN
+2449 QGKAAKDMLN

-2473 KPFGYWL
+2473 KPSGYWL
-2480 AIAQGKKDAPESIYD
+2480 DVAQGKKDAPDGIYD
-2495 ATRGTITGKHAPED
+2495 ATRGTITGKHAPE

>member
-1 MSDQNANLTIGQLFE
+1 MSDQNTNLTIGQLFE
-16 LNQGKNPTQIADS
+16 LNQGKNPTQIADT
-29 EAHARK
+29 EARARK
-35 AAKSLG
+35 AARSLG
-41 LDYDKMTETP
+41 LDYNKMTETP
-51 EQIVSVADEINTQKR
+51 EQVVAVADEVNTQKR
-66 VNDVVASDPVLG
+66 VNEVVASDPVLG
-78 KYALNPNQAAE
+78 KYALNPNQAAV

-100 SGKVS
+100 SDKVS
-105 LLGSSLSK
+105 LLGSSLNK
-113 PYQSVSYEDIQNVLN
+113 PYEPVSYQDIQNVLS
-128 KGTSPEQKQRL
+128 KGTSPEQKKRL
-139 KELGVYEGPQKKI
+139 KELGIYEDPQKQV
-152 KPNVNT
+152 KPNVNP
-158 NLIDS
+158 NLLDTL
-163 FSSTLVP
+163 STSLVP
-170 QTSDQVFNE
+170 QTSDQVFKE
-179 HYDRIKKTAGVMSAE
+179 HYDRLKKTAGVMSAE

-211 TAEPTNPQ
+211 SAEPSSPQ

-269 MSQAL
+269 MTQAL

-292 QELISNADAGL
+292 QELVSNADAGL

-311 APPALAGYWAGA
+311 APPALVGYYAGA
-323 GVGGVLTNS
+323 GAGGVLTNS

-350 ATLVRGVTVAGNAAQ
+350 AKLVRGVTTAGNAAQ

-375 IVSYGQN
+375 LVSYGQN

-392 KQEQIDYAAAKTW
+392 RQEQIDYAAAKTW

-435 QSAAGMYSVQG
+435 QSAAGMYSVKG

-476 ITSASKVKNQRTAQ
+476 ITSAAKVKNQRTAQ

-499 QQEDAVRSSTFAS
+499 QQQDAVRSSTFAA

-530 DSASQAFIKQAIEE
+530 DSASQAFIKQAVEE

-567 EPSDLFE
+567 EPTDLFE

-605 VVERPTDFVENV
+605 VIERPTDFVENV
-617 RSDPNMPTY
+617 RSSPDMPTY

-637 EQMQQEAN
+637 EQMQQEADTY
-645 VFMEEQAR
+645 MAEQAR

-670 QLASVGTFTAKYN
+670 QLAKVGTFTAKYN

-694 STLGDKLGINA
+694 STLGDKLGISA

-713 IRIADEPNTDKGT
+713 IRIADEPTTDKGT
-726 SFNQSASPEQTIS
+726 SFNQSATPEQTIS
-739 VDDFVKGIKK
+739 VDDFAKSIKK

-758 GSQSSNV
+758 GSPSSNV

-771 VVPEAMRNQGTGTKA
+771 VVPEAMRNQGNGTKA
-786 MQDIINYA
+786 MQDIISYA

-809 GGNKN
+809 GGHKS
-814 RLTGFYKKLGFVENK
+814 RLTNFYKKLGFVENK

-847 RKYNQTSILKQT
+847 RKYNQ
-859 DTISFK
+859 
-865 KWFGDSQV
+865 
-873 LDANGNPQIRYHG
+873 
-886 TRDNW
+886 
-891 SQWDKSRAGGL
+891 
-902 IHTTSDVDIAERY
+902 
-915 AQGAGGGRKRSDPV
+915 
-929 YKDNKENI
+929 
-937 FELDGN
+937 
-943 EYVNKSDG
+943 
-951 TRLSFQ
+951 
-957 DIQDMLDSGDLNP
+957 
-970 FYPDG
+970 
-975 RIEPIY
+975 
-981 VRAENP
+981 
-987 LDLNTKEGLK
+987 
-997 ILASI
+997 
-1002 QATSRFGRSVVDQA
+1002 
-1016 KAGVFDWNSTKHE
+1016 
-1029 FKNKHW
+1029 
-1035 ADDLVPKLKDLG
+1035 
-1047 YDAIIFADDGHQTLS
+1047 
-1062 VFDSE
+1062 
-1067 QIKSV
+1067 
-1072 NNSGI
+1072 
-1077 FDINNPDIY
+1077 
-1086 KQANGGTRGSITFT
+1086 ANGGTRGSITFS
-1100 IGQDGSTIAL
+1100 IGQDGSTIVL

-1130 NMQIALSPDAPA
+1130 NMQLALSPDAPA

-1149 TVMKWASPE
+1149 KVMKWASPE

-1227 LNADITGVMD
+1227 LNSDITGVMD

-1290 TLEQKSLRNMI
+1290 TLEQKSLRNMV

-1313 LQKEADKKRATV
+1313 LQKEADKKRAAV

-1340 AMAFLRQPL
+1340 AMAFLRHPL
-1349 DQIVKRDSTKVEP
+1349 DQVAKRDSTKVEP

-1440 ELEDKFADQLRGVN
+1440 ELEDKFAEQLRGVN

-1459 VDHELLDYSQD
+1459 VDPELLDYSHD

-1500 AIYQSISKGAY
+1500 DIYQSISKGAY

-1565 YDQQSIVEAI
+1565 FDQQSIIEAV

-1582 VRARFLSAEMAALN
+1582 VRARMLSAEMAALN
-1596 GMLGR
+1596 GLLGR

-1637 GRMANDAFRKGNT
+1637 GRMANEAFRKGET

-1745 LPENQSYRELTL
+1745 LPENQNYRELTL

-1764 AAVETLWHRSRE
+1764 AAVETLWHRSKE
-1776 NKVWHTTNEAFER
+1776 NKIWHTTNEAFER

-1795 LIQQSG
+1795 LIQQTG

-1823 ARFMEL
+1823 AKFMEL

-1835 VDQVI
+1835 VDQVV

-1845 GPTGKFRKYLINPMQ
+1845 GASGKFRTYLINPMQ
-1860 DALAQYRIE
+1860 DALAKYRIE
-1869 KAKMLKNVVDIF
+1869 KAKMLKDVVDIF
-1881 EGFGKMDNSKIAA
+1881 EGFGKLDNSKIAA

-1907 LLHAILHTGNMSNK
+1907 LLHAILHTGNLSNK

-1942 AWDQFFNRMIT
+1942 AWDQFFSRMVK
-1953 ENVITKKDMDNIQKL
+1953 EGVITKKDMDNIQKL

-1979 QVTHK
+1979 QITHK

-1996 TPVSTP
+1996 TPISTP

-2023 DRIQDKNLAENNLQA
+2023 DRIQDKNLAENNLAA

-2081 LQIRQV
+2081 LQIRQI

-2099 IERVMPFGVK
+2099 IERVLPFGVK

-2124 DESSGVHLLDN
+2124 DESSGVSLLDN
-2135 IFRVLRRNTGIAIMA
+2135 IFRTLRRNTGIAIMA

-2156 IEQFTGFT
+2156 VEQFTGFT
-2164 QVAVAVPPKHLL
+2164 QVAVAVPPKQLL
-2176 KAQGHYFTFVATRED
+2176 KAQAHYFASVATRED

-2262 TEQGYTQYDAVHAAD
+2262 TEQGMTQYEAVHAAD

-2287 SPEGISNL
+2287 SPEGISSL

-2317 TTSSEV
+2317 TSMSEA

-2351 PSILSELLSVIFAG
+2351 PSMLSELLGVVFAG
-2365 GLQDDDKDGDKW
+2365 GLKDEDDDDNKW

-2390 MLSAFVPYAG
+2390 MLAAFVPYAG

-2408 NIDDSVVNDRYTASP
+2408 NTDDTIVNDRYTASP

-2431 LSLIQHFKRS
+2431 LSLIQHARRA

-2449 QGKAAKDLMN
+2449 QGKASKDLMN
-2459 TATLATGIPFAVLG
+2459 TATLVTGIPFAVLG
-2473 KPFGYWL
+2473 KPSGYWL
-2480 AIAQGKKDAPESIYD
+2480 DIAQGKKNAPDSIYD
-2495 ATRGTITGKHAPED
+2495 ATRGTITGKHAPE

>member
-1 MSDQNANLTIGQLFE
+1 MSDQNTNLTIGQLFE
-16 LNQGKNPTQIADS
+16 LNQGKNPTQIADT
-29 EAHARK
+29 EARARK
-35 AAKSLG
+35 AARSLG
-41 LDYDKMTETP
+41 LDYNKMTETP
-51 EQIVSVADEINTQKR
+51 EQIVSVADEVNTQKR
-66 VNDVVASDPVLG
+66 VNEVVASDPVLG
-78 KYALNPNQAAE
+78 KYALNPNQAAV

-100 SGKVS
+100 SDKVS
-105 LLGSSLSK
+105 LLGSSLNK
-113 PYQSVSYEDIQNVLN
+113 PYEPVSYQDIQNVLS
-128 KGTSPEQKQRL
+128 KGTSPEQKKRL
-139 KELGVYEGPQKKI
+139 KELGIYEDPQKQV
-152 KPNVNT
+152 KPNVNP
-158 NLIDS
+158 NLLDTL
-163 FSSTLVP
+163 STSLVP
-170 QTSDQVFNE
+170 QTSDQVFKEN
-179 HYDRIKKTAGVMSAE
+179 YDRIKKTAGVMSAE

-211 TAEPTNPQ
+211 TAEPTSPQ
-219 EQGNRYVNAAI
+219 EQGNRYINAAI

-269 MSQAL
+269 MTQAL

-292 QELISNADAGL
+292 QELVSNADAGVL
-303 VGEFLIEQ
+303 GEFLIEQ
-311 APPALAGYWAGA
+311 APPALVGYYAGA
-323 GVGGVLTNS
+323 GAGGVLTNS

-350 ATLVRGVTVAGNAAQ
+350 AKLVRGVTTAGNAAQ

-375 IVSYGQN
+375 LVSYGQN

-392 KQEQIDYAAAKTW
+392 RQEQIDYAAAKTW

-435 QSAAGMYSVQG
+435 QSAAGMYSVKG

-476 ITSASKVKNQRTAQ
+476 ITSAAKVKNQRTAQ

-499 QQEDAVRSSTFAS
+499 QQQDAVRSSTFAA

-530 DSASQAFIKQAIEE
+530 DSASQAFIKQAVEE

-567 EPSDLFE
+567 EPTDLFE

-605 VVERPTDFVENV
+605 VVERPTDFVESV
-617 RSDPNMPTY
+617 RSSPDMPTY

-637 EQMQQEAN
+637 EQMQQEADTY
-645 VFMEEQAR
+645 MAEQAR

-670 QLASVGTFTAKYN
+670 QLAKVGTFTAKYN

-694 STLGDKLGINA
+694 STLGDKLGISA

-713 IRIADEPNTDKGT
+713 IRIADEPTTDKGI
-726 SFNQSASPEQTIS
+726 SFNQSATPEQTIS
-739 VDDFVKGIKK
+739 VDEFAKSIKK

-758 GSQSSNV
+758 GSPSSNV

-771 VVPEAMRNQGTGTKA
+771 VVPEAMRNQGTGSKA

-814 RLTGFYKKLGFVENK
+814 RLTGFYKKLGFIENK

-847 RKYNQTSILKQT
+847 RKYNQ
-859 DTISFK
+859 
-865 KWFGDSQV
+865 
-873 LDANGNPQIRYHG
+873 
-886 TRDNW
+886 
-891 SQWDKSRAGGL
+891 
-902 IHTTSDVDIAERY
+902 
-915 AQGAGGGRKRSDPV
+915 
-929 YKDNKENI
+929 
-937 FELDGN
+937 
-943 EYVNKSDG
+943 
-951 TRLSFQ
+951 
-957 DIQDMLDSGDLNP
+957 
-970 FYPDG
+970 
-975 RIEPIY
+975 
-981 VRAENP
+981 
-987 LDLNTKEGLK
+987 
-997 ILASI
+997 
-1002 QATSRFGRSVVDQA
+1002 
-1016 KAGVFDWNSTKHE
+1016 
-1029 FKNKHW
+1029 
-1035 ADDLVPKLKDLG
+1035 
-1047 YDAIIFADDGHQTLS
+1047 
-1062 VFDSE
+1062 
-1067 QIKSV
+1067 
-1072 NNSGI
+1072 
-1077 FDINNPDIY
+1077 
-1086 KQANGGTRGSITFT
+1086 ANGGTRGSITFS
-1100 IGQDGSTIAL
+1100 IGQDGSTIVL

-1290 TLEQKSLRNMI
+1290 TLEQKSLRNML

-1313 LQKEADKKRATV
+1313 FKKEADKKRAAV
-1325 REDMAKEIAQEPVYQ
+1325 REDMAKEIAQQPVYQ

-1349 DQIVKRDSTKVEP
+1349 DQVAKRDSTKVEP

-1397 VGNKPV
+1397 IGNKPV
-1403 VRSSKSKVKGLSIE
+1403 VRSSKSKLKGLSIE

-1440 ELEDKFADQLRGVN
+1440 ELEDKFTDQLRGVN

-1459 VDHELLDYSQD
+1459 VNPELLDYSQD

-1565 YDQQSIVEAI
+1565 FDQQSIVEAV

-1732 DPTTYAEIQNIGA
+1732 DPTTYAEIQNIGT

-1764 AAVETLWHRSRE
+1764 SAVETLWHRSRE

-1818 TAELK
+1818 TAKLK
-1823 ARFMEL
+1823 AEFMEL

-1835 VDQVI
+1835 VDQVV

-1860 DALAQYRIE
+1860 DALAKYRIE
-1869 KAKMLKNVVDIF
+1869 KAKMLKDVVDIF
-1881 EGFGKMDNSKIAA
+1881 EGFGKLDNSKIAA

-1953 ENVITKKDMDNIQKL
+1953 ENVITKADMDNIQKL

-2124 DESSGVHLLDN
+2124 DESSGAHLLDN

-2164 QVAVAVPPKHLL
+2164 QVSVAVPPKQLL
-2176 KAQGHYFTFVATRED
+2176 KAQAHYFTSVATRED

-2262 TEQGYTQYDAVHAAD
+2262 TEQGMTQYEAVHAAD

-2295 ERGTPAK
+2295 ERGTPAR

-2317 TTSSEV
+2317 TTSSEA

-2338 PRLAYVALMMISI
+2338 PRLAYIALMMISI
-2351 PSILSELLSVIFAG
+2351 PSILSELLGVIFAG
-2365 GLQDDDKDGDKW
+2365 GLKDEDDDDNKW
-2377 DDLSAKLALSQLK
+2377 DDLSAKLAISQVK
-2390 MLSAFVPYAG
+2390 MLAAFVPYVG
-2400 NVVNAAIS
+2400 NAANAAIS
-2408 NIDDSVVNDRYTASP
+2408 NTDKNVMNDRYTASP
-2423 VFSMGESG
+2423 VFSMFDGG
-2431 LSLIQHFKRS
+2431 LSLIQQASRA

-2449 QGKAAKDLMN
+2449 QGKAAKDMLN

-2473 KPFGYWL
+2473 KPIGYWL
-2480 AIAQGKKDAPESIYD
+2480 AIAQGKKEAPDSIYD

>member
-1 MSDQNANLTIGQLFE
+1 MSDQNTNLTIGQLFE
-16 LNQGKNPTQIADS
+16 LNQGKNPTQIADT
-29 EAHARK
+29 EARARK
-35 AAKSLG
+35 AARDLG
-41 LDYDKMTETP
+41 LDYNKLTETP
-51 EQIVSVADEINTQKR
+51 EQIVSVADEVNTQKR
-66 VNDVVASDPVLG
+66 VNEVVASDPVLG
-78 KYALNPNQAAE
+78 KYALNPNQAAV

-100 SGKVS
+100 SDKVS
-105 LLGSSLSK
+105 LLGSSLNK
-113 PYQSVSYEDIQNVLN
+113 PYEPVSYQDIQNVLT
-128 KGTSPEQKQRL
+128 KGTSPEQKKRL
-139 KELGVYEGPQKKI
+139 KELGIYEDPQKQV
-152 KPNVNT
+152 KPNVNP
-158 NLIDS
+158 NLLGTL
-163 FSSTLVP
+163 STSLVP
-170 QTSDQVFNE
+170 QTSDQVFKE

-241 AVISATTGND
+241 AVISAATGND
-251 SLLNLATRVKNKA
+251 SLLNLATRVKTKA

-279 AAQTNDAGVLGAA
+279 AAQTNDAGVLGATK
-292 QELISNADAGL
+292 ELVSNADAGL
-303 VGEFLIEQ
+303 VSEFLIEQ

-323 GVGGVLTNS
+323 GAGGVLTNS

-350 ATLVRGVTVAGNAAQ
+350 AKLVRGVTTAGNAAQ

-375 IVSYGQN
+375 LVSYGQN

-392 KQEQIDYAAAKTW
+392 RQEQIDYAAAKTW

-435 QSAAGMYSVQG
+435 QSSAGMYSVKG

-476 ITSASKVKNQRTAQ
+476 ITSAAKVKNQRTAQ

-499 QQEDAVRSSTFAS
+499 QQQDAVRSSTFAA

-530 DSASQAFIKQAIEE
+530 EAASQAFIKQAIEE

-567 EPSDLFE
+567 EPTDLFE

-582 LGTAETFNG
+582 LGTADTFNG

-605 VVERPTDFVENV
+605 VIERPTDFVENV
-617 RSDPNMPTY
+617 RSSPDMPTY

-637 EQMQQEAN
+637 EQMQQEADTY
-645 VFMEEQAR
+645 MAEQAR

-670 QLASVGTFTAKYN
+670 QLSKVGTFTAKYN

-694 STLGDKLGINA
+694 STLGDKLGISA

-713 IRIADEPNTDKGT
+713 IRIADE
-726 SFNQSASPEQTIS
+726 
-739 VDDFVKGIKK
+739 
-749 QYGIELGLK
+749 
-758 GSQSSNV
+758 
-765 LSLHKI
+765 
-771 VVPEAMRNQGTGTKA
+771 
-786 MQDIINYA
+786 
-794 DSQNKTIALTPSSDF
+794 
-809 GGNKN
+809 
-814 RLTGFYKKLGFVENK
+814 
-829 GRNKDYEISE
+829 
-839 SMYRSPNG
+839 
-847 RKYNQTSILKQT
+847 
-859 DTISFK
+859 
-865 KWFGDSQV
+865 
-873 LDANGNPQIRYHG
+873 
-886 TRDNW
+886 
-891 SQWDKSRAGGL
+891 
-902 IHTTSDVDIAERY
+902 
-915 AQGAGGGRKRSDPV
+915 
-929 YKDNKENI
+929 
-937 FELDGN
+937 
-943 EYVNKSDG
+943 
-951 TRLSFQ
+951 
-957 DIQDMLDSGDLNP
+957 LNP
-970 FYPDG
+970 KPDVQTPESSEG
-975 RIEPIY
+975 NVTLEQSKQPKTEP
-981 VRAENP
+981 
-987 LDLNTKEGLK
+987 KG
-997 ILASI
+997 
-1002 QATSRFGRSVVDQA
+1002 
-1016 KAGVFDWNSTKHE
+1016 
-1029 FKNKHW
+1029 
-1035 ADDLVPKLKDLG
+1035 
-1047 YDAIIFADDGHQTLS
+1047 QTYQQS
-1062 VFDSE
+1062 
-1067 QIKSV
+1067 K
-1072 NNSGI
+1072 
-1077 FDINNPDIY
+1077 
-1086 KQANGGTRGSITFT
+1086 GGTRGSITFNK
-1100 IGQDGSTIAL
+1100 GRDGSTIVL

-1130 NMQIALSPDAPA
+1130 NMQLALSPDAPA
-1142 QVRADME
+1142 QVREDME

-1227 LNADITGVMD
+1227 LNSDITGVMD

-1290 TLEQKSLRNMI
+1290 TLEQKSLRNMV
-1301 WYQKQKSKYLKT
+1301 WYQKQKSKHLKT
-1313 LQKEADKKRATV
+1313 LQKEAGRKRAAV

-1349 DQIVKRDSTKVEP
+1349 DQVAKRDSTKVEP

-1397 VGNKPV
+1397 IGNKPV

-1417 SMAEKLSE
+1417 AMAEKLSE

-1440 ELEDKFADQLRGVN
+1440 ELEDKFADQLRGIK
-1454 QYSTQ
+1454 QYSNK
-1459 VDHELLDYSQD
+1459 VDPELLDYSQD

-1495 YGRDS
+1495 YGRDND
-1500 AIYQSISKGAY
+1500 IYQNISKGAY

-1565 YDQQSIVEAI
+1565 FDQQSIVEAV

-1582 VRARFLSAEMAALN
+1582 VRARMLSAEMAALN
-1596 GMLGR
+1596 GLLGR
-1601 KSALNEAAKTVAQ
+1601 KSALNEAAKAVAQ

-1637 GRMANDAFRKGNT
+1637 GRMANEAFRKGET

-1745 LPENQSYRELTL
+1745 LPENQNYRELTL

-1764 AAVETLWHRSRE
+1764 AAVETLWHRSKE
-1776 NKVWHTTNEAFER
+1776 NKIWHTTNEAFER

-1795 LIQQSG
+1795 LIQQTG

-1823 ARFMEL
+1823 AKFMEL

-1860 DALAQYRIE
+1860 DALAKYRIE
-1869 KAKMLKNVVDIF
+1869 KAKMLKDVVDIF
-1881 EGFGKMDNSKIAA
+1881 EGFGKLDNSKIAA

-1907 LLHAILHTGNMSNK
+1907 LLHAILHTGNLSNK

-1942 AWDQFFNRMIT
+1942 AWDQFFSRMVK
-1953 ENVITKKDMDNIQKL
+1953 EGVITKKDMDNIQKL

-1979 QVTHK
+1979 QITHK

-1996 TPVSTP
+1996 TPISTP

-2023 DRIQDKNLAENNLQA
+2023 DRIQDKNLAENNLAA

-2081 LQIRQV
+2081 LQIRQI

-2099 IERVMPFGVK
+2099 IERVLPFGVK

-2124 DESSGVHLLDN
+2124 DESSGVSLLDN
-2135 IFRVLRRNTGIAIMA
+2135 IFRTLRRNTGIAIMA

-2156 IEQFTGFT
+2156 VEQFTGFT
-2164 QVAVAVPPKHLL
+2164 QVAVAVPPKQLL
-2176 KAQGHYFTFVATRED
+2176 KAQAHYFASVATRED

-2240 VLQTTIQRPMEMISW
+2240 VLQTTIQRPMETISW

-2262 TEQGYTQYDAVHAAD
+2262 TEQGMTQYDAVHAAD

-2317 TTSSEV
+2317 TSMSEA

-2351 PSILSELLSVIFAG
+2351 PSMLSELLSIIFAG
-2365 GLQDDDKDGDKW
+2365 GIKDDDKDDEKW
-2377 DDLSAKLALSQLK
+2377 DDLSAKLALSQVK
-2390 MLSAFVPYAG
+2390 MLAAFVPYAG

-2408 NIDDSVVNDRYTASP
+2408 NTDDTIVNDRYTASP

-2431 LSLIQHFKRS
+2431 LSLIQHARRA

-2449 QGKAAKDLMN
+2449 QGKASKDLMN
-2459 TATLATGIPFAVLG
+2459 TATLVTGIPFAVLG
-2473 KPFGYWL
+2473 KPSGYWL
-2480 AIAQGKKDAPESIYD
+2480 DIVQGKKDAPDSIYD
-2495 ATRGTITGKHAPED
+2495 ATRGTITGKHAPEK

>member
-1 MSDQNANLTIGQLFE
+1 MSDQNTNLTIGQLFE
-16 LNQGKNPTQIADS
+16 LNQGKNPTQIADT
-29 EAHARK
+29 EARARK
-35 AAKSLG
+35 AARSLG
-41 LDYDKMTETP
+41 LDYNKMTETP
-51 EQIVSVADEINTQKR
+51 EQIVSVADEVNTQKR
-66 VNDVVASDPVLG
+66 VNEVVASDPVLG
-78 KYALNPNQAAE
+78 KYALNPNQAAV

-100 SGKVS
+100 SDKVS
-105 LLGSSLSK
+105 LLGSSLNK
-113 PYQSVSYEDIQNVLN
+113 PYEPVSYQDIQNVLS
-128 KGTSPEQKQRL
+128 KGTSPEQKKRL
-139 KELGVYEGPQKKI
+139 KELGIYEDPQKQV
-152 KPNVNT
+152 KPNVNP
-158 NLIDS
+158 NLLDTL
-163 FSSTLVP
+163 STSLVP
-170 QTSDQVFNE
+170 QTSDQVFKE
-179 HYDRIKKTAGVMSAE
+179 HYDRIKKTTGVMAAE

-211 TAEPTNPQ
+211 SAEPSSPQ

-269 MSQAL
+269 MTQAL

-279 AAQTNDAGVLGAA
+279 AAQTNNAGVLGAA
-292 QELISNADAGL
+292 QELVSNADAGVL
-303 VGEFLIEQ
+303 GEFLIEQ
-311 APPALAGYWAGA
+311 APPALVGYYAGA
-323 GVGGVLTNS
+323 GAGGVLTNS

-350 ATLVRGVTVAGNAAQ
+350 AKLVRGVTTAGNAAQ

-375 IVSYGQN
+375 LMSYGQN
-382 MAEAREKFLT
+382 MAEAREKLLT
-392 KQEQIDYAAAKTW
+392 RQEQIDYAAAKTW

-435 QSAAGMYSVQG
+435 QSAAGMYSVKG

-476 ITSASKVKNQRTAQ
+476 ITSAAKVKNQRTAQ

-499 QQEDAVRSSTFAS
+499 QQQDAVRSSTFAA

-530 DSASQAFIKQAIEE
+530 DSASQAFIKQAVEE

-567 EPSDLFE
+567 EPTDLFE

-617 RSDPNMPTY
+617 RSSPDMPTY

-637 EQMQQEAN
+637 EQMQQEADTY
-645 VFMEEQAR
+645 MAEQAR

-670 QLASVGTFTAKYN
+670 QLAKVGTFTAKYN

-694 STLGDKLGINA
+694 STLGDKLGISA

-713 IRIADEPNTDKGT
+713 IRITDEPTTDKGI
-726 SFNQSASPEQTIS
+726 SFNQSATPEQTIS
-739 VDDFVKGIKK
+739 VDDFAKSIKK

-758 GSQSSNV
+758 GSPSSNV

-771 VVPEAMRNQGTGTKA
+771 VVPEAMRNQGNGTKA
-786 MQDIINYA
+786 MQDIIRYA

-809 GGNKN
+809 GGNKS
-814 RLTGFYKKLGFVENK
+814 RLTSFYKKLGFVENK

-847 RKYNQTSILKQT
+847 RKYNQ
-859 DTISFK
+859 
-865 KWFGDSQV
+865 
-873 LDANGNPQIRYHG
+873 
-886 TRDNW
+886 
-891 SQWDKSRAGGL
+891 
-902 IHTTSDVDIAERY
+902 
-915 AQGAGGGRKRSDPV
+915 
-929 YKDNKENI
+929 
-937 FELDGN
+937 
-943 EYVNKSDG
+943 
-951 TRLSFQ
+951 
-957 DIQDMLDSGDLNP
+957 
-970 FYPDG
+970 
-975 RIEPIY
+975 
-981 VRAENP
+981 
-987 LDLNTKEGLK
+987 
-997 ILASI
+997 
-1002 QATSRFGRSVVDQA
+1002 
-1016 KAGVFDWNSTKHE
+1016 
-1029 FKNKHW
+1029 
-1035 ADDLVPKLKDLG
+1035 
-1047 YDAIIFADDGHQTLS
+1047 
-1062 VFDSE
+1062 
-1067 QIKSV
+1067 
-1072 NNSGI
+1072 
-1077 FDINNPDIY
+1077 
-1086 KQANGGTRGSITFT
+1086 ANGGTRGSITFS
-1100 IGQDGSTIAL
+1100 IGQDGSTIVL

-1130 NMQIALSPDAPA
+1130 NMQLALSPDAPA
-1142 QVRADME
+1142 QVREDME

-1301 WYQKQKSKYLKT
+1301 WYQKHKSKYLKT
-1313 LQKEADKKRATV
+1313 LQKEADKKRAAV

-1349 DQIVKRDSTKVEP
+1349 DPVVKRDSTKVEP

-1372 KFGGLDANEVESTWG
+1372 KFGGLDANEVESTWS

-1397 VGNKPV
+1397 IGNKPV

-1440 ELEDKFADQLRGVN
+1440 ELEDKFADQLRGIN
-1454 QYSTQ
+1454 QYSNK
-1459 VDHELLDYSQD
+1459 VDPELLDYSHD

-1500 AIYQSISKGAY
+1500 DIYQSISKGAY

-1565 YDQQSIVEAI
+1565 FDQQSIIEAV

-1582 VRARFLSAEMAALN
+1582 VRARMLSAEMAALN
-1596 GMLGR
+1596 GLLGR

-1637 GRMANDAFRKGNT
+1637 GRMANEAFRKGET

-1732 DPTTYAEIQNIGA
+1732 DPITYAEIQNIGA
-1745 LPENQSYRELTL
+1745 LPENQNYRELTL

-1764 AAVETLWHRSRE
+1764 AAVETLWHRSKE
-1776 NKVWHTTNEAFER
+1776 NKIWHTTNEAFER

-1795 LIQQSG
+1795 LIQQTG

-1823 ARFMEL
+1823 AKFMEL

-1835 VDQVI
+1835 VDQVV

-1845 GPTGKFRKYLINPMQ
+1845 GASGKFRTYLINPMQ
-1860 DALAQYRIE
+1860 DALAKYRIE
-1869 KAKMLKNVVDIF
+1869 KAKMLKDVVDIF
-1881 EGFGKMDNSKIAA
+1881 EGFGKLDNSKIAA

-1907 LLHAILHTGNMSNK
+1907 LLHAILHTGNLSNK

-1931 ARLEDGSVDFS
+1931 TRLEDGSVDFS
-1942 AWDQFFNRMIT
+1942 AWDQFFSRMVK
-1953 ENVITKKDMDNIQKL
+1953 EGVITKKDMDNIQKL

-1979 QVTHK
+1979 QITHK

-1996 TPVSTP
+1996 TPISTP

-2023 DRIQDKNLAENNLQA
+2023 DRIQDKNLAENNLAA

-2081 LQIRQV
+2081 LQIRQI

-2099 IERVMPFGVK
+2099 IERVLPFGVK

-2124 DESSGVHLLDN
+2124 DESSGISLLDN
-2135 IFRVLRRNTGIAIMA
+2135 IFRTLRRNTGIAIMA

-2156 IEQFTGFT
+2156 VEQFTGFT
-2164 QVAVAVPPKHLL
+2164 QVAVAVPPKQLL
-2176 KAQGHYFTFVATRED
+2176 KAQAHYFASVATRED

-2262 TEQGYTQYDAVHAAD
+2262 TEQGMTQYEAVHAAD

-2317 TTSSEV
+2317 TSMSEA

-2338 PRLAYVALMMISI
+2338 PRLAYVALMMILI
-2351 PSILSELLSVIFAG
+2351 PSMLSELLGVIFAG
-2365 GLQDDDKDGDKW
+2365 GLKDEDDDDNKW

-2390 MLSAFVPYAG
+2390 MLAAFVPYAG

-2408 NIDDSVVNDRYTASP
+2408 NTDDTIVNDRYTASP

-2431 LSLIQHFKRS
+2431 LSLIQHARRA

-2449 QGKAAKDLMN
+2449 QGKASKDLMN
-2459 TATLATGIPFAVLG
+2459 TATLVTGIPFAVLG
-2473 KPFGYWL
+2473 KPSGYWL
-2480 AIAQGKKDAPESIYD
+2480 DIAQGKKDAPDSIYD
-2495 ATRGTITGKHAPED
+2495 ATRGTITGKHAPE

>member
-16 LNQGKNPTQIADS
+16 LNQGKNPTQIADT
-29 EAHARK
+29 EARAQK
-35 AAKSLG
+35 AARSLG
-41 LDYDKMTETP
+41 LDYSKITESP
-51 EQIVSVADEINTQKR
+51 EQVVSVADEINTQKR
-66 VNDVVASDPVLG
+66 VNEVIASDPVLG
-78 KYALNPNQAAE
+78 KYALNPSQAAV
-89 SLDDFENLKDI
+89 SLDDFENLKGI
-100 SGKVS
+100 SDKVS
-105 LLGSSLSK
+105 LLGSSLNK
-113 PYQSVSYEDIQNVLN
+113 PHENITYQDIQQVLN
-128 KGTSPEQKQRL
+128 KGTSPEQKKRL
-139 KELGVYEGPQKKI
+139 KELGVYEEPQKQI
-152 KPNVNT
+152 KPNVNP
-158 NLIDS
+158 NLLDTLS
-163 FSSTLVP
+163 TTLVP
-170 QTSDQVFNE
+170 QTSEQVFKEN
-179 HYDRIKKTAGVMSAE
+179 YDRIKKNAGVMSAE

-211 TAEPTNPQ
+211 SAEPSDPQ

-241 AVISATTGND
+241 AVINATTGND
-251 SLLNLATRVKNKA
+251 SLLNLATRVKNRA

-292 QELISNADAGL
+292 QELVSNADAGL

-311 APPALAGYWAGA
+311 LPPALAGYAAGSGA
-323 GVGGVLTNS
+323 GGILTNS
-332 LIRNTAK
+332 LVRNTAK

-344 MNLEKA
+344 MSLERTA
-350 ATLVRGVTVAGNAAQ
+350 QLVRGVTTAGSVAQ

-392 KQEQIDYAAAKTW
+392 RQEQIDYAAAKTW

-435 QSAAGMYSVQG
+435 QSAAGMYSVKG

-467 VATAAPEVA
+467 VATTAPEVA
-476 ITSASKVKNQRTAQ
+476 IMSAEKVKNQRTAQ
-490 FALDQLRQD
+490 FALDQLRAD
-499 QQEDAVRSSTFAS
+499 QQQDAVRSTTFAA

-519 RNKESKTAQRD
+519 NNKESKTAQRD
-530 DSASQAFIKQAIEE
+530 EAASQAFIKQAIEE
-544 HGAVE
+544 HGAVN

-567 EPSDLFE
+567 EPTDLFE

-591 TVQIPVNEFVSAMS
+591 TVQIPVDEFVSAMS
-605 VVERPTDFVENV
+605 VIEHPTDFVENV

-645 VFMEEQAR
+645 TYMAEQAR

-661 ELVATEVQN
+661 ELVATEVQK

-694 STLGDKLGINA
+694 STLGDKLGISA
-705 KEAFDRYP
+705 KEAFDLYP
-713 IRIADEPNTDKGT
+713 IRIADEASNKGT
-726 SFNQSASPEQTIS
+726 TFKQSTIDQT
-739 VDDFVKGIKK
+739 
-749 QYGIELGLK
+749 
-758 GSQSSNV
+758 
-765 LSLHKI
+765 
-771 VVPEAMRNQGTGTKA
+771 
-786 MQDIINYA
+786 
-794 DSQNKTIALTPSSDF
+794 
-809 GGNKN
+809 
-814 RLTGFYKKLGFVENK
+814 
-829 GRNKDYEISE
+829 
-839 SMYRSPNG
+839 
-847 RKYNQTSILKQT
+847 QTE
-859 DTISFK
+859 SFK
-865 KWFGDSQV
+865 NWFGDSKV
-873 LDANGNPQIRYHG
+873 VDSEGKPLVVYHG
-886 TRDNW
+886 T
-891 SQWDKSRAGGL
+891 KSEFSIFDLKKAGKSDAGV
-902 IHTTSDVDIAERY
+902 IGKAFYFTPYKNQAENFAESPHYGSGKQPTTL
-915 AQGAGGGRKRSDPV
+915 PV
-929 YKDNKENI
+929 YLSLENPAI
-937 FELDGN
+937 
-943 EYVNKSDG
+943 
-951 TRLSFQ
+951 
-957 DIQDMLDSGDLNP
+957 IQDGIMPNGQNLMDVHNG
-970 FYPDG
+970 
-975 RIEPIY
+975 
-981 VRAENP
+981 A
-987 LDLNTKEGLK
+987 LNTKSATAIKKALLK
-997 ILASI
+997 
-1002 QATSRFGRSVVDQA
+1002 
-1016 KAGVFDWNSTKHE
+1016 E
-1029 FKNKHW
+1029 
-1035 ADDLVPKLKDLG
+1035 G
-1047 YDAIIFADDGHQTLS
+1047 YDGALFKMGDDIVQVAAFHP
-1062 VFDSE
+1062 E
-1067 QIKSV
+1067 QIKSSIA
-1072 NNSGI
+1072 NEGT
-1077 FDINNPDIY
+1077 FDPNNPDIY
-1086 KQANGGTRGSITFT
+1086 KQANGGTRGSITFST
-1100 IGQDGSTIAL
+1100 GQDGSTIVL

-1130 NMQIALSPDAPA
+1130 NMQLALSPDAPA

-1227 LNADITGVMD
+1227 LNSDITGVMD

-1290 TLEQKSLRNMI
+1290 TLEQKSLRNMV

-1313 LQKEADKKRATV
+1313 FGKEADKKRAAV

-1349 DQIVKRDSTKVEP
+1349 DPVVKRDSTKVEP

-1397 VGNKPV
+1397 IGNKPV
-1403 VRSSKSKVKGLSIE
+1403 VRSSKSKVRGMSIE

-1440 ELEDKFADQLRGVN
+1440 ELEDKFADQLRGIN
-1454 QYSTQ
+1454 QYSNK
-1459 VDHELLDYSQD
+1459 VNPELLDYAQD

-1495 YGRDS
+1495 YRRDS
-1500 AIYQSISKGAY
+1500 DIYQNISKGAY

-1565 YDQQSIVEAI
+1565 FDQQSIVEAV

-1582 VRARFLSAEMAALN
+1582 VRARMLSAEMAALN
-1596 GMLGR
+1596 GLLGR
-1601 KSALNEAAKTVAQ
+1601 KSALNEAAKAVAQ

-1637 GRMANDAFRKGNT
+1637 GRMANDAFRKGET

-1673 KDQIQKHLD
+1673 KEQIQKHLD
-1682 LVKKVF
+1682 MVKKVF
-1688 GNNEKLSKNRDFDFV
+1688 GNNEKLAKNRDFDFV

-1745 LPENQSYRELTL
+1745 LPENQNYRELTL

-1764 AAVETLWHRSRE
+1764 SAVETLWHRSKE
-1776 NKVWHTTNEAFER
+1776 NKIWHTTNEAFER

-1795 LIQQSG
+1795 LIQQSS
-1801 GKKSVEKIQQT
+1801 GKKSIEKIQQN
-1812 LLGRDK
+1812 LLGKNK

-1823 ARFMEL
+1823 AKFMEL

-1835 VDQVI
+1835 VDQVV

-1845 GPTGKFRKYLINPMQ
+1845 GPNGKFRTYLVNPMQ
-1860 DALAQYRIE
+1860 DALAKYRTE
-1869 KAKMLKNVVDIF
+1869 KAKMLKEVVDTF
-1881 EGFGKMDNSKIAA
+1881 EGFGKLDNSKIAA

-1942 AWDQFFNRMIT
+1942 AWDKFFNRMIN
-1953 ENVITKKDMDNIQKL
+1953 ENVITKNDMDTIQKL

-1979 QVTHK
+1979 QITHK

-1996 TPVSTP
+1996 TPISTP

-2012 AAYDRIRSNEQ
+2012 AAYDRMRSNEQ

-2081 LQIRQV
+2081 LQIRQI

-2124 DESSGVHLLDN
+2124 DESSGVSLLDN
-2135 IFRVLRRNTGIAIMA
+2135 IFRTLRRNTGIAIMA

-2156 IEQFTGFT
+2156 VEQFTGFT
-2164 QVAVAVPPKHLL
+2164 QVAVAVPPKQLL
-2176 KAQGHYFTFVATRED
+2176 KAQAHYFASVATRED

-2262 TEQGYTQYDAVHAAD
+2262 TEQGFTQYDAVHAAD

-2295 ERGTPAK
+2295 ERGTPAE
-2302 RMFLMFYNWFNMVWN
+2302 RMFLMFYNWFNMVYN
-2317 TTSSEV
+2317 TTMSEA

-2338 PRLAYVALMMISI
+2338 PRLAYVALMMVSI
-2351 PSILSELLSVIFAG
+2351 PSMLSELLSVIFAG
-2365 GLQDDDKDGDKW
+2365 GLQDDDKDGEKW
-2377 DDLSAKLALSQLK
+2377 DDLSARLALSQLK

-2408 NIDDSVVNDRYTASP
+2408 NTDNNVMNDRYTASP

-2480 AIAQGKKDAPESIYD
+2480 DVAQGKKDAPDSIYD
-2495 ATRGTITGKHAPED
+2495 ATRGTITGKHASEDDK

>member
-1 MSDQNANLTIGQLFE
+1 MSDQNTNLTIGQLFE
-16 LNQGKNPTQIADS
+16 LNQGKNPTQIADT
-29 EAHARK
+29 EARARK
-35 AAKSLG
+35 AARSLG
-41 LDYDKMTETP
+41 LDYNKMTETP
-51 EQIVSVADEINTQKR
+51 EQIVSVADEVNTQKR
-66 VNDVVASDPVLG
+66 VNEVVASDPVLG
-78 KYALNPNQAAE
+78 KYALNPNQAAV

-100 SGKVS
+100 SDKVS
-105 LLGSSLSK
+105 LLGSSLNK
-113 PYQSVSYEDIQNVLN
+113 PYEPVSYQDIQNVLS
-128 KGTSPEQKQRL
+128 KGTSPEQKKRL
-139 KELGVYEGPQKKI
+139 KELGIYEDPQKQV
-152 KPNVNT
+152 KPNVNP
-158 NLIDS
+158 NLLDTL
-163 FSSTLVP
+163 STSLVP
-170 QTSDQVFNE
+170 QTSDQVFKEN
-179 HYDRIKKTAGVMSAE
+179 YDRIKKTAGVMSAE

-211 TAEPTNPQ
+211 TAEPTSPQ
-219 EQGNRYVNAAI
+219 EQGNRYINAAI

-269 MSQAL
+269 MTQAL

-292 QELISNADAGL
+292 QELVSNADAGVL
-303 VGEFLIEQ
+303 GEFLIEQ
-311 APPALAGYWAGA
+311 APPALVGYYAGA
-323 GVGGVLTNS
+323 GAGGVLTNS

-350 ATLVRGVTVAGNAAQ
+350 AKLVRGVTTAGNAAQ

-375 IVSYGQN
+375 LVSYGQN

-392 KQEQIDYAAAKTW
+392 RQEQIDYAAAKTW

-435 QSAAGMYSVQG
+435 QSAAGMYSVKG

-452 EKADPVEMA
+452 EKADPVETA

-476 ITSASKVKNQRTAQ
+476 ITSAAKVKNQRTAQ

-499 QQEDAVRSSTFAS
+499 QQQDAVRSSTFAA

-519 RNKESKTAQRD
+519 RNKESKTSQRD

-567 EPSDLFE
+567 EPTDLFE

-617 RSDPNMPTY
+617 RSSPDMPTY

-637 EQMQQEAN
+637 EQMQQEADTY
-645 VFMEEQAR
+645 MAEQAR

-670 QLASVGTFTAKYN
+670 QLAKVGTFTAKYN

-694 STLGDKLGINA
+694 STLGDKLGISA

-713 IRIADEPNTDKGT
+713 IRITDEPTRDKGI
-726 SFNQSASPEQTIS
+726 SFNQSATPEQTIS
-739 VDDFVKGIKK
+739 VDDFAKSIKK

-758 GSQSSNV
+758 GSPSSNV

-771 VVPEAMRNQGTGTKA
+771 VVPEAMRNQGNGTKA
-786 MQDIINYA
+786 MQDIIRYA

-809 GGNKN
+809 GGNKS
-814 RLTGFYKKLGFVENK
+814 RLTSFYKKLGFVENK

-847 RKYNQTSILKQT
+847 RKYNQ
-859 DTISFK
+859 
-865 KWFGDSQV
+865 
-873 LDANGNPQIRYHG
+873 
-886 TRDNW
+886 
-891 SQWDKSRAGGL
+891 
-902 IHTTSDVDIAERY
+902 
-915 AQGAGGGRKRSDPV
+915 
-929 YKDNKENI
+929 
-937 FELDGN
+937 
-943 EYVNKSDG
+943 
-951 TRLSFQ
+951 
-957 DIQDMLDSGDLNP
+957 
-970 FYPDG
+970 
-975 RIEPIY
+975 
-981 VRAENP
+981 
-987 LDLNTKEGLK
+987 
-997 ILASI
+997 
-1002 QATSRFGRSVVDQA
+1002 
-1016 KAGVFDWNSTKHE
+1016 
-1029 FKNKHW
+1029 
-1035 ADDLVPKLKDLG
+1035 
-1047 YDAIIFADDGHQTLS
+1047 
-1062 VFDSE
+1062 
-1067 QIKSV
+1067 
-1072 NNSGI
+1072 
-1077 FDINNPDIY
+1077 
-1086 KQANGGTRGSITFT
+1086 ANGGTRGSITFS
-1100 IGQDGSTIAL
+1100 IGQDGSTIVL

-1130 NMQIALSPDAPA
+1130 NMQLALSPDAPA
-1142 QVRADME
+1142 QVREDME
-1149 TVMKWASPE
+1149 TVMKWATPE

-1313 LQKEADKKRATV
+1313 LQKEAEKKRAAV

-1349 DQIVKRDSTKVEP
+1349 DQVAKRDSTKVEP

-1440 ELEDKFADQLRGVN
+1440 ELEDKFAEQLRGVN
-1454 QYSTQ
+1454 QYSNK
-1459 VDHELLDYSQD
+1459 VDPELLDYSQD

-1500 AIYQSISKGAY
+1500 DIYQSISKGAY

-1565 YDQQSIVEAI
+1565 FDQQSIIEAV

-1582 VRARFLSAEMAALN
+1582 VRARMLSAEMAALN
-1596 GMLGR
+1596 GLLGR

-1637 GRMANDAFRKGNT
+1637 GRMANEAFRKGET

-1673 KDQIQKHLD
+1673 KDQIQKHID

-1745 LPENQSYRELTL
+1745 LPENQNYRELTL

-1764 AAVETLWHRSRE
+1764 AAVETLWHRSKE
-1776 NKVWHTTNEAFER
+1776 NKIWHTTNEAFER

-1795 LIQQSG
+1795 LIQQTG

-1812 LLGRDK
+1812 LLGKDK

-1823 ARFMEL
+1823 AKFMEL

-1835 VDQVI
+1835 VDQVV

-1845 GPTGKFRKYLINPMQ
+1845 GASGKFRTYLINPMQ
-1860 DALAQYRIE
+1860 DALAKYRIE
-1869 KAKMLKNVVDIF
+1869 KAKMLKDVVDIF
-1881 EGFGKMDNSKIAA
+1881 EGFGKLDNSKIAA

-1907 LLHAILHTGNMSNK
+1907 LLHAILHTGNLSNK

-1942 AWDQFFNRMIT
+1942 AWDQFFSRMVK
-1953 ENVITKKDMDNIQKL
+1953 EGVITKKDMDNIQKL

-1979 QVTHK
+1979 QITHK

-1996 TPVSTP
+1996 TPISTP

-2023 DRIQDKNLAENNLQA
+2023 DRIQDKNLAENNLAA

-2081 LQIRQV
+2081 LQIRQI

-2099 IERVMPFGVK
+2099 IERVLPFGVK

-2124 DESSGVHLLDN
+2124 DESSGVSLLDN
-2135 IFRVLRRNTGIAIMA
+2135 IFRTLRRNTGIAIMS

-2156 IEQFTGFT
+2156 VEQFTGFT
-2164 QVAVAVPPKHLL
+2164 QVTVAVPPKQLL
-2176 KAQGHYFTFVATRED
+2176 KAQAHYFASVATRED

-2255 QAAFNHY
+2255 RAAFNHY
-2262 TEQGYTQYDAVHAAD
+2262 TEQGMTQYDAVHAAD

-2317 TTSSEV
+2317 TSMSEA

-2351 PSILSELLSVIFAG
+2351 PSMLSELLSIIFAG
-2365 GLQDDDKDGDKW
+2365 GIKDDDKDDEKW
-2377 DDLSAKLALSQLK
+2377 DDLSAKLALSQVK
-2390 MLSAFVPYAG
+2390 MLAAFVPYAG

-2408 NIDDSVVNDRYTASP
+2408 NTDDTIVNDRYTASP

-2431 LSLIQHFKRS
+2431 LSLIQHARRA

-2449 QGKAAKDLMN
+2449 QGKASKDLMN
-2459 TATLATGIPFAVLG
+2459 TATLVTGIPFAVLG
-2473 KPFGYWL
+2473 KPSGYWL
-2480 AIAQGKKDAPESIYD
+2480 DIAQGKKDAPDSIYD
-2495 ATRGTITGKHAPED
+2495 ATRGTITGKHAPE

>member
-1 MSDQNANLTIGQLFE
+1 MSDQNTNLTIGQLFE
-16 LNQGKNPTQIADS
+16 LNQGKNPTQIADT

-51 EQIVSVADEINTQKR
+51 EQVVSVADEINTQKR
-66 VNDVVASDPVLG
+66 VNEVVASDPVLG
-78 KYALNPNQAAE
+78 KYALNPNQAAV
-89 SLDDFENLKDI
+89 SLDDFENLKGI
-100 SGKVS
+100 SDNVS
-105 LLGSSLSK
+105 LLGSSLTK
-113 PYQSVSYEDIQNVLN
+113 PYQSVSYQDIQNVLT
-128 KGTSPEQKQRL
+128 KGTSPQQKLKLKEMGLYEDPQKQ
-139 KELGVYEGPQKKI
+139 I

-163 FSSTLVP
+163 FSNTLVP
-170 QTSDQVFNE
+170 QTSDQVFKE

-211 TAEPTNPQ
+211 SAEPVSPQ
-219 EQGNRYVNAAI
+219 EQGNRYVNAAF

-241 AVISATTGND
+241 ALVNATTGND
-251 SLLNLATRVKNKA
+251 SLLNLATRVKNRA

-279 AAQTNDAGVLGAA
+279 AAQTNESGVLGAA

-311 APPALAGYWAGA
+311 APPALAGYIAGS

-332 LIRNTAK
+332 LVRNTAR
-339 YAPMV
+339 YAPLV
-344 MNLEKA
+344 MNLEKTA
-350 ATLVRGVTVAGNAAQ
+350 KLVRGVNAAGNATQ

-392 KQEQIDYAAAKTW
+392 REEQIDYAAAKTW

-435 QSAAGMYSVQG
+435 QSAAGMYSVKG

-476 ITSASKVKNQRTAQ
+476 ITSAAKVKNQRTAQ

-530 DSASQAFIKQAIEE
+530 DSASQAFIKQAVEE
-544 HGAVE
+544 HGAVD

-567 EPSDLFE
+567 EPTDLFE

-605 VVERPTDFVENV
+605 VVERPSDFVENV

-637 EQMQQEAN
+637 EQMQQEAD
-645 VFMEEQAR
+645 VFMSEQAR
-653 FESAEDAK
+653 FENAEDAK
-661 ELVATEVQN
+661 ELVATEVQK
-670 QLASVGTFTAKYN
+670 QLANLGTFTAKYN

-694 STLGDKLGINA
+694 STLGDKLGISA

-713 IRIADEPNTDKGT
+713 IRIADEPIADKGT
-726 SFNQSASPEQTIS
+726 SFNQSATPEQTIS
-739 VDDFVKGIKK
+739 IDDFVKGIKK

-758 GSQSSNV
+758 GSPSSNV

-771 VVPEAMRNQGTGTKA
+771 VVPEAVRNQGTGTKA
-786 MQDIINYA
+786 MQDILNYA

-814 RLTGFYKKLGFVENK
+814 RLTSFYKKLGFVENK
-829 GRNKDYEISE
+829 GRNKDFEISE

-847 RKYNQTSILKQT
+847 RKYNQ
-859 DTISFK
+859 
-865 KWFGDSQV
+865 
-873 LDANGNPQIRYHG
+873 
-886 TRDNW
+886 
-891 SQWDKSRAGGL
+891 
-902 IHTTSDVDIAERY
+902 
-915 AQGAGGGRKRSDPV
+915 
-929 YKDNKENI
+929 
-937 FELDGN
+937 
-943 EYVNKSDG
+943 
-951 TRLSFQ
+951 
-957 DIQDMLDSGDLNP
+957 
-970 FYPDG
+970 
-975 RIEPIY
+975 
-981 VRAENP
+981 
-987 LDLNTKEGLK
+987 
-997 ILASI
+997 
-1002 QATSRFGRSVVDQA
+1002 
-1016 KAGVFDWNSTKHE
+1016 
-1029 FKNKHW
+1029 
-1035 ADDLVPKLKDLG
+1035 
-1047 YDAIIFADDGHQTLS
+1047 
-1062 VFDSE
+1062 
-1067 QIKSV
+1067 
-1072 NNSGI
+1072 
-1077 FDINNPDIY
+1077 
-1086 KQANGGTRGSITFT
+1086 ANGGTRGSITFS
-1100 IGQDGSTIAL
+1100 IGQDGSTIVL

-1130 NMQIALSPDAPA
+1130 NMQIALSPDAPV
-1142 QVRADME
+1142 QVRKDME

-1194 SAALKQVFN
+1194 SASLKQVFN

-1290 TLEQKSLRNMI
+1290 TLEQKSLRNMV
-1301 WYQKQKSKYLKT
+1301 WYQKQKSKYMKT
-1313 LQKEADKKRATV
+1313 LQKEADKKRAAV
-1325 REDMAKEIAQEPVYQ
+1325 REDMVKEIAQQPVYQ

-1349 DQIVKRDSTKVEP
+1349 DPVAKRDSTKVEP
-1362 ERDNLFEAIA
+1362 SQDNLFEAIA

-1397 VGNKPV
+1397 IGNKPV

-1417 SMAEKLSE
+1417 SMTEKLSE

-1440 ELEDKFADQLRGVN
+1440 ELEDKFADQLRGIN
-1454 QYSTQ
+1454 QYSNQ
-1459 VDHELLDYSQD
+1459 VDPELLDYSQD

-1500 AIYQSISKGAY
+1500 DIYQTISKGAY

-1516 GGENPDV
+1516 GGENPDM

-1565 YDQQSIVEAI
+1565 YDQQSIVEAV

-1582 VRARFLSAEMAALN
+1582 VRARMLSAEMAALN
-1596 GMLGR
+1596 GLLGR

-1637 GRMANDAFRKGNT
+1637 GRMANDAFRRGET

-1682 LVKKVF
+1682 LVKKIF

-1764 AAVETLWHRSRE
+1764 AAVETLWHRSKE
-1776 NKVWHTTNEAFER
+1776 NKIWHTTNEAYER

-1801 GKKSVEKIQQT
+1801 GKKSIEKIQQN
-1812 LLGRDK
+1812 LLGKDK

-1823 ARFMEL
+1823 AKFMEL

-1835 VDQVI
+1835 VDQVV

-1845 GPTGKFRKYLINPMQ
+1845 GPTGKFRDYLINPMQ
-1860 DALAQYRIE
+1860 DALAKYRIE
-1869 KAKMLKNVVDIF
+1869 KAKMLEDVVKTF
-1881 EGFGKMDNSKIAA
+1881 EGFGKLDNSKIAA

-1931 ARLEDGSVDFS
+1931 ERLEDGSVDFT
-1942 AWDQFFNRMIT
+1942 AWDKFFSRMIT
-1953 ENVITKKDMDNIQKL
+1953 EGVITKKDMDTVQKL

-1973 KYKEQA
+1973 RYKEQA
-1979 QVTHK
+1979 QITHK

-2087 GRLLLNKDFRNE
+2087 GRLMLNKDFRNE
-2099 IERVMPFGVK
+2099 IERVLPFGVK
-2109 QVFNPWLKAIANQTV
+2109 QIFNPWLKAIASQTV
-2124 DESSGVHLLDN
+2124 DESSGVSLLDN

-2164 QVAVAVPPKHLL
+2164 QVAVAVPPKQLL
-2176 KAQGHYFTFVATRED
+2176 KAQAHYFTSVATRED

-2216 AVDEIVFQKGA
+2216 AVDEIVFQKGT

-2262 TEQGYTQYDAVHAAD
+2262 TEQGMGQYDAVHAAD

-2317 TTSSEV
+2317 TTSSEA
-2323 KLALEASN
+2323 KLAFEASN

-2338 PRLAYVALMMISI
+2338 PRLAYVSLMMISI

-2365 GLQDDDKDGDKW
+2365 GLQDDDKDDNKW
-2377 DDLSAKLALSQLK
+2377 DDLSAKLALSQIK
-2390 MLSAFVPYAG
+2390 MLAAFVPYAG
-2400 NVVNAAIS
+2400 NVLNAAIS
-2408 NIDDSVVNDRYTASP
+2408 NTDDNVINDRYTASP

-2431 LSLIQHFKRS
+2431 LSLIQHAKRALS
-2441 LDEDKEVN
+2441 EDKEVN
-2449 QGKAAKDLMN
+2449 QGKAAKDMLN
-2459 TATLATGIPFAVLG
+2459 TATLATGIPFATLG
-2473 KPFGYWL
+2473 KPIGYWL
-2480 AIAQGKKDAPESIYD
+2480 AIAQGKKEAPKSLYD

>member
-1 MSDQNANLTIGQLFE
+1 MSDQNTNLTIGQLFE
-16 LNQGKNPTQIADS
+16 LNQGKNPTQIADT

-51 EQIVSVADEINTQKR
+51 EQVVSVADEINTQKR
-66 VNDVVASDPVLG
+66 VNEVVASDPVLG
-78 KYALNPNQAAE
+78 KYALNPNQAAV
-89 SLDDFENLKDI
+89 SLDDFENLKGI
-100 SGKVS
+100 SDNVS
-105 LLGSSLSK
+105 LLGSSLTK
-113 PYQSVSYEDIQNVLN
+113 PYQSVSYQDIQNVLS
-128 KGTSPEQKQRL
+128 KGTSPQQKLKLKEMGLYEDPQKQ
-139 KELGVYEGPQKKI
+139 I

-163 FSSTLVP
+163 FSNTLVP
-170 QTSDQVFNE
+170 QTSDQVFKE

-211 TAEPTNPQ
+211 SAEPVSPQ
-219 EQGNRYVNAAI
+219 EQGNRYANAAF

-241 AVISATTGND
+241 ALINATTGND
-251 SLLNLATRVKNKA
+251 SLLNLATRVKNRA

-311 APPALAGYWAGA
+311 APPALAGYIAGS

-332 LIRNTAK
+332 LVRNTAR
-339 YAPMV
+339 YAPLV
-344 MNLEKA
+344 MNLEKTA
-350 ATLVRGVTVAGNAAQ
+350 KLVRGVTAAGNATQ

-392 KQEQIDYAAAKTW
+392 REEQIDYAAAKTW

-530 DSASQAFIKQAIEE
+530 DSASQAFIKQAVEE
-544 HGAVE
+544 HGAVD

-567 EPSDLFE
+567 EPTDLFE

-605 VVERPTDFVENV
+605 VVERPSDFVENV

-637 EQMQQEAN
+637 EQMQQEAD
-645 VFMEEQAR
+645 VFMSEQSR
-653 FESAEDAK
+653 FENAEDAK
-661 ELVATEVQN
+661 ELVATEVQK
-670 QLASVGTFTAKYN
+670 QLASVGTFTTKYN

-694 STLGDKLGINA
+694 STLGDKLGISA

-713 IRIADEPNTDKGT
+713 IRIADEQPSQANLQTTESADGNVTLAQSKQPKAESKG
-726 SFNQSASPEQTIS
+726 QTY
-739 VDDFVKGIKK
+739 
-749 QYGIELGLK
+749 Q
-758 GSQSSNV
+758 
-765 LSLHKI
+765 
-771 VVPEAMRNQGTGTKA
+771 
-786 MQDIINYA
+786 
-794 DSQNKTIALTPSSDF
+794 QNK
-809 GGNKN
+809 
-814 RLTGFYKKLGFVENK
+814 
-829 GRNKDYEISE
+829 
-839 SMYRSPNG
+839 
-847 RKYNQTSILKQT
+847 
-859 DTISFK
+859 
-865 KWFGDSQV
+865 
-873 LDANGNPQIRYHG
+873 
-886 TRDNW
+886 
-891 SQWDKSRAGGL
+891 
-902 IHTTSDVDIAERY
+902 
-915 AQGAGGGRKRSDPV
+915 
-929 YKDNKENI
+929 
-937 FELDGN
+937 
-943 EYVNKSDG
+943 
-951 TRLSFQ
+951 
-957 DIQDMLDSGDLNP
+957 
-970 FYPDG
+970 
-975 RIEPIY
+975 
-981 VRAENP
+981 
-987 LDLNTKEGLK
+987 
-997 ILASI
+997 
-1002 QATSRFGRSVVDQA
+1002 
-1016 KAGVFDWNSTKHE
+1016 
-1029 FKNKHW
+1029 
-1035 ADDLVPKLKDLG
+1035 
-1047 YDAIIFADDGHQTLS
+1047 
-1062 VFDSE
+1062 
-1067 QIKSV
+1067 
-1072 NNSGI
+1072 
-1077 FDINNPDIY
+1077 
-1086 KQANGGTRGSITFT
+1086 GGTRGAITFNR
-1100 IGQDGSTIAL
+1100 GRDGSTVVL

-1142 QVRADME
+1142 QVRDDMQ

-1158 TTDLG
+1158 TTDIG
-1163 EWDFFTDAE
+1163 EWDFFSDAE

-1194 SAALKQVFN
+1194 SASLKQVFN

-1290 TLEQKSLRNMI
+1290 TLEQKSLRNMV
-1301 WYQKQKSKYLKT
+1301 WYQKQKSKYMKT
-1313 LQKEADKKRATV
+1313 LQKEADKKRAVV
-1325 REDMAKEIAQEPVYQ
+1325 REDMAKEIAQQPVYQ

-1349 DQIVKRDSTKVEP
+1349 DQVAKRDSTKVEP
-1362 ERDNLFEAIA
+1362 SQDNLFEAIA

-1417 SMAEKLSE
+1417 SMAQKLSE
-1425 EGYLTLDEHG
+1425 EGYLTLDEHS

-1440 ELEDKFADQLRGVN
+1440 ELEDKFADQLRGIN
-1454 QYSTQ
+1454 QYSNQ
-1459 VDHELLDYSQD
+1459 VDPELLDYSQD

-1500 AIYQSISKGAY
+1500 DIYQSISKGAY

-1516 GGENPDV
+1516 GGENPDM

-1565 YDQQSIVEAI
+1565 YDQQSIVEAV

-1582 VRARFLSAEMAALN
+1582 VRARMLSAEMAALN
-1596 GMLGR
+1596 GLLGR

-1637 GRMANDAFRKGNT
+1637 GRMANDAFRRGET

-1682 LVKKVF
+1682 LVKKIF

-1764 AAVETLWHRSRE
+1764 SAVETLWHRSKE
-1776 NKVWHTTNEAFER
+1776 NKIWHTTNEAFER

-1801 GKKSVEKIQQT
+1801 GKKSIEKIQQN
-1812 LLGRDK
+1812 LLGKDK

-1823 ARFMEL
+1823 AKFMEL

-1835 VDQVI
+1835 VDQVV

-1845 GPTGKFRKYLINPMQ
+1845 GPTGKFRDYLINPMQ
-1860 DALAQYRIE
+1860 DALAKYRIE
-1869 KAKMLKNVVDIF
+1869 KAKMLEDVVKTF
-1881 EGFGKMDNSKIAA
+1881 EDFGKLDNSKIAA
-1894 PELNNF
+1894 PELNNY

-1907 LLHAILHTGNMSNK
+1907 LLHAILHTGNLSNK

-1931 ARLEDGSVDFS
+1931 ERLEDGSVDFS
-1942 AWDQFFNRMIT
+1942 AWDQFFTRMIT
-1953 ENVITKKDMDNIQKL
+1953 EGVITKKDMDTVQKL

-1973 KYKEQA
+1973 RYKEQA
-1979 QVTHK
+1979 QITHK

-2081 LQIRQV
+2081 LQIRQI
-2087 GRLLLNKDFRNE
+2087 GRLMLNKDFRNE
-2099 IERVMPFGVK
+2099 IERVLPFGVK
-2109 QVFNPWLKAIANQTV
+2109 QVFNPWLKAIASQRV
-2124 DESSGVHLLDN
+2124 DESSGVSLLDN

-2156 IEQFTGFT
+2156 IEQFTGFA
-2164 QVAVAVPPKHLL
+2164 QVAVAVPPKQLL
-2176 KAQGHYFTFVATRED
+2176 KAQAHYFASVATREG
-2191 MANNI
+2191 MSNNI

-2235 MKHAY
+2235 IKHAY
-2240 VLQTTIQRPMEMISW
+2240 ILQTTIQRPMEMISW

-2262 TEQGYTQYDAVHAAD
+2262 TEQGLNQYDAVHAAD
-2277 AVIRQYMTDM
+2277 AVVRQYMTDM
-2287 SPEGISNL
+2287 SPEGVSNL

-2317 TTSSEV
+2317 TTSSEA
-2323 KLALEASN
+2323 KLALESSN
-2331 GSWVQAS
+2331 GSWLQAS
-2338 PRLAYVALMMISI
+2338 PRLAYIALMMISI
-2351 PSILSELLSVIFAG
+2351 PSMLSELLGVIFAG
-2365 GLQDDDKDGDKW
+2365 GLKDEDDDDNKW

-2408 NIDDSVVNDRYTASP
+2408 NTDDNVVNDRYTASP

-2431 LSLIQHFKRS
+2431 LSLIQHARRA

-2449 QGKAAKDLMN
+2449 QGKAAKDMLN
-2459 TATLATGIPFAVLG
+2459 TATLTTGIPFAVLG
-2473 KPFGYWL
+2473 KPSGYWL
-2480 AIAQGKKDAPESIYD
+2480 SIAQGKKEAPDSIYD
-2495 ATRGTITGKHAPED
+2495 ATRGTITGKHAPEE

>member
-1 MSDQNANLTIGQLFE
+1 MSDQNTNLTIGQLFE
-16 LNQGKNPTQIADS
+16 LNQGKNPTQIADT
-29 EAHARK
+29 EARARK
-35 AAKSLG
+35 AARSLG
-41 LDYDKMTETP
+41 LDYNKMTETP
-51 EQIVSVADEINTQKR
+51 EQIVSVADEVNTQKR
-66 VNDVVASDPVLG
+66 VNEVVASDPVLG
-78 KYALNPNQAAE
+78 KYALNPNQAAV

-100 SGKVS
+100 SDKVS
-105 LLGSSLSK
+105 LLGSSLNK
-113 PYQSVSYEDIQNVLN
+113 PYEPVSYQDIQNVLF
-128 KGTSPEQKQRL
+128 KGTSPEQKKRL
-139 KELGVYEGPQKKI
+139 KELGIYEDPQKQV
-152 KPNVNT
+152 KPNVNP
-158 NLIDS
+158 NLLDTL
-163 FSSTLVP
+163 STSLVP
-170 QTSDQVFNE
+170 QTSDQVFKE

-211 TAEPTNPQ
+211 TAEPTSPQ

-269 MSQAL
+269 MTQAL

-292 QELISNADAGL
+292 QELVSNADAGL

-311 APPALAGYWAGA
+311 APPALVGYYAGA
-323 GVGGVLTNS
+323 GAGGVLTNS

-339 YAPMV
+339 YAPLV

-350 ATLVRGVTVAGNAAQ
+350 AKLVRGVTTAGNAAQ

-375 IVSYGQN
+375 LVSYGQN

-392 KQEQIDYAAAKTW
+392 RQEQIDYAAAKTW

-435 QSAAGMYSVQG
+435 QSAAGMYSVKG

-476 ITSASKVKNQRTAQ
+476 ITSAAKVKNQRTAQ

-499 QQEDAVRSSTFAS
+499 QQQDAVRSSTFAS

-567 EPSDLFE
+567 EPTDLFE

-617 RSDPNMPTY
+617 RSSPDMPTY

-637 EQMQQEAN
+637 EQMQQEADTY
-645 VFMEEQAR
+645 MAEQAR

-670 QLASVGTFTAKYN
+670 QLAKVGTFTAKYN

-694 STLGDKLGINA
+694 STLGDKLGISA

-713 IRIADEPNTDKGT
+713 IRIADEPTTDKGT
-726 SFNQSASPEQTIS
+726 SFNQSATPEQTIS
-739 VDDFVKGIKK
+739 VDDFATSIKQ
-749 QYGIELGLK
+749 QYGIELSLK
-758 GSQSSNV
+758 GSPSSNV

-847 RKYNQTSILKQT
+847 RKYNQ
-859 DTISFK
+859 
-865 KWFGDSQV
+865 
-873 LDANGNPQIRYHG
+873 
-886 TRDNW
+886 
-891 SQWDKSRAGGL
+891 
-902 IHTTSDVDIAERY
+902 
-915 AQGAGGGRKRSDPV
+915 
-929 YKDNKENI
+929 
-937 FELDGN
+937 
-943 EYVNKSDG
+943 
-951 TRLSFQ
+951 
-957 DIQDMLDSGDLNP
+957 
-970 FYPDG
+970 
-975 RIEPIY
+975 
-981 VRAENP
+981 
-987 LDLNTKEGLK
+987 
-997 ILASI
+997 
-1002 QATSRFGRSVVDQA
+1002 
-1016 KAGVFDWNSTKHE
+1016 
-1029 FKNKHW
+1029 
-1035 ADDLVPKLKDLG
+1035 
-1047 YDAIIFADDGHQTLS
+1047 
-1062 VFDSE
+1062 
-1067 QIKSV
+1067 
-1072 NNSGI
+1072 
-1077 FDINNPDIY
+1077 
-1086 KQANGGTRGSITFT
+1086 ANGGTRGSITFT
-1100 IGQDGSTIAL
+1100 VGQDGSTIVL

-1142 QVRADME
+1142 QVREDME

-1158 TTDLG
+1158 TTDIG

-1313 LQKEADKKRATV
+1313 LQKEADKKRAAV

-1349 DQIVKRDSTKVEP
+1349 DQVAKRDSTKVEP

-1440 ELEDKFADQLRGVN
+1440 ELEDKFAEQLRGVN

-1459 VDHELLDYSQD
+1459 VDPELLDYSQD

-1500 AIYQSISKGAY
+1500 DIYQRISKGAY

-1565 YDQQSIVEAI
+1565 FDQQSIIEAV

-1582 VRARFLSAEMAALN
+1582 VRARMLSAEMAALN
-1596 GMLGR
+1596 GLLGR

-1637 GRMANDAFRKGNT
+1637 GRMANEAFRKGET

-1745 LPENQSYRELTL
+1745 LPENQNYRELTL

-1764 AAVETLWHRSRE
+1764 AAVETLWHRSKE
-1776 NKVWHTTNEAFER
+1776 NKIWHTTNEAFER

-1795 LIQQSG
+1795 LIQQTG

-1823 ARFMEL
+1823 AKFMEL

-1835 VDQVI
+1835 VDQVV

-1845 GPTGKFRKYLINPMQ
+1845 GASGKFRTYLINPMQ
-1860 DALAQYRIE
+1860 DALAKYRIE
-1869 KAKMLKNVVDIF
+1869 KAKMLKDVVDIF
-1881 EGFGKMDNSKIAA
+1881 EGFGKLDNSKIAA

-1907 LLHAILHTGNMSNK
+1907 LLHAILHTGNLSNK

-1942 AWDQFFNRMIT
+1942 AWDQFFSRMVK
-1953 ENVITKKDMDNIQKL
+1953 EGVITKKDMDNIQKL

-1979 QVTHK
+1979 QITHK
-1984 KINGRYFDELPR
+1984 KINGRYFDELTR
-1996 TPVSTP
+1996 TPISTP

-2023 DRIQDKNLAENNLQA
+2023 DRIQDKNLAENNLAA

-2081 LQIRQV
+2081 LQIRQI

-2099 IERVMPFGVK
+2099 IERVLPFGVK

-2124 DESSGVHLLDN
+2124 DESSGVSLLDN
-2135 IFRVLRRNTGIAIMA
+2135 IFRTLRRNTGIAIMA

-2156 IEQFTGFT
+2156 VEQFTGFT
-2164 QVAVAVPPKHLL
+2164 QVAVAVPPKQLL
-2176 KAQGHYFTFVATRED
+2176 KAQAHYFASVATRED

-2216 AVDEIVFQKGA
+2216 AVDEIVFQRGA

-2240 VLQTTIQRPMEMISW
+2240 ILQTTIQRPMETISW

-2262 TEQGYTQYDAVHAAD
+2262 TEQGMTQYDAVHAAD

-2317 TTSSEV
+2317 TSMSEA

-2351 PSILSELLSVIFAG
+2351 PSMLSELLGIIFAG
-2365 GLQDDDKDGDKW
+2365 GLKDEDDDDNKW

-2390 MLSAFVPYAG
+2390 MLAAFVPYAG

-2408 NIDDSVVNDRYTASP
+2408 NTDDTIVNDRYTASP

-2431 LSLIQHFKRS
+2431 LSLIQHARRA

-2449 QGKAAKDLMN
+2449 QGKAAKDMLN
-2459 TATLATGIPFAVLG
+2459 TATLVTGIPFAVLG
-2473 KPFGYWL
+2473 KPSGYWL
-2480 AIAQGKKDAPESIYD
+2480 DVAQGKKDAPDSIYD
-2495 ATRGTITGKHAPED
+2495 ATRGTITGKHAPKD

>member
-1 MSDQNANLTIGQLFE
+1 MSDQNTNLTIGQLFE
-16 LNQGKNPTQIADS
+16 LNQGKNPTQIADT
-29 EAHARK
+29 EARARK
-35 AAKSLG
+35 AARSLG
-41 LDYDKMTETP
+41 LDYNKMTETP
-51 EQIVSVADEINTQKR
+51 EQIVSVADEVNTQKR
-66 VNDVVASDPVLG
+66 VNEVVASDPVLG
-78 KYALNPNQAAE
+78 KYALNPNQAAV

-100 SGKVS
+100 SDKVS
-105 LLGSSLSK
+105 LLGSSLNK
-113 PYQSVSYEDIQNVLN
+113 PYEPVSYQDLQNVLS
-128 KGTSPEQKQRL
+128 KGTSPEQKKRL
-139 KELGVYEGPQKKI
+139 KELGIYEDPQKQV
-152 KPNVNT
+152 KPNVNP
-158 NLIDS
+158 NLLDTL
-163 FSSTLVP
+163 STSLVP
-170 QTSDQVFNE
+170 QTSDQVFKE

-211 TAEPTNPQ
+211 TAEPTSPQ

-269 MSQAL
+269 MTQAL

-292 QELISNADAGL
+292 QELVSNADAGL

-311 APPALAGYWAGA
+311 APPALVGYYAGA
-323 GVGGVLTNS
+323 GAGGVLTNS

-339 YAPMV
+339 YAPLV

-350 ATLVRGVTVAGNAAQ
+350 AKLVRGVTTAGNAAQ

-375 IVSYGQN
+375 LVSYGQN

-392 KQEQIDYAAAKTW
+392 RQEQIDYAAAKTW

-435 QSAAGMYSVQG
+435 QSAAGMYSVKG

-476 ITSASKVKNQRTAQ
+476 ITSAAKVKNQRTAQ

-499 QQEDAVRSSTFAS
+499 QQQDAVRSSTFAA

-530 DSASQAFIKQAIEE
+530 DSASQAFIKQAVEE

-567 EPSDLFE
+567 EPTDLFE

-617 RSDPNMPTY
+617 RSSPDMPTY

-637 EQMQQEAN
+637 EQMQQEADTY
-645 VFMEEQAR
+645 MAEQAR

-670 QLASVGTFTAKYN
+670 QLAKVGTFTAKYN

-694 STLGDKLGINA
+694 STLGDKLGISA

-713 IRIADEPNTDKGT
+713 IRIADD
-726 SFNQSASPEQTIS
+726 SVQSVAKATES
-739 VDDFVKGIKK
+739 VD
-749 QYGIELGLK
+749 
-758 GSQSSNV
+758 
-765 LSLHKI
+765 
-771 VVPEAMRNQGTGTKA
+771 
-786 MQDIINYA
+786 
-794 DSQNKTIALTPSSDF
+794 
-809 GGNKN
+809 
-814 RLTGFYKKLGFVENK
+814 
-829 GRNKDYEISE
+829 
-839 SMYRSPNG
+839 
-847 RKYNQTSILKQT
+847 
-859 DTISFK
+859 
-865 KWFGDSQV
+865 
-873 LDANGNPQIRYHG
+873 
-886 TRDNW
+886 
-891 SQWDKSRAGGL
+891 
-902 IHTTSDVDIAERY
+902 SDVTLAQTQQPKTEPKGQRY
-915 AQGAGGGRKRSDPV
+915 QQSK
-929 YKDNKENI
+929 
-937 FELDGN
+937 
-943 EYVNKSDG
+943 
-951 TRLSFQ
+951 
-957 DIQDMLDSGDLNP
+957 
-970 FYPDG
+970 
-975 RIEPIY
+975 
-981 VRAENP
+981 
-987 LDLNTKEGLK
+987 
-997 ILASI
+997 
-1002 QATSRFGRSVVDQA
+1002 
-1016 KAGVFDWNSTKHE
+1016 
-1029 FKNKHW
+1029 
-1035 ADDLVPKLKDLG
+1035 
-1047 YDAIIFADDGHQTLS
+1047 
-1062 VFDSE
+1062 
-1067 QIKSV
+1067 
-1072 NNSGI
+1072 
-1077 FDINNPDIY
+1077 
-1086 KQANGGTRGSITFT
+1086 GGTRGSITFS
-1100 IGQDGSTIAL
+1100 IGQDGSTIVL

-1130 NMQIALSPDAPA
+1130 NMQLALSPDAPA
-1142 QVRADME
+1142 QVREDME

-1340 AMAFLRQPL
+1340 AMTFLRQPL
-1349 DQIVKRDSTKVEP
+1349 DQVAKRDSTKVEP

-1440 ELEDKFADQLRGVN
+1440 ELEDKFAEQLRGVN

-1459 VDHELLDYSQD
+1459 VDPELLDYSHD

-1500 AIYQSISKGAY
+1500 DIYQGISKGAY

-1565 YDQQSIVEAI
+1565 FDQQSIIEAV

-1582 VRARFLSAEMAALN
+1582 VRARMLSAEMAALN
-1596 GMLGR
+1596 GLLGR

-1614 DIVQRQKIKDIR
+1614 DIIQRQKIKDIR

-1637 GRMANDAFRKGNT
+1637 GRMANEAFRKGET

-1673 KDQIQKHLD
+1673 KDQIQKHLE

-1745 LPENQSYRELTL
+1745 LPENQNYRELTL

-1764 AAVETLWHRSRE
+1764 AAVETLWHRSKE
-1776 NKVWHTTNEAFER
+1776 NKIWHTTNEAFER

-1795 LIQQSG
+1795 LIQQTG

-1823 ARFMEL
+1823 AKFMEL

-1835 VDQVI
+1835 VDQVV

-1845 GPTGKFRKYLINPMQ
+1845 GASGKFRTYLINPMQ
-1860 DALAQYRIE
+1860 DALAKYRIE
-1869 KAKMLKNVVDIF
+1869 KAKMLKDVVDIF
-1881 EGFGKMDNSKIAA
+1881 EGFGKLDNSKIAA

-1907 LLHAILHTGNMSNK
+1907 LLHAILHTGNLSNK

-1942 AWDQFFNRMIT
+1942 AWDQFFSRMVK
-1953 ENVITKKDMDNIQKL
+1953 EGVITKKDMDSIQKL

-1979 QVTHK
+1979 QITHK

-1996 TPVSTP
+1996 TPISTP

-2023 DRIQDKNLAENNLQA
+2023 DRIQDKNLAENNLAA

-2081 LQIRQV
+2081 LQIRQI

-2099 IERVMPFGVK
+2099 IERVLPFGVK

-2124 DESSGVHLLDN
+2124 DESSGVSLLDN
-2135 IFRVLRRNTGIAIMA
+2135 IFRTLRRNTGIAIMA

-2156 IEQFTGFT
+2156 VEQFTGFT
-2164 QVAVAVPPKHLL
+2164 QVAVAVPPKQLL
-2176 KAQGHYFTFVATRED
+2176 KAQAHYFASVATRED

-2262 TEQGYTQYDAVHAAD
+2262 TEQGMTQYDAVHAAD

-2317 TTSSEV
+2317 TSMSEA

-2351 PSILSELLSVIFAG
+2351 PSMLSELLGVIFAG
-2365 GLQDDDKDGDKW
+2365 GLKDEDDDDNKW

-2390 MLSAFVPYAG
+2390 MLAAFVPYAG

-2408 NIDDSVVNDRYTASP
+2408 NTDDTIVNDRYTASP

-2431 LSLIQHFKRS
+2431 LSLIQHAKRA

-2449 QGKAAKDLMN
+2449 QGKASKDLMN
-2459 TATLATGIPFAVLG
+2459 TATLVTGIPFAVLG
-2473 KPFGYWL
+2473 KPSVYWL
-2480 AIAQGKKDAPESIYD
+2480 DVAQGKKDAPDSIYD

>member
-16 LNQGKNPTQIADS
+16 INQGKNPTQIADS

-78 KYALNPNQAAE
+78 KYALNPNQAAV

-139 KELGVYEGPQKKI
+139 KELGVYEDPQKKI

-170 QTSDQVFNE
+170 QTSDQVFKE

-211 TAEPTNPQ
+211 SAEPVSPQ
-219 EQGNRYVNAAI
+219 EQGNRYVNAAF

-241 AVISATTGND
+241 AVINATTGND
-251 SLLNLATRVKNKA
+251 SLLNLATRVKNRA

-323 GVGGVLTNS
+323 AAGGVLTNS

-350 ATLVRGVTVAGNAAQ
+350 ANLVRGVTVAGNAAQ

-375 IVSYGQN
+375 LVSYGQN

-392 KQEQIDYAAAKTW
+392 REEQIDYAAAKTW

-476 ITSASKVKNQRTAQ
+476 ITSAAKVKNQRTAQ

-645 VFMEEQAR
+645 IFMEEQAR
-653 FESAEDAK
+653 FENAEDAK
-661 ELVATEVQN
+661 ELVATEVQK
-670 QLASVGTFTAKYN
+670 QLSSVGTFTAKYN

-694 STLGDKLGINA
+694 STLGDKLGISA

-713 IRIADEPNTDKGT
+713 IRIADEPNADKGT
-726 SFNQSASPEQTIS
+726 SFNQSAAPEQKIS

-749 QYGIELGLK
+749 QYEIELGLK
-758 GSQSSNV
+758 GSPSSNV

-771 VVPEAMRNQGTGTKA
+771 IVPEAMRNQGTGTNA

-809 GGNKN
+809 GGNKT

-847 RKYNQTSILKQT
+847 RKYNQ
-859 DTISFK
+859 
-865 KWFGDSQV
+865 
-873 LDANGNPQIRYHG
+873 
-886 TRDNW
+886 
-891 SQWDKSRAGGL
+891 
-902 IHTTSDVDIAERY
+902 
-915 AQGAGGGRKRSDPV
+915 
-929 YKDNKENI
+929 
-937 FELDGN
+937 
-943 EYVNKSDG
+943 
-951 TRLSFQ
+951 
-957 DIQDMLDSGDLNP
+957 
-970 FYPDG
+970 
-975 RIEPIY
+975 
-981 VRAENP
+981 
-987 LDLNTKEGLK
+987 
-997 ILASI
+997 
-1002 QATSRFGRSVVDQA
+1002 
-1016 KAGVFDWNSTKHE
+1016 
-1029 FKNKHW
+1029 
-1035 ADDLVPKLKDLG
+1035 
-1047 YDAIIFADDGHQTLS
+1047 
-1062 VFDSE
+1062 
-1067 QIKSV
+1067 
-1072 NNSGI
+1072 
-1077 FDINNPDIY
+1077 
-1086 KQANGGTRGSITFT
+1086 ANGGTRGSITFT
-1100 IGQDGSTIAL
+1100 IGQDGSTIVL

-1194 SAALKQVFN
+1194 SASLKQVFN

-1290 TLEQKSLRNMI
+1290 TLEQKSLRNML
-1301 WYQKQKSKYLKT
+1301 WYQKQKSKYMKT
-1313 LQKEADKKRATV
+1313 LQKEADKKRTAV
-1325 REDMAKEIAQEPVYQ
+1325 REDMAKEITQQPVYQ

-1349 DQIVKRDSTKVEP
+1349 DQVVKRDSTKVEP

-1403 VRSSKSKVKGLSIE
+1403 VRSSKSKLKGLSIE

-1459 VDHELLDYSQD
+1459 VDPELLDYSQD

-1565 YDQQSIVEAI
+1565 YDQQSIVEAV

-1860 DALAQYRIE
+1860 DALAKYRIE
-1869 KAKMLKNVVDIF
+1869 KAKMLKDVVDIF
-1881 EGFGKMDNSKIAA
+1881 EGFGKLDNSKIAA

-1926 GYGWG
+1926 GYSWG

-1953 ENVITKKDMDNIQKL
+1953 ENVITKADMDNIQKL

-1973 KYKEQA
+1973 RYKEQA

-2124 DESSGVHLLDN
+2124 DESSSVHLLDN
-2135 IFRVLRRNTGIAIMA
+2135 IFRALRRNTGIAIMA

-2164 QVAVAVPPKHLL
+2164 QVSVAVPPKQLL
-2176 KAQGHYFTFVATRED
+2176 KAQAHYFTSVATRED

-2302 RMFLMFYNWFNMVWN
+2302 RMFLMFYNWFNMIWN
-2317 TTSSEV
+2317 TTSSEA

-2331 GSWVQAS
+2331 GSWLQAS
-2338 PRLAYVALMMISI
+2338 PRLAYIALMMISI
-2351 PSILSELLSVIFAG
+2351 PSMLSELLGVIFAG
-2365 GLQDDDKDGDKW
+2365 GLKDEDDDDNKW

-2408 NIDDSVVNDRYTASP
+2408 NTDDNVVNDRYTASP

-2431 LSLIQHFKRS
+2431 LSLIQHSRRA

-2449 QGKAAKDLMN
+2449 QGKAAKDMLN

-2473 KPFGYWL
+2473 KPSGYWL
-2480 AIAQGKKDAPESIYD
+2480 SIAQGKKEAPESIYD
-2495 ATRGTITGKHAPED
+2495 ATRGTITGKHAPEDDK

>member
-1 MSDQNANLTIGQLFE
+1 MSDQNTNLTIGQLFE
-16 LNQGKNPTQIADS
+16 LNQGKNPTQIADT
-29 EAHARK
+29 EARARK
-35 AAKSLG
+35 AARSLG
-41 LDYDKMTETP
+41 LDYNKMIETP
-51 EQIVSVADEINTQKR
+51 EQIVSVADEVNTQKR
-66 VNDVVASDPVLG
+66 VNEVVASDPVLG
-78 KYALNPNQAAE
+78 KYALNPNQAAV

-100 SGKVS
+100 SDKVS
-105 LLGSSLSK
+105 LLGSSLNK
-113 PYQSVSYEDIQNVLN
+113 PYEPVSYQDIQNVLS
-128 KGTSPEQKQRL
+128 KGTSPEQKKRL
-139 KELGVYEGPQKKI
+139 KELGIYEDPQKQV
-152 KPNVNT
+152 KPNVNP
-158 NLIDS
+158 NLLDTL
-163 FSSTLVP
+163 STSLVP
-170 QTSDQVFNE
+170 QTSDQVFKEN
-179 HYDRIKKTAGVMSAE
+179 YDRIKKTAGVMSAE

-211 TAEPTNPQ
+211 TAEPTSPQ
-219 EQGNRYVNAAI
+219 EQGNQYVNAAI

-251 SLLNLATRVKNKA
+251 SLLSLATRVKNKA
-264 APSQE
+264 VPSQE
-269 MSQAL
+269 MTQAL

-292 QELISNADAGL
+292 QELVSNADAGVL
-303 VGEFLIEQ
+303 GEFLIEQ
-311 APPALAGYWAGA
+311 APPALVGYYAGA
-323 GVGGVLTNS
+323 GAGGVLTNS

-350 ATLVRGVTVAGNAAQ
+350 AKLVRGVTTAGNAAQ

-375 IVSYGQN
+375 LVSYGQN

-392 KQEQIDYAAAKTW
+392 RQEQIDYAATKTW

-435 QSAAGMYSVQG
+435 QSAAGMYSVKG

-476 ITSASKVKNQRTAQ
+476 ITSAAKVKNQRTAQ

-499 QQEDAVRSSTFAS
+499 QQQDAVRSSTFAA

-530 DSASQAFIKQAIEE
+530 DSASQAFIKQAVEE

-567 EPSDLFE
+567 EPTDLFE

-582 LGTAETFNG
+582 LGTAEIFNG

-605 VVERPTDFVENV
+605 VIERPTDFVENV
-617 RSDPNMPTY
+617 RSSPDMPTY

-637 EQMQQEAN
+637 EQMQQEADTY
-645 VFMEEQAR
+645 MAEQAR

-661 ELVATEVQN
+661 EMVATEVQN
-670 QLASVGTFTAKYN
+670 QLAKVGTFTAKYN

-694 STLGDKLGINA
+694 STLGDKLGISA

-713 IRIADEPNTDKGT
+713 IRITDELTTDKGI
-726 SFNQSASPEQTIS
+726 SFNQSAAPEQTIS
-739 VDDFVKGIKK
+739 VDDFAKSIKK

-758 GSQSSNV
+758 GSPSSNV

-771 VVPEAMRNQGTGTKA
+771 VVPEAMRNQGNGTKA
-786 MQDIINYA
+786 MQDIISYA

-809 GGNKN
+809 GGNKS
-814 RLTGFYKKLGFVENK
+814 RLTSFYKKLGFVENK

-847 RKYNQTSILKQT
+847 RKYNQ
-859 DTISFK
+859 
-865 KWFGDSQV
+865 
-873 LDANGNPQIRYHG
+873 
-886 TRDNW
+886 
-891 SQWDKSRAGGL
+891 
-902 IHTTSDVDIAERY
+902 
-915 AQGAGGGRKRSDPV
+915 
-929 YKDNKENI
+929 
-937 FELDGN
+937 
-943 EYVNKSDG
+943 
-951 TRLSFQ
+951 
-957 DIQDMLDSGDLNP
+957 
-970 FYPDG
+970 
-975 RIEPIY
+975 
-981 VRAENP
+981 
-987 LDLNTKEGLK
+987 
-997 ILASI
+997 
-1002 QATSRFGRSVVDQA
+1002 
-1016 KAGVFDWNSTKHE
+1016 
-1029 FKNKHW
+1029 
-1035 ADDLVPKLKDLG
+1035 
-1047 YDAIIFADDGHQTLS
+1047 
-1062 VFDSE
+1062 
-1067 QIKSV
+1067 
-1072 NNSGI
+1072 
-1077 FDINNPDIY
+1077 
-1086 KQANGGTRGSITFT
+1086 ANGGTRGSITFS
-1100 IGQDGSTIAL
+1100 IGQDGSTIVL

-1130 NMQIALSPDAPA
+1130 NMQLALSPDAPA
-1142 QVRADME
+1142 QVREDME

-1290 TLEQKSLRNMI
+1290 TLEQKSLRNMV
-1301 WYQKQKSKYLKT
+1301 WYQKQKSKYMKT
-1313 LQKEADKKRATV
+1313 LQKEADKKRTAV
-1325 REDMAKEIAQEPVYQ
+1325 REEMAKEIAQEPVYQ

-1349 DQIVKRDSTKVEP
+1349 DPAVKRDSTKVEP

-1397 VGNKPV
+1397 IGNKPV
-1403 VRSSKSKVKGLSIE
+1403 VRSSKSKVRGMSIE

-1425 EGYLTLDEHG
+1425 EGYLTLDEHD

-1440 ELEDKFADQLRGVN
+1440 ELEDKFAEQLRGVN
-1454 QYSTQ
+1454 QYSNQ
-1459 VDHELLDYSQD
+1459 VDPELLDYSQD

-1500 AIYQSISKGAY
+1500 YIYQSISKGAY

-1565 YDQQSIVEAI
+1565 FDQQSIVESV

-1582 VRARFLSAEMAALN
+1582 VRARMLAAEMAALN
-1596 GMLGR
+1596 GLLGR
-1601 KSALNEAAKTVAQ
+1601 KSALNEAAKAVAQ

-1637 GRMANDAFRKGNT
+1637 GRMANDAFRKGET

-1682 LVKKVF
+1682 MVKKVF
-1688 GNNEKLSKNRDFDFV
+1688 GKNEKLAKNRDFDFV

-1745 LPENQSYRELTL
+1745 LPENQNYRELTL

-1764 AAVETLWHRSRE
+1764 SAVETLWHRSKE
-1776 NKVWHTTNEAFER
+1776 NKIWHTTNEAFER

-1795 LIQQSG
+1795 LIQQSS
-1801 GKKSVEKIQQT
+1801 GKKSIEKIQQN
-1812 LLGRDK
+1812 LLGKNK

-1823 ARFMEL
+1823 AKFMEL

-1835 VDQVI
+1835 VDQVV

-1845 GPTGKFRKYLINPMQ
+1845 GPSGKFRTYLVNPMQ
-1860 DALAQYRIE
+1860 DALAKYRTE
-1869 KAKMLKNVVDIF
+1869 KAKMLKEVVDIF
-1881 EGFGKMDNSKIAA
+1881 EGFGKLDNSKIAA

-1942 AWDQFFNRMIT
+1942 AWDKFFNRMIN
-1953 ENVITKKDMDNIQKL
+1953 ENVITKNDMDTIQKL

-1979 QVTHK
+1979 QITHK

-1996 TPVSTP
+1996 TPISTP

-2012 AAYDRIRSNEQ
+2012 AAYDRMRSNEQ

-2081 LQIRQV
+2081 LQIRQI

-2124 DESSGVHLLDN
+2124 DEPSRFVLLDS
-2135 IFRVLRRNTGIAIMA
+2135 IFRTLRRNTGIAIMA

-2156 IEQFTGFT
+2156 VEQFTGFT
-2164 QVAVAVPPKHLL
+2164 QVAVAVPPKQLL
-2176 KAQGHYFTFVATRED
+2176 KAQAHYFASVATRED

-2262 TEQGYTQYDAVHAAD
+2262 TEQGMGQYDAVHAAD

-2287 SPEGISNL
+2287 SPEGISNV
-2295 ERGTPAK
+2295 ERGTPAH

-2317 TTSSEV
+2317 TSSSEA

-2351 PSILSELLSVIFAG
+2351 PSLLSELLSVIFAG
-2365 GLQDDDKDGDKW
+2365 GIKDEDDDDNKW
-2377 DDLSAKLALSQLK
+2377 DDLSARLALSQLK
-2390 MLSAFVPYAG
+2390 MLAAFAPYAG
-2400 NVVNAAIS
+2400 NALNAFVA
-2408 NIDDSVVNDRYTASP
+2408 NTDKNVMNDRYTASP
-2423 VFSMGESG
+2423 IFSMYESATA
-2431 LSLIQHFKRS
+2431 LVKHASRA

-2449 QGKAAKDLMN
+2449 QAKAAKDLMN

-2480 AIAQGKKDAPESIYD
+2480 DVAQGKKDAPDSIYD
-2495 ATRGTITGKHAPED
+2495 ATRGTITGKHAPKD